1 MRYPK
6 FVVRLGDS
14 LAKLIADIKAG
25 LRFYDKHKENKIT
38 IDHEPPKNPEYRDI
52 WIDTSHEY
60 IPPTQYFTVFIIQG
74 PHQTIKISDGIGEYV
89 SNTKLEAKTPIS
101 VKVIPDEGY
110 DASKPNLTHFVL
122 SEDTVVE
129 ALTEPTKTMLRVDIR
144 QVPHQTITA
153 HYNGKDYTEPFMAE
167 YGSEI
172 TFTVTADKN
181 YYEGTLNYDRIDK
194 LTESVIIRNVE
205 PPRVQSYIVR
215 INQSDHQR
223 ISVEYNGKSYYET
236 FEIPMNVA
244 HNYAVYIDADDG
256 WNAGEIKE
264 VKDKNKRGTTIS
276 ASSASP
282 IMKTIT
288 VEQYQNQNIW
298 VYVTEPSGTVEVYK
312 ERFSI
317 TVPMNSHITTKVVA
331 KNENWTPGV
340 ANIQEA
346 DITDNIIIS
355 ATEATGSDEV
365 HYSVDVLFDMND
377 PQDLHG
383 TLKLI
388 TGDGRTINITHSDVI
403 RLEENTEVRF
413 ELVIDNGYSNAT
425 VLSEYVLNKD
435 ISVII
440 KPSTIKKYKV
450 QLQQSEG
457 QTIYA
462 MYNGQRYTALF
473 EAVYGSAITF
483 GIESTNTEDWTPGRL
498 NITSIA
504 SLDRPITVTATSAER
519 IMRYNLTVDF
529 VSPDSHTRLKVKKD
543 GNALGTYTDDF
554 TLTRVLHDTRFEFE
568 IELDEGYRND
578 TVLDPIVLTQDTRLE
593 VKASRFKQF
602 LITPTQTEGQTIYIV
617 NKATGE
623 RYTEPTYVD
632 YGTVVEFLLGKR
644 NDTTGHYEAGT
655 INYPTGYNNGI
666 AVHGDINVT
675 ATPAKRYGVVNI
687 TLPAATNRVDSD
699 DYLPKAQY
707 TATYEGIDTP
717 ITFTNGNGKGSTK
730 TFIAPYGKTV
740 TIRSFGTPTG
750 YNHQDDIT
758 VTVDNDNN
766 VTIPAP
772 TPRGFT
778 ITSNSSETNYFK
790 IVATDTAGTKYQPS
804 DTIPYGT
811 RITLGI
817 EPFDTD
823 HTITEINSLPLYYSN
838 KQNKYFSLPDT
849 IMPIT
854 GYNTDPA
861 NGKLGIAITKDISA
875 AAIVP
880 TTGAYGIVN
889 ITVPAM
895 NSIVEDAY
903 LPHASYVV
911 SYQGLTT
918 PLVFTNGNGK
928 GGGAKFVAPFGANV
942 TIRQSAA
949 ITGYDTIQ
957 DVTFTVSATNN
968 ITVPNPTPKTYL
980 FTAHNVEDHYYRIIA
995 IDETGHGYEN
1005 GERIPYGTKVRFN
1018 VVPYDDDYTVVS
1030 MDGLDFDR
1038 SNTTNKTFLLPEV
1051 VKYVSGDETINFL
1064 PTNTFKY
1071 VTDDIDTSIMDG
1083 DGGIPPTEVKFIDV
1097 TFEDPTKAW
1106 IESIRE
1112 ARFAGIPYE
1121 QYNGLNKNKTIWVYN
1136 IPGVE
1141 LQITPAFA
1149 EDIKAPAYVIDSLY
1163 SPTYRI
1169 PITANTINIP
1179 VPRANVYNVTLVQ
1192 SPYQTIIMNYNG
1204 NDYTESFKAK
1214 PNLPLVLKY
1223 ANIDK
1228 EVFEPAADIK
1238 TYNDDSLYEFNGP
1251 TRTINN
1257 PTNRDV
1263 KVTSQPEFKY
1273 ETTGVLFKNLPETM
1287 SESDKNKVNKIFS
1300 YGLVRDAGGAFANNI
1315 NIKTIDTK
1323 DWNLNGVKST
1333 TGMFSSCSSLTTV
1346 DVSKWDTSTITKI
1359 YNMFNRC
1366 SNLVSL
1372 DVSKWDTSKV
1382 ENMSSIFTLC
1392 SKLKNLDVSKWNT
1405 SNVTDMSYMFM
1416 DTGITALDVSK
1427 WDTSKVTTMYE
1438 MFRNSINLK
1447 SLDVSKWNV
1456 SKLELAN
1463 SMFEGTGLETIDV
1476 SKWNTSSLKYTDS
1489 MFSSAFLTSV
1499 DLSNWD
1505 TSKIITMRNMFS
1517 VNTIRT
1523 SKLTSI
1529 GSTTNW
1535 DTSNVE
1541 DMSGIFHYCDK
1552 LQSVDVSRWNTSK
1565 VTNMANMFN
1574 LCESLTTLDVSKFNT
1589 SKVTSMYAMFANCL
1603 KLTNID
1609 VSKWDTSNVTDMTGM
1624 FNACN
1629 EITNIDVSKWNTS
1642 KVKNMRWMFKT
1653 CFKLKSLDI
1662 TNWDTSKVTNM
1673 ESMFD
1678 SCRDLKTITG
1688 VIDMKSCTNYAKMF
1702 DACTNITN
1710 VKIKNLPTDINTFC
1724 SIARINKSQVTV
1736 VS

>member
-6 FVVRLGDS
+6 FIVRLGDS

-74 PHQTIKISDGIGEYV
+74 PHQTIKISDGIGEYI
-89 SNTKLEAKTPIS
+89 SDTKLEAKTPIS

-110 DASKPNLTHFVL
+110 DASKTNVTHFVL
-122 SEDTVVE
+122 SEDTIVE

-172 TFTVTADKN
+172 TFTVTPDKN

-194 LTESVIIRNVE
+194 LTESVIIRSVE

-215 INQSDHQR
+215 IIQSEHQR
-223 ISVEYNGKSYYET
+223 ISVEYNGKTYYET
-236 FEIPMNVA
+236 FEIPENVA
-244 HNYAVYIDADDG
+244 HNYTVYIDPDDG

-264 VKDKNKRGTTIS
+264 VKDKNKHGSTIS
-276 ASSASP
+276 ASPASP

-288 VEQYQNQNIW
+288 VEQYQNQDIW

-317 TVPMNSHITTKVVA
+317 TVPMNSHITTRVVA

-365 HYSVDVLFDMND
+365 HYSVNVLFDMDD

-403 RLEENTEVRF
+403 KLEENTEVKF
-413 ELVIDNGYSNAT
+413 ELTIDNGYSNPT
-425 VLSEYVLNKD
+425 VLSEYVLNKN
-435 ISVII
+435 ISVSI

-462 MYNGQRYTALF
+462 LYNGQRYSTTF
-473 EAVYGSAITF
+473 EADFGSSIAFI
-483 GIESTNTEDWTPGRL
+483 IESNDPEEWIPGIL
-498 NITSIA
+498 STTYIS
-504 SLDRPITVTATSAER
+504 SLENNVTVMAMRAER

-529 VSPDSHTRLKVKKD
+529 TSPDAHTRLKVIKD
-543 GNALGTYTDDF
+543 GNVLGTYTDDF

-568 IELDEGYRND
+568 LSLDEGYRND
-578 TVLDPIVLTQDTRLE
+578 TVLNPITLTEDTRIE
-593 VKASRFKQF
+593 IKPTRFKQF

-632 YGTVVEFLLGKR
+632 YGTEVEFLLGKR
-644 NDTTGHYEAGT
+644 NDVTGHYEAGT
-655 INYPTGYNNGI
+655 INYPAGYNNGI
-666 AVHGDINVT
+666 VVRGDITVT

-699 DYLPKAQY
+699 EYLPKAQY
-707 TATYEGIDTP
+707 TATYDGIDTP

-758 VTVDNDNN
+758 VKVADDNN
-766 VTIPAP
+766 VTVPAP

-778 ITSNSSETNYFK
+778 ITSNSSEDKYFK
-790 IVATDTAGTKYQPS
+790 IVATDTAGTKYNPS

-817 EPFDTD
+817 EPFDRD
-823 HTITEINSLPLYYSN
+823 YTISEINGLPLYYSN

-849 IMPIT
+849 IMPIV

-861 NGKLGIAITKDISA
+861 NGKLGIVITKDISA
-875 AAIVP
+875 AAVLP
-880 TTGAYGIVN
+880 TTGSYGVVN
-889 ITVPAM
+889 VTVPAVT
-895 NSIVEDAY
+895 SGVEDDY
-903 LPHASYVV
+903 LPHTSYVV

-957 DVTFTVSATNN
+957 DVTFTVGATNN

-980 FTAHNVEDHYYRIIA
+980 FTAHNVEDHYCRILA
-995 IDETGHGYEN
+995 ISEAGHVYEN

-1018 VVPYDDDYTVVS
+1018 VVPYDNDYTLVHT
-1030 MDGLDFDR
+1030 DIGATYYR
-1038 SNTTNKTFLLPEV
+1038 SNKQNKTFDLPTTL
-1051 VKYVSGDETINFL
+1051 KYESGDESLFFL
-1064 PTNTFKY
+1064 QTNTFKY
-1071 VTDDIDTSIMDG
+1071 VTNDIDTSLIDG
-1083 DGGIPPTEVKFIDV
+1083 DGNIPLTEVKSIDV
-1097 TFEDPTKAW
+1097 IFEDPTKAW
-1106 IESIRE
+1106 IESIGSENRV
-1112 ARFAGIPYE
+1112 GVNYI
-1121 QYNGLNKNKTIWVYN
+1121 QYVGLNKNTTIWVYY
-1136 IPGVE
+1136 IPNDK
-1141 LQITPAFA
+1141 LQITPAFSP
-1149 EDIKAPAYVIDSLY
+1149 DITATDYIIDSLDSSTY
-1163 SPTYRI
+1163 SI

-1179 VPRANVYNVTLVQ
+1179 VPRRNEYNVTLVQ

-1204 NDYTESFKAK
+1204 TDHTESFKAK

-1223 ANIDK
+1223 SNVDKEMFEPSFDMEKWNGSGSYGFSDPTYNIDSSNK
-1228 EVFEPAADIK
+1228 DI
-1238 TYNDDSLYEFNGP
+1238 
-1251 TRTINN
+1251 
-1257 PTNRDV
+1257 
-1263 KVTSQPEFKY
+1263 KVTSNPQFKY
-1273 ETTGVLFKNLPETM
+1273 ETTDVLFKNLPETM
-1287 SESDKNKVNKIFS
+1287 SESDKNKANKIFS
-1300 YGLVRDAGGAFANNI
+1300 YGLVRDARRAFANNT
-1315 NIKTIDTK
+1315 NVKTIDSK
-1323 DWNLNGVKST
+1323 DWNLNGVT
-1333 TGMFSSCSSLTTV
+1333 TIGSMFTNCNALT
-1346 DVSKWDTSTITKI
+1346 
-1359 YNMFNRC
+1359 
-1366 SNLVSL
+1366 
-1372 DVSKWDTSKV
+1372 
-1382 ENMSSIFTLC
+1382 
-1392 SKLKNLDVSKWNT
+1392 NLDVSKWNT
-1405 SNVTDMSYMFM
+1405 STVTDMKELFNRCY
-1416 DTGITALDVSK
+1416 G
-1427 WDTSKVTTMYE
+1427 
-1438 MFRNSINLK
+1438 LK
-1447 SLDVSKWNV
+1447 TV
-1456 SKLELAN
+1456 
-1463 SMFEGTGLETIDV
+1463 DV
-1476 SKWNTSSLKYTDS
+1476 SKWNTGKVTDMNG
-1489 MFSSAFLTSV
+1489 MFKDCKALTSI
-1499 DLSNWD
+1499 DTSKWD
-1505 TSKIITMRNMFS
+1505 TSNVTDMGDMFS
-1517 VNTIRT
+1517 QSLIRT
-1523 SKLTSI
+1523 GNLTSI

-1535 DTSNVE
+1535 NTSNVTN
-1541 DMSGIFHYCDK
+1541 MAGMFHYCDK
-1552 LQSVDVSRWNTSK
+1552 LQSIDVSKWDTRN
-1565 VTNMANMFN
+1565 VTNMAHMFN
-1574 LCESLTTLDVSKFNT
+1574 DCEALTVLDISKFNT
-1589 SKVTSMYAMFANCL
+1589 SKVTSMFATFANCVRL
-1603 KLTNID
+1603 KTID

-1629 EITNIDVSKWNTS
+1629 GTTNIDVSRWNTRN
-1642 KVKNMRWMFKT
+1642 VTNMRWMFKT
-1653 CFKLKSLDI
+1653 CIYLTNIDI
-1662 TNWDTSKVTNM
+1662 SNWDTSNVTNM
-1673 ESMFD
+1673 AGMFD
-1678 SCRDLKTITG
+1678 SCRALRTITG
-1688 VIDMKSCTNYAKMF
+1688 VIDMKSCTSYAKMF
-1702 DACTNITN
+1702 DACTNLTN
-1710 VKIKNLPTDINTFC
+1710 VKIKNLPTDIDTFC
-1724 SIARINKSQVTV
+1724 SAASIDKSKVTI

>member
-6 FVVRLGDS
+6 FIVRLGDS

-194 LTESVIIRNVE
+194 LTESVIIRNIE

-236 FEIPMNVA
+236 FEIPMSVA

-435 ISVII
+435 ISVRI
-440 KPSTIKKYKV
+440 KPSIIKRYKV

-462 MYNGQRYTALF
+462 TCNGQRYTTSF
-473 EAVYGSAITF
+473 EADFGSSITF

-498 NITSIA
+498 SVTSIA
-504 SLDRPITVTATSAER
+504 SLDRSITVTATSAER
-519 IMRYNLTVDF
+519 IMRYNLSVDF
-529 VSPDSHTRLKVKKD
+529 VSPDAHTRLKVIKD
-543 GNALGTYTDDF
+543 GTVLGTYNNNF

-568 IELDEGYRND
+568 LVLDEGYRND
-578 TVLDPIVLTQDTRLE
+578 TVLEPITLTKDTRLE

-644 NDTTGHYEAGT
+644 NDVTGHYEAGT
-655 INYPTGYNNGI
+655 INYPAGYNNGI
-666 AVHGDINVT
+666 VVRGDITVT
-675 ATPAKRYGVVNI
+675 ASPAKRYGVVNI
-687 TLPAATNRVDSD
+687 TLPAATNHVDSD

-707 TATYEGIDTP
+707 TATYEGIDGI
-717 ITFTNGNGKGSTK
+717 ITFNNGNGKGSTK

-750 YNHQDDIT
+750 YNNQDDIT
-758 VTVDNDNN
+758 VKVADDNN

-778 ITSNSSETNYFK
+778 IASNSSEANYFK

-817 EPFDTD
+817 EPFDKD
-823 HTITEINSLPLYYSN
+823 YTITEINSLPLYYSN
-838 KQNKYFSLPDT
+838 KQNKYFTLPDT

-861 NGKLGIAITKDISA
+861 NGKLGIVITKDISA

-889 ITVPAM
+889 ITVPAF
-895 NSIVEDAY
+895 NGVVDDEY
-903 LPHASYVV
+903 LPHTSYVV

-928 GGGAKFVAPFGANV
+928 GGGAKFVAPFDANV

-949 ITGYDTIQ
+949 ITGYNTIQ
-957 DVTFTVSATNN
+957 DVTFTVGATNN

-1030 MDGLDFDR
+1030 MDGIDFDR
-1038 SNTTNKTFLLPEV
+1038 SNTTNKTYLLPDT
-1051 VKYVSGDETINFL
+1051 VKYLSGDENLYFV
-1064 PTNTFKY
+1064 PVNTFKY
-1071 VTDDIDTSIMDG
+1071 VTNDIDTSIVDG
-1083 DGGIPPTEVKFIDV
+1083 DGNIPFTEVKFIDV

-1106 IESIRE
+1106 IETIKE
-1112 ARFAGIPYE
+1112 ARMAVIVYN

-1136 IPGVE
+1136 IPNIK
-1141 LQITPAFA
+1141 LQIIPAFSP
-1149 EDIKAPAYVIDSLY
+1149 DITAPAYVIDKLD

-1179 VPRANVYNVTLVQ
+1179 VPRQAGLTLNIRSSKFQPITAIYDGNRYTNSLQVRNGSNVTLEAPVDTELFEGNLIFENT
-1192 SPYQTIIMNYNG
+1192 SARSINNGRRTVITNNTLSNVTDPGNIISEPKFLWEITGTFTNRLNLGRNTINEE
-1204 NDYTESFKAK
+1204 DKK
-1214 PNLPLVLKY
+1214 K
-1223 ANIDK
+1223 IDK
-1228 EVFEPAADIK
+1228 I
-1238 TYNDDSLYEFNGP
+1238 FN
-1251 TRTINN
+1251 T
-1257 PTNRDV
+1257 
-1263 KVTSQPEFKY
+1263 
-1273 ETTGVLFKNLPETM
+1273 
-1287 SESDKNKVNKIFS
+1287 
-1300 YGLVRDAGGAFANNI
+1300 GLVKDASVAFYS
-1315 NIKTIDTK
+1315 
-1323 DWNLNGVKST
+1323 LNGTSFDGT
-1333 TGMFSSCSSLTTV
+1333 TFGPAMASVNNLTNIFGFSNLKEIK
-1346 DVSKWDTSTITKI
+1346 VSNWDTRNVTRLDSTFSFCRNIT
-1359 YNMFNRC
+1359 N
-1366 SNLVSL
+1366 L
-1372 DVSKWDTSKV
+1372 DVSKWDTGKV
-1382 ENMSSIFTLC
+1382 IYMNNTFENCT
-1392 SKLKNLDVSKWNT
+1392 
-1405 SNVTDMSYMFM
+1405 
-1416 DTGITALDVSK
+1416 
-1427 WDTSKVTTMYE
+1427 
-1438 MFRNSINLK
+1438 
-1447 SLDVSKWNV
+1447 
-1456 SKLELAN
+1456 
-1463 SMFEGTGLETIDV
+1463 
-1476 SKWNTSSLKYTDS
+1476 
-1489 MFSSAFLTSV
+1489 
-1499 DLSNWD
+1499 
-1505 TSKIITMRNMFS
+1505 
-1517 VNTIRT
+1517 
-1523 SKLTSI
+1523 
-1529 GSTTNW
+1529 
-1535 DTSNVE
+1535 
-1541 DMSGIFHYCDK
+1541 
-1552 LQSVDVSRWNTSK
+1552 
-1565 VTNMANMFN
+1565 
-1574 LCESLTTLDVSKFNT
+1574 SLTT
-1589 SKVTSMYAMFANCL
+1589 
-1603 KLTNID
+1603 ID
-1609 VSKWDTSNVTDMTGM
+1609 VSKWDTSNVLNMTNM
-1624 FNACN
+1624 FSGCSSL
-1629 EITNIDVSKWNTS
+1629 TTIDVSKW
-1642 KVKNMRWMFKT
+1642 
-1653 CFKLKSLDI
+1653 
-1662 TNWDTSKVTNM
+1662 DTSKVQSMN
-1673 ESMFD
+1673 SMFMYTKI
-1678 SCRDLKTITG
+1678 KTLDISNWDTAHVMDFSRMFLGCTELTTIKG
-1688 VIDMKSCTNYAKMF
+1688 VIDMKGCINGYANMFSGCTKL
-1702 DACTNITN
+1702 TN
-1710 VKIKNLPTDINTFC
+1710 VKVKNIPDSIDQFC
-1724 SIARINKSQVTV
+1724 TTASIDKSKVTV

>member
-6 FVVRLGDS
+6 FIVRLGDS

-110 DASKPNLTHFVL
+110 DASRPNLTHFVL

-144 QVPHQTITA
+144 QAPHQTITA

-215 INQSDHQR
+215 INQSEHQR
-223 ISVEYNGKSYYET
+223 ISVEYNGKSYYEI

-244 HNYAVYIDADDG
+244 HDYAVYIDADDG

-276 ASSASP
+276 ASPSSP

-288 VEQYQNQNIW
+288 VEQYQNQDIW

-365 HYSVDVLFDMND
+365 HHSVNVLFDMND

-388 TGDGRTINITHSDVI
+388 TGDGRTINITQSNVI
-403 RLEENTEVRF
+403 KLEENTEIRF
-413 ELVIDNGYSNAT
+413 ELTIDNGYNNDT

-435 ISVII
+435 ISVRI
-440 KPSTIKKYKV
+440 KPSTIKTYKV
-450 QLQQSEG
+450 QLQQSED

-462 MYNGQRYTALF
+462 MYNGQRYTTPF

-543 GNALGTYTDDF
+543 GNVLGTYTDDF

-568 IELDEGYRND
+568 LSLDEGYRND
-578 TVLDPIVLTQDTRLE
+578 TALDPITLTENTRLE

-644 NDTTGHYEAGT
+644 NDVTGHYEAGT
-655 INYPTGYNNGI
+655 INYPAGYNNGI
-666 AVHGDINVT
+666 TVRGDITVT

-687 TLPAATNRVDSD
+687 TLPAATNHVDSD

-758 VTVDNDNN
+758 VTVADDNN

-778 ITSNSSETNYFK
+778 ITSNSSEANYFK

-823 HTITEINSLPLYYSN
+823 HTITEINGLPLYYSN
-838 KQNKYFSLPDT
+838 KQNKYFTLPDS
-849 IMPIT
+849 IMAIT

-861 NGKLGIAITKDISA
+861 NGKLGIVITKDISA

-880 TTGAYGIVN
+880 TTGSYGIVN
-889 ITVPAM
+889 ITVPAF
-895 NSIVEDAY
+895 NGVVDDEY

-928 GGGAKFVAPFGANV
+928 GGGAKFVAPFGANI

-957 DVTFTVSATNN
+957 DVTFTVGATNN

-1005 GERIPYGTKVRFN
+1005 SERIPYGTKVRFN
-1018 VVPYDDDYTVVS
+1018 VVPFDDDYTVVS
-1030 MDGLDFDR
+1030 MDGIDFDR

-1051 VKYVSGDETINFL
+1051 VKYVSGDETMNFL
-1064 PTNTFKY
+1064 PINTFKY

-1112 ARFAGIPYE
+1112 ARFAGIPYD
-1121 QYNGLNKNKTIWVYN
+1121 QYNGLNKNKTIWAYN
-1136 IPGVE
+1136 IPNVK
-1141 LQITPAFA
+1141 LQITPAFSP
-1149 EDIKAPAYVIDSLY
+1149 DITAPAYVIDKLD

-1179 VPRANVYNVTLVQ
+1179 VPRLNQYNVTLVQ

-1204 NDYTESFKAK
+1204 TDHTESFKAK

-1223 ANIDK
+1223 SNIDK
-1228 EVFEPAADIK
+1228 EMFAPSFDMEKWNGSGSYEFSDP
-1238 TYNDDSLYEFNGP
+1238 TYNIDSSNK
-1251 TRTINN
+1251 
-1257 PTNRDV
+1257 DV
-1263 KVTSQPEFKY
+1263 KITSNPQFRY
-1273 ETTGVLFKNLPETM
+1273 ETTYGLFNNLPETM
-1287 SESDKNKVNKIFS
+1287 SEADKNKVNKIFS
-1300 YGLVRDAGGAFANNI
+1300 YGLVRDARRTFVNNV
-1315 NIKTIDTK
+1315 NVKTIDSK
-1323 DWNLNGVKST
+1323 DWNLNGVT
-1333 TGMFSSCSSLTTV
+1333 NIGE
-1346 DVSKWDTSTITKI
+1346 
-1359 YNMFNRC
+1359 MFNNC
-1366 SNLVSL
+1366 NALV
-1372 DVSKWDTSKV
+1372 
-1382 ENMSSIFTLC
+1382 
-1392 SKLKNLDVSKWNT
+1392 NLDVSKWNT
-1405 SNVTDMSYMFM
+1405 STVTVMREMFERCHALKTVDVSRWNTGKVADMNGMFKDCKALTSIDTSNWDTSNVTDMSEIFYHSL
-1416 DTGITALDVSK
+1416 IH
-1427 WDTSKVTTMYE
+1427 TS
-1438 MFRNSINLK
+1438 N
-1447 SLDVSKWNV
+1447 
-1456 SKLELAN
+1456 
-1463 SMFEGTGLETIDV
+1463 
-1476 SKWNTSSLKYTDS
+1476 
-1489 MFSSAFLTSV
+1489 
-1499 DLSNWD
+1499 
-1505 TSKIITMRNMFS
+1505 
-1517 VNTIRT
+1517 
-1523 SKLTSI
+1523 LTSI

-1535 DTSNVE
+1535 NTSNVTN
-1541 DMSGIFHYCDK
+1541 MSGMFHYCDK
-1552 LQSVDVSRWNTSK
+1552 LQSIDVSNWNTSK
-1565 VTNMANMFN
+1565 VTNMAHLFN
-1574 LCESLTTLDVSKFNT
+1574 DCEALTTLDVSKWNT
-1589 SKVTSMYAMFANCL
+1589 SKVTSMYATFANCVRL
-1603 KLTNID
+1603 KTID

-1629 EITNIDVSKWNTS
+1629 GTTNIDVSKWNTS
-1642 KVKNMRWMFKT
+1642 KVTSMRWMFKT
-1653 CFKLKSLDI
+1653 CVYLTSMDI
-1662 TNWDTSKVTNM
+1662 SNWDTSKVTNM
-1673 ESMFD
+1673 EGMFD
-1678 SCRDLKTITG
+1678 SCRDLRTITG
-1688 VIDMKSCTNYAKMF
+1688 VIDMKSCTSYARMF
-1702 DACTNITN
+1702 DACTNLTN
-1710 VKIKNLPTDINTFC
+1710 VKIKNLPTDIDTFC
-1724 SIARINKSQVTV
+1724 NVARISKDRVTI

>member
-6 FVVRLGDS
+6 FIVRLGDS

-194 LTESVIIRNVE
+194 LTESVIIRNIE
-205 PPRVQSYIVR
+205 PPSYIVR
-215 INQSDHQR
+215 INQSEHQR
-223 ISVEYNGKSYYET
+223 ISVEYNGKAYYET

-244 HNYAVYIDADDG
+244 HDYAVYIDADDG

-276 ASSASP
+276 ASPASP

-331 KNENWTPGV
+331 KNENWTPGI

-346 DITDNIIIS
+346 DVTDNIIIS

-365 HYSVDVLFDMND
+365 HHSVNVLFDMND

-388 TGDGRTINITHSDVI
+388 TGDGRTINITQSNVI
-403 RLEENTEVRF
+403 KLEENTEIRF
-413 ELVIDNGYSNAT
+413 ELTIDNGYNNDT
-425 VLSEYVLNKD
+425 VLSSYVLNKD
-435 ISVII
+435 ISVRI

-462 MYNGQRYTALF
+462 MYNGQRYTAPF
-473 EAVYGSAITF
+473 EAVYGSSITF
-483 GIESTNTEDWTPGRL
+483 GIESTNAEDWTPGRL

-504 SLDRPITVTATSAER
+504 SLDRPIAVTATSAER

-543 GNALGTYTDDF
+543 GDVLGTYTDDF

-568 IELDEGYRND
+568 LSLDEGYRND
-578 TVLDPIVLTQDTRLE
+578 TVLDPITLTENIRLE
-593 VKASRFKQF
+593 VNASRFKQF

-666 AVHGDINVT
+666 AVHGDITVT

-758 VTVDNDNN
+758 LTVDNDNN

-772 TPRGFT
+772 TPRRFS
-778 ITSNSSETNYFK
+778 ITSNSSEANYFK
-790 IVATDTAGTKYQPS
+790 IVATDTVGTKYQPS

-817 EPFDTD
+817 EPFDKD
-823 HTITEINSLPLYYSN
+823 YTITEINSLPLYYSN
-838 KQNKYFSLPDT
+838 KQNKYFTLPDT

-854 GYNTDPA
+854 GYNTDPT
-861 NGKLGIAITKDISA
+861 NGKLGIVITKDISA

-880 TTGAYGIVN
+880 TTGAYGVVN
-889 ITVPAM
+889 ITVPPF
-895 NSIVEDAY
+895 SGVDDDY

-918 PLVFTNGNGK
+918 PIVFTNGNGK
-928 GGGAKFVAPFGANV
+928 GGGAKFVAPFGTEV
-942 TIRQSAA
+942 TIREAVTPTEYNA
-949 ITGYDTIQ
+949 IQ
-957 DVTFTVSATNN
+957 DVTFTVGATNN

-980 FTAHNVEDHYYRIIA
+980 FTAHNVEDIYSRIIA

-1005 GERIPYGTKVRFN
+1005 GERIPYGSKVRFN
-1018 VVPYDDDYTVVS
+1018 IVPYDDDYSVINDVATGV
-1030 MDGLDFDR
+1030 DIYR
-1038 SNTTNKTFLLPEV
+1038 SNKQNKTFILPDT
-1051 VKYVSGDETINFL
+1051 VKYTSGDETLYFVPI
-1064 PTNTFKY
+1064 NTFKY
-1071 VTDDIDTSIMDG
+1071 VTNDIDTSLYDG
-1083 DGGIPPTEVKFIDV
+1083 DGVPFTEVKSINV

-1106 IESIRE
+1106 IESISWTT
-1112 ARFAGIPYE
+1112 GIVR
-1121 QYNGLNKNKTIWVYN
+1121 QRYNMYDGLNKNSTIWVYN
-1136 IPGVE
+1136 FPNSN
-1141 LQITPAFA
+1141 LQIAPAFA
-1149 EDIKAPAYVIDSLY
+1149 EDIKAPAYVIDRLD

-1179 VPRANVYNVTLVQ
+1179 VPRQAGLTLNIRSSKFQPITAIYDGNRYTTTFRVPKNSTVTLEAPVDTELFTGKLLFEKPSLIDPGTRIKDEIINNKLNVT
-1192 SPYQTIIMNYNG
+1192 TAGDIIS
-1204 NDYTESFKAK
+1204 E
-1214 PNLPLVLKY
+1214 
-1223 ANIDK
+1223 
-1228 EVFEPAADIK
+1228 
-1238 TYNDDSLYEFNGP
+1238 
-1251 TRTINN
+1251 
-1257 PTNRDV
+1257 
-1263 KVTSQPEFKY
+1263 PEFLW
-1273 ETTGVLFKNLPETM
+1273 ETTGEFRGRLRLADNRIKEA
-1287 SESDKNKVNKIFS
+1287 DKKKIDKIFNT
-1300 YGLVRDAGGAFANNI
+1300 GLVKNANSAFRAIEGDSFDGSTFGPAMSSVTSLFLAFDNSGLKQI
-1315 NIKTIDTK
+1315 NVSNWDTS
-1323 DWNLNGVKST
+1323 NVTNMSNT
-1333 TGMFSSCSSLTTV
+1333 FSHCELLTSI
-1346 DVSKWDTSTITKI
+1346 DVSKW
-1359 YNMFNRC
+1359 N
-1366 SNLVSL
+1366 
-1372 DVSKWDTSKV
+1372 TSKV
-1382 ENMSSIFTLC
+1382 TNMEGMFVGC
-1392 SKLKNLDVSKWNT
+1392 NLLASVDVSKWNT
-1405 SNVTDMSYMFM
+1405 SNVTDISGMFF
-1416 DTGITALDVSK
+1416 GC
-1427 WDTSKVTTMYE
+1427 
-1438 MFRNSINLK
+1438 
-1447 SLDVSKWNV
+1447 
-1456 SKLELAN
+1456 
-1463 SMFEGTGLETIDV
+1463 GTLRSIDV
-1476 SKWNTSSLKYTDS
+1476 SKWNTS
-1489 MFSSAFLTSV
+1489 
-1499 DLSNWD
+1499 
-1505 TSKIITMRNMFS
+1505 
-1517 VNTIRT
+1517 
-1523 SKLTSI
+1523 
-1529 GSTTNW
+1529 
-1535 DTSNVE
+1535 
-1541 DMSGIFHYCDK
+1541 
-1552 LQSVDVSRWNTSK
+1552 
-1565 VTNMANMFN
+1565 
-1574 LCESLTTLDVSKFNT
+1574 
-1589 SKVTSMYAMFANCL
+1589 
-1603 KLTNID
+1603 
-1609 VSKWDTSNVTDMTGM
+1609 NVTDISGM
-1624 FNACN
+1624 FFGCG
-1629 EITNIDVSKWNTS
+1629 
-1642 KVKNMRWMFKT
+1642 
-1653 CFKLKSLDI
+1653 SLHSVDI
-1662 TNWDTSKVTNM
+1662 TGWDTSKVTNM
-1673 ESMFD
+1673 TRLFFNCS
-1678 SCRDLKTITG
+1678 SLTTITG
-1688 VIDMKSCTNYAKMF
+1688 VLDFKNCTEYYGTFFGCDNL
-1702 DACTNITN
+1702 TS
-1710 VKIKNLPTDINTFC
+1710 VKVKNLPVDIDTFC
-1724 SIARINKSQVTV
+1724 NAVLIDKSKVIV

>member
-14 LAKLIADIKAG
+14 LAKLIVDIKAG

-194 LTESVIIRNVE
+194 LTESVIIRNIE

-223 ISVEYNGKSYYET
+223 ISVEYNNKSYYET

-244 HNYAVYIDADDG
+244 HDYAVYIDADDG

-276 ASSASP
+276 ASPASP

-298 VYVTEPSGTVEVYK
+298 GYVTEPSGTVEVYK

-413 ELVIDNGYSNAT
+413 ELIIDNGYNNAT

-435 ISVII
+435 ISVRI
-440 KPSTIKKYKV
+440 KPSTIKRYKV

-462 MYNGQRYTALF
+462 TCNGQRYNTSF
-473 EAVYGSAITF
+473 EADFGSSITF
-483 GIESTNTEDWTPGRL
+483 TVEPTNAEDWVAGTL
-498 NITSIA
+498 NITSID
-504 SLDRPITVTATSAER
+504 SLENNVTIFATRAER
-519 IMRYNLTVDF
+519 IARYNLSVDF
-529 VSPDSHTRLKVKKD
+529 VSPDAHTRLKVKKD
-543 GNALGTYTDDF
+543 GTVLGTYDNDF
-554 TLTRVLHDTRFEFE
+554 TLNRVLHDTRFEFE
-568 IELDEGYRND
+568 LSLDEGYRND
-578 TVLDPIVLTQDTRLE
+578 TVLDPITLTKDTRLE

-644 NDTTGHYEAGT
+644 NDVTGHYEAGT

-666 AVHGDINVT
+666 TVRGDITVT
-675 ATPAKRYGVVNI
+675 ATPARRYGVVNI

-707 TATYEGIDTP
+707 TATYEGIDGI
-717 ITFTNGNGKGSTK
+717 ITFNNGNGKGSTK

-740 TIRSFGTPTG
+740 TIRSFGTPAG

-758 VTVDNDNN
+758 VKVADDNN

-778 ITSNSSETNYFK
+778 ITSNSSEANYFK
-790 IVATDTAGTKYQPS
+790 IVATDTAGTKYQPT
-804 DTIPYGT
+804 DAIPYGT

-838 KQNKYFSLPDT
+838 KQNKYFTLPDT

-861 NGKLGIAITKDISA
+861 NGKLGIVITKDISA

-1018 VVPYDDDYTVVS
+1018 VVPYDDDYSVVT
-1030 MDGLDFDR
+1030 MDGIDFNR
-1038 SNTTNKTFLLPEV
+1038 SNTTNKTYLLPDT
-1051 VKYVSGDETINFL
+1051 VKYLSGDENLYFV
-1064 PTNTFKY
+1064 PVNTFKY
-1071 VTDDIDTSIMDG
+1071 VTNDIDTSIIDG
-1083 DGGIPPTEVKFIDV
+1083 DGNIPFTEVKFIDV

-1106 IESIRE
+1106 IETIKE
-1112 ARFAGIPYE
+1112 ARMAGLVYN

-1136 IPGVE
+1136 IPNIK
-1141 LQITPAFA
+1141 LQIIPAFSP
-1149 EDIKAPAYVIDSLY
+1149 DISAPAYVIDKLD

-1179 VPRANVYNVTLVQ
+1179 VPRLNQYNVTLVQ

-1204 NDYTESFKAK
+1204 TDYTESFKAK

-1223 ANIDK
+1223 SNVDKEMFAPSFDMEKWNGNGTYEFSDPTYNIDSSNK
-1228 EVFEPAADIK
+1228 
-1238 TYNDDSLYEFNGP
+1238 
-1251 TRTINN
+1251 
-1257 PTNRDV
+1257 DV
-1263 KVTSQPEFKY
+1263 KITSNPQFRY
-1273 ETTGVLFKNLPETM
+1273 ETTYGLFNNLPETM
-1287 SESDKNKVNKIFS
+1287 SEADKNKVNKIFS
-1300 YGLVRDAGGAFANNI
+1300 YGLVRDARRTFVNNV
-1315 NIKTIDTK
+1315 NVKTIDSK
-1323 DWNLNGVKST
+1323 DWNLNGVT
-1333 TGMFSSCSSLTTV
+1333 NIGE
-1346 DVSKWDTSTITKI
+1346 
-1359 YNMFNRC
+1359 MFNNC
-1366 SNLVSL
+1366 NALV
-1372 DVSKWDTSKV
+1372 
-1382 ENMSSIFTLC
+1382 
-1392 SKLKNLDVSKWNT
+1392 NLDVSKWNT
-1405 SNVTDMSYMFM
+1405 STVTVMR
-1416 DTGITALDVSK
+1416 
-1427 WDTSKVTTMYE
+1427 E
-1438 MFRNSINLK
+1438 MFERCHALK
-1447 SLDVSKWNV
+1447 TV
-1456 SKLELAN
+1456 
-1463 SMFEGTGLETIDV
+1463 DV
-1476 SKWNTSSLKYTDS
+1476 SKWNTGKVADMNG
-1489 MFSSAFLTSV
+1489 MFKDCKALTSI
-1499 DLSNWD
+1499 DTSKWD
-1505 TSKIITMRNMFS
+1505 TSNVTDMSEIFYHS
-1517 VNTIRT
+1517 LIRT
-1523 SKLTSI
+1523 SSLTSI

-1535 DTSNVE
+1535 NTSNVT
-1541 DMSGIFHYCDK
+1541 DMSGMFHYCDK
-1552 LQSVDVSRWNTSK
+1552 LQSIDVSNWNTSK
-1565 VTNMANMFN
+1565 VTNMTHLFN
-1574 LCESLTTLDVSKFNT
+1574 DCEALTTLDVSKWKTGN
-1589 SKVTSMYAMFANCL
+1589 VTSMYATFANCVRL
-1603 KLTNID
+1603 KTID

-1624 FNACN
+1624 FDACN
-1629 EITNIDVSKWNTS
+1629 GTTNIDVSRWNTS
-1642 KVKNMRWMFKT
+1642 KVTNMRWMFKT
-1653 CFKLKSLDI
+1653 CVYLTSMDI
-1662 TNWDTSKVTNM
+1662 SNWDTSNVTNM
-1673 ESMFD
+1673 DGMFD
-1678 SCRDLKTITG
+1678 SCRDLRTITG
-1688 VIDMKSCTNYAKMF
+1688 VIDMKSCTSYARMF
-1702 DACTNITN
+1702 DACTNLTN
-1710 VKIKNLPTDINTFC
+1710 VKIKNLPTDIDTFC
-1724 SIARINKSQVTV
+1724 NVARIDKSKVIV

>member
-6 FVVRLGDS
+6 FIVRLGDS
-14 LAKLIADIKAG
+14 LTKLIADIKAG

-110 DASKPNLTHFVL
+110 DASKTNLTHFVL

-194 LTESVIIRNVE
+194 LTESVIIRNIE

-215 INQSDHQR
+215 INQSEHQR

-244 HNYAVYIDADDG
+244 HDYAVYIDADDG

-264 VKDKNKRGTTIS
+264 VKDKNKHGSTIS
-276 ASSASP
+276 ASPASP

-435 ISVII
+435 ISVSI
-440 KPSTIKKYKV
+440 KPSTIKRYKV

-462 MYNGQRYTALF
+462 TFNGQRYTTSF
-473 EAVYGSAITF
+473 EADFGSSITF

-498 NITSIA
+498 SVTSIV
-504 SLDRPITVTATSAER
+504 SLDRSITVTASSAER

-529 VSPDSHTRLKVKKD
+529 ISPDSHTRLKVIKD
-543 GNALGTYTDDF
+543 GNVLGTYTDDF
-554 TLTRVLHDTRFEFE
+554 TLARVLHDTRFEFE

-578 TVLDPIVLTQDTRLE
+578 TVLSPITLTQDTRLE

-644 NDTTGHYEAGT
+644 NDVTGHYEAGT

-666 AVHGDINVT
+666 TVRDDITVT

-707 TATYEGIDTP
+707 TATYDGIDGI
-717 ITFTNGNGKGSTK
+717 ITFNNGNGKGSTK

-778 ITSNSSETNYFK
+778 ITSNSSEANYFK
-790 IVATDTAGTKYQPS
+790 IVATDTAGTKYNPS

-823 HTITEINSLPLYYSN
+823 YTITEINSLPLYYSN
-838 KQNKYFSLPDT
+838 KQNKYFSLPDS
-849 IMPIT
+849 IIPIV

-861 NGKLGIAITKDISA
+861 NGKLGMVITKDISA

-880 TTGAYGIVN
+880 TTGAYGVVN
-889 ITVPAM
+889 ITVPAVT
-895 NSIVEDAY
+895 SGVEDAY

-928 GGGAKFVAPFGANV
+928 GGGAKFVAPFGAEV
-942 TIRQSAA
+942 TIREAA
-949 ITGYDTIQ
+949 TPTGYEAIQ
-957 DVTFTVSATNN
+957 DVTFTVGATNN
-968 ITVPNPTPKTYL
+968 ITVPNPTPKSYL
-980 FTAHNVEDHYYRIIA
+980 FTAHNVEDIYSKIIA

-1005 GERIPYGTKVRFN
+1005 GERIPYGSKVRFN
-1018 VVPYDDDYTVVS
+1018 VVPYDDDYDVINDATGV
-1030 MDGLDFDR
+1030 DIYR
-1038 SNTTNKTFLLPEV
+1038 SNKRNKTFILPDT
-1051 VKYVSGDETINFL
+1051 VKYTSGDETLYFVPI
-1064 PTNTFKY
+1064 NTFKY
-1071 VTDDIDTSIMDG
+1071 VTNDIDTSLYDG
-1083 DGGIPPTEVKFIDV
+1083 DGVPFTEVKSINV

-1106 IESIRE
+1106 IESISGTI
-1112 ARFAGIPYE
+1112 GIVRQRYSM
-1121 QYNGLNKNKTIWVYN
+1121 YDGLNKNSTIWVYN
-1136 IPGVE
+1136 SPNTN
-1141 LQITPAFA
+1141 LQIAPAFA
-1149 EDIKAPAYVIDSLY
+1149 DDIKAPAYVIDRLD

-1179 VPRANVYNVTLVQ
+1179 VPRLNQYNITLVQ

-1204 NDYTESFKAK
+1204 TDHTESFKAK

-1223 ANIDK
+1223 TNVDK
-1228 EVFEPAADIK
+1228 EVFAPSFDMEKWNGSGSYMFSDP
-1238 TYNDDSLYEFNGP
+1238 TYNIDSSNK
-1251 TRTINN
+1251 
-1257 PTNRDV
+1257 DV
-1263 KVTSQPEFKY
+1263 KITSNPQFKY
-1273 ETTGVLFKNLPETM
+1273 ETTYGLFNNLPETM
-1287 SESDKNKVNKIFS
+1287 SEADKNKVNKIFS
-1300 YGLVRDAGGAFANNI
+1300 YGLVRDARRTFVNNV
-1315 NIKTIDTK
+1315 NVKTIDSK
-1323 DWNLNGVKST
+1323 DWNLNGVT
-1333 TGMFSSCSSLTTV
+1333 NMREMFERCHALKTV
-1346 DVSKWDTSTITKI
+1346 
-1359 YNMFNRC
+1359 
-1366 SNLVSL
+1366 
-1372 DVSKWDTSKV
+1372 
-1382 ENMSSIFTLC
+1382 
-1392 SKLKNLDVSKWNT
+1392 DVSKWNT
-1405 SNVTDMSYMFM
+1405 SKVADMNSMFKDCKSLVSIDTSNWNTSSVVDMGDMFYHSLIHTSSLTSIGSTTNWNTSNVTNMSGMFHYCDKLQSIDVSKWNTSKVTNM
-1416 DTGITALDVSK
+1416 AHLFNDCESLTTLDVSK
-1427 WDTSKVTTMYE
+1427 WDTSKVT
-1438 MFRNSINLK
+1438 
-1447 SLDVSKWNV
+1447 
-1456 SKLELAN
+1456 
-1463 SMFEGTGLETIDV
+1463 SMFAT
-1476 SKWNTSSLKYTDS
+1476 
-1489 MFSSAFLTSV
+1489 
-1499 DLSNWD
+1499 
-1505 TSKIITMRNMFS
+1505 
-1517 VNTIRT
+1517 
-1523 SKLTSI
+1523 
-1529 GSTTNW
+1529 
-1535 DTSNVE
+1535 
-1541 DMSGIFHYCDK
+1541 
-1552 LQSVDVSRWNTSK
+1552 
-1565 VTNMANMFN
+1565 
-1574 LCESLTTLDVSKFNT
+1574 
-1589 SKVTSMYAMFANCL
+1589 FANCVRL
-1603 KLTNID
+1603 KTID

-1629 EITNIDVSKWNTS
+1629 GTTNIDVSKWNTS
-1642 KVKNMRWMFKT
+1642 KVTSMRWMFKT
-1653 CFKLKSLDI
+1653 CVYLTSIDI
-1662 TNWDTSKVTNM
+1662 SNWDTSNVTNM
-1673 ESMFD
+1673 EGMFD
-1678 SCRDLKTITG
+1678 SCRDLRTITG
-1688 VIDMKSCTNYAKMF
+1688 VIDMKRCTSYARMF
-1702 DACTNITN
+1702 DACTNLTN
-1710 VKIKNLPTDINTFC
+1710 VKIKNLPTDIDTFC
-1724 SIARINKSQVTV
+1724 NVARISKGQVTI

>member
-6 FVVRLGDS
+6 FIVRLGDS

-129 ALTEPTKTMLRVDIR
+129 ALTEPAKTMLRVDIR

-194 LTESVIIRNVE
+194 LTESVIIRNIE

-215 INQSDHQR
+215 INQSEHQR
-223 ISVEYNGKSYYET
+223 ISVEYNNKTYYET

-244 HNYAVYIDADDG
+244 HDYAVYIDPDDG

-365 HYSVDVLFDMND
+365 HHSVNVLFDMND

-388 TGDGRTINITHSDVI
+388 TGDGRTINITQSNVI
-403 RLEENTEVRF
+403 KLEENTEVRF
-413 ELVIDNGYSNAT
+413 ELTIDNGYSNDT

-435 ISVII
+435 ISVRI

-462 MYNGQRYTALF
+462 MYNGQRYTAPF

-543 GNALGTYTDDF
+543 GNVLGTYNNDF
-554 TLTRVLHDTRFEFE
+554 TLTRVLHDIRFEFE
-568 IELDEGYRND
+568 LSLDEGYRND
-578 TVLDPIVLTQDTRLE
+578 TVLEPITLTKDTRLE

-644 NDTTGHYEAGT
+644 NDVTGHYEAGT

-666 AVHGDINVT
+666 AVRGDITVT

-707 TATYEGIDTP
+707 TATYDGIDGI
-717 ITFTNGNGKGSTK
+717 ITFNNGNGKGSTK

-758 VTVDNDNN
+758 VKVADDNN
-766 VTIPAP
+766 VTVPAP
-772 TPRGFT
+772 TPRGFR
-778 ITSNSSETNYFK
+778 ITSNSSEANYFK

-823 HTITEINSLPLYYSN
+823 HTISEINGLPLYYSN

-861 NGKLGIAITKDISA
+861 NGKLGIVITKDISA

-880 TTGAYGIVN
+880 TTGAYGVVN
-889 ITVPAM
+889 ITVPAVT
-895 NSIVEDAY
+895 SGVEDAY

-918 PLVFTNGNGK
+918 PIVFTNGNGK

-957 DVTFTVSATNN
+957 DVTFTVGATNN

-980 FTAHNVEDHYYRIIA
+980 FTAHNVEDIYSRIIA

-1018 VVPYDDDYTVVS
+1018 VVPYDDDYDVINDATGV
-1030 MDGLDFDR
+1030 DIYR
-1038 SNTTNKTFLLPEV
+1038 SNKRNKTFILPDT
-1051 VKYVSGDETINFL
+1051 VKYISGDETLYFVPI
-1064 PTNTFKY
+1064 NTFKY
-1071 VTDDIDTSIMDG
+1071 VTNDIDTSLYDG
-1083 DGGIPPTEVKFIDV
+1083 DGVPFTEVKSINV

-1106 IESIRE
+1106 IESISGTI
-1112 ARFAGIPYE
+1112 GIVRQRYSM
-1121 QYNGLNKNKTIWVYN
+1121 YDGLNKNSTIWVYN
-1136 IPGVE
+1136 SPNTN
-1141 LQITPAFA
+1141 LQIAPAFSP
-1149 EDIKAPAYVIDSLY
+1149 DITAPAYVIDSLT

-1179 VPRANVYNVTLVQ
+1179 VPRQAGLTLNIRSSKFQPITAIYDGNRYTTTFRVPKNSTVTLEAPVDTELFTGKLLFEKPSFIDPGTRIKDEIINNKLNVT
-1192 SPYQTIIMNYNG
+1192 TAGDIIS
-1204 NDYTESFKAK
+1204 E
-1214 PNLPLVLKY
+1214 
-1223 ANIDK
+1223 
-1228 EVFEPAADIK
+1228 
-1238 TYNDDSLYEFNGP
+1238 
-1251 TRTINN
+1251 
-1257 PTNRDV
+1257 
-1263 KVTSQPEFKY
+1263 PEFLW
-1273 ETTGVLFKNLPETM
+1273 ETTGEFRGRLHLVDNRIKEAYKKKI
-1287 SESDKNKVNKIFS
+1287 DKIFNT
-1300 YGLVRDAGGAFANNI
+1300 GLVKNANSAFRAIEGDSFDGSTFGPAMSSVTSLFLAFNNSALKQI
-1315 NIKTIDTK
+1315 NVSNWDTS
-1323 DWNLNGVKST
+1323 NVTNMSNT
-1333 TGMFSSCSSLTTV
+1333 FSHCELLTSI
-1346 DVSKWDTSTITKI
+1346 DVSKWNTSKVT
-1359 YNMFNRC
+1359 NMEGMFVDC
-1366 SNLVSL
+1366 NLLASI
-1372 DVSKWDTSKV
+1372 DVSKWNTSKV
-1382 ENMSSIFTLC
+1382 TDMASMFSGCGTLRSI
-1392 SKLKNLDVSKWNT
+1392 DVSKWNT
-1405 SNVTDMSYMFM
+1405 SNVTDISGMFF
-1416 DTGITALDVSK
+1416 GCG
-1427 WDTSKVTTMYE
+1427 
-1438 MFRNSINLK
+1438 
-1447 SLDVSKWNV
+1447 SLH
-1456 SKLELAN
+1456 
-1463 SMFEGTGLETIDV
+1463 
-1476 SKWNTSSLKYTDS
+1476 
-1489 MFSSAFLTSV
+1489 SV
-1499 DLSNWD
+1499 D
-1505 TSKIITMRNMFS
+1505 IT
-1517 VNTIRT
+1517 
-1523 SKLTSI
+1523 
-1529 GSTTNW
+1529 G
-1535 DTSNVE
+1535 
-1541 DMSGIFHYCDK
+1541 
-1552 LQSVDVSRWNTSK
+1552 
-1565 VTNMANMFN
+1565 
-1574 LCESLTTLDVSKFNT
+1574 
-1589 SKVTSMYAMFANCL
+1589 
-1603 KLTNID
+1603 
-1609 VSKWDTSNVTDMTGM
+1609 
-1624 FNACN
+1624 
-1629 EITNIDVSKWNTS
+1629 
-1642 KVKNMRWMFKT
+1642 
-1653 CFKLKSLDI
+1653 
-1662 TNWDTSKVTNM
+1662 WDTSKVTNM
-1673 ESMFD
+1673 TRLFFNCS
-1678 SCRDLKTITG
+1678 SLTTITG
-1688 VIDMKSCTNYAKMF
+1688 VLDFKNCTEYYGTFFGCNNL
-1702 DACTNITN
+1702 TS
-1710 VKIKNLPTDINTFC
+1710 VKVKNLPVDIDTFC
-1724 SIARINKSQVTV
+1724 NAVLIDKSKVIV

>member
-6 FVVRLGDS
+6 FIVRLGDS

-74 PHQTIKISDGIGEYV
+74 PHQTIKISDSIGEYV

-194 LTESVIIRNVE
+194 LTESVIIRNIE

-215 INQSDHQR
+215 INQSEHQR

-236 FEIPMNVA
+236 FEIPMSVA

-365 HYSVDVLFDMND
+365 HYSVNVLFDMND

-413 ELVIDNGYSNAT
+413 ELVIDNGYNNAT

-435 ISVII
+435 ISVRI
-440 KPSTIKKYKV
+440 KPSTIKRYKV

-462 MYNGQRYTALF
+462 TCNGQRYTTSF
-473 EAVYGSAITF
+473 EADFGSSITF
-483 GIESTNTEDWTPGRL
+483 TVEPTNAEDWTPGRL

-504 SLDRPITVTATSAER
+504 SLDRPITVTATTAER

-529 VSPDSHTRLKVKKD
+529 VSPDAHTRLKVIKD
-543 GNALGTYTDDF
+543 GTVLGTYNNDF

-568 IELDEGYRND
+568 LSLDEGYRND
-578 TVLDPIVLTQDTRLE
+578 TVLEPITLTKDTRLE

-644 NDTTGHYEAGT
+644 NDVTGHYEAGT

-666 AVHGDINVT
+666 AVHGDITVT

-687 TLPAATNRVDSD
+687 TLPAATNHVDSD

-707 TATYEGIDTP
+707 TATYDGIDGI
-717 ITFTNGNGKGSTK
+717 ITFNNGNGKGSTK

-750 YNHQDDIT
+750 YNNQDDIT
-758 VTVDNDNN
+758 VKVADDNN
-766 VTIPAP
+766 VTVPAP
-772 TPRGFT
+772 TPRRFS
-778 ITSNSSETNYFK
+778 ITSNSSEANYFK

-817 EPFDTD
+817 EPFDKD
-823 HTITEINSLPLYYSN
+823 YTITEINSLPLYYSN
-838 KQNKYFSLPDT
+838 KQNKYFTLPDT

-861 NGKLGIAITKDISA
+861 NGKLGIVITKDISA

-880 TTGAYGIVN
+880 TTGAYGVVN
-889 ITVPAM
+889 ITVPAF
-895 NSIVEDAY
+895 NGVVDDEY

-928 GGGAKFVAPFGANV
+928 GGGAKFIAPFGANV

-957 DVTFTVSATNN
+957 DVTFTVGATNN

-1038 SNTTNKTFLLPEV
+1038 SNTTNKTYLLPDT
-1051 VKYVSGDETINFL
+1051 VKYLSGDENLYFV
-1064 PTNTFKY
+1064 PVNTFKY
-1071 VTDDIDTSIMDG
+1071 VTNDIDTSIIDG
-1083 DGGIPPTEVKFIDV
+1083 DGNIPFTEVKFIDV

-1106 IESIRE
+1106 IETIKE
-1112 ARFAGIPYE
+1112 ARMAGLVYN
-1121 QYNGLNKNKTIWVYN
+1121 QYNGLNKNRTIWVYN
-1136 IPGVE
+1136 IPNIK
-1141 LQITPAFA
+1141 LQIIPAFA
-1149 EDIKAPAYVIDSLY
+1149 EDIKAPAYVIDSLD
-1163 SPTYRI
+1163 SSTYRI

-1179 VPRANVYNVTLVQ
+1179 VPKRAGLDITIRSSKFQPITAIYDGNRYTTTFRVPKNSTVTLEAPVDTELFTGKLLFEKPSLIDPGTRIKDEIINNKLNVT
-1192 SPYQTIIMNYNG
+1192 TAGDIIS
-1204 NDYTESFKAK
+1204 E
-1214 PNLPLVLKY
+1214 
-1223 ANIDK
+1223 
-1228 EVFEPAADIK
+1228 
-1238 TYNDDSLYEFNGP
+1238 
-1251 TRTINN
+1251 
-1257 PTNRDV
+1257 
-1263 KVTSQPEFKY
+1263 PEFLW
-1273 ETTGVLFKNLPETM
+1273 ETTGEFRGRLRLADNRIKEA
-1287 SESDKNKVNKIFS
+1287 DKKKIDKIFNT
-1300 YGLVRDAGGAFANNI
+1300 GLVKNANSAFRAIEGDSFDGSTFGPAMSSVTSLFIAFNNSGLKQI
-1315 NIKTIDTK
+1315 NVSNWDTS
-1323 DWNLNGVKST
+1323 NVTNMSNT
-1333 TGMFSSCSSLTTV
+1333 FSHCELLTSV
-1346 DVSKWDTSTITKI
+1346 DVSKW
-1359 YNMFNRC
+1359 N
-1366 SNLVSL
+1366 
-1372 DVSKWDTSKV
+1372 TSKV
-1382 ENMSSIFTLC
+1382 TNMASMFSSCGTLRSIDVNKWNT
-1392 SKLKNLDVSKWNT
+1392 SKVTNMASMFSSCGTLRSIDVSKWNT
-1405 SNVTDMSYMFM
+1405 SNVTDISGMFFGCGSLHSV
-1416 DTGITALDVSK
+1416 DITG
-1427 WDTSKVTTMYE
+1427 WDTSKVTSMDR
-1438 MFRNSINLK
+1438 MFFNC
-1447 SLDVSKWNV
+1447 
-1456 SKLELAN
+1456 
-1463 SMFEGTGLETIDV
+1463 
-1476 SKWNTSSLKYTDS
+1476 SSLT
-1489 MFSSAFLTSV
+1489 
-1499 DLSNWD
+1499 
-1505 TSKIITMRNMFS
+1505 
-1517 VNTIRT
+1517 
-1523 SKLTSI
+1523 
-1529 GSTTNW
+1529 
-1535 DTSNVE
+1535 
-1541 DMSGIFHYCDK
+1541 
-1552 LQSVDVSRWNTSK
+1552 
-1565 VTNMANMFN
+1565 
-1574 LCESLTTLDVSKFNT
+1574 
-1589 SKVTSMYAMFANCL
+1589 
-1603 KLTNID
+1603 
-1609 VSKWDTSNVTDMTGM
+1609 
-1624 FNACN
+1624 
-1629 EITNIDVSKWNTS
+1629 
-1642 KVKNMRWMFKT
+1642 
-1653 CFKLKSLDI
+1653 
-1662 TNWDTSKVTNM
+1662 
-1673 ESMFD
+1673 
-1678 SCRDLKTITG
+1678 TITG
-1688 VIDMKSCTNYAKMF
+1688 VLDFKNCTEYYGAFFGCVNL
-1702 DACTNITN
+1702 TS
-1710 VKIKNLPTDINTFC
+1710 VKVKNLPVDIDTFC
-1724 SIARINKSQVTV
+1724 RGANIDKSKVIV

>member
-6 FVVRLGDS
+6 FIVRLGDS

-194 LTESVIIRNVE
+194 LTESVIIRNIE

-215 INQSDHQR
+215 INQSEHQR
-223 ISVEYNGKSYYET
+223 ISVEYNGKAYYET

-244 HNYAVYIDADDG
+244 HDYAVYIDADDG

-264 VKDKNKRGTTIS
+264 VKDKNKRGSTIS

-413 ELVIDNGYSNAT
+413 ELVIENGYSNAT

-435 ISVII
+435 ISVRI
-440 KPSTIKKYKV
+440 KPSTIKRYKV

-462 MYNGQRYTALF
+462 TCNDQRYTTSF
-473 EAVYGSAITF
+473 EADFGSSITF

-498 NITSIA
+498 NVTSIA
-504 SLDRPITVTATSAER
+504 SLDRSITVTATSAER
-519 IMRYNLTVDF
+519 IMRYNLSVDF
-529 VSPDSHTRLKVKKD
+529 VSPDAHTRLKVKKD
-543 GNALGTYTDDF
+543 GNVLGTYTDDF

-568 IELDEGYRND
+568 LVLDEGYRND
-578 TVLDPIVLTQDTRLE
+578 TVLDPITLTENTRLE

-644 NDTTGHYEAGT
+644 NDVTGHYEAGT

-666 AVHGDINVT
+666 AVRGDITVT

-707 TATYEGIDTP
+707 TATYDGIDGI
-717 ITFTNGNGKGSTK
+717 ITFNNGNGKGSTK

-823 HTITEINSLPLYYSN
+823 HTISEINSLPLYYSN
-838 KQNKYFSLPDT
+838 KQNKYFTLPDT

-861 NGKLGIAITKDISA
+861 NGKLGIVITKDISA

-889 ITVPAM
+889 ITVPPFSGVD
-895 NSIVEDAY
+895 NEY

-918 PLVFTNGNGK
+918 PIVFTNGNGK

-957 DVTFTVSATNN
+957 DVTFTVGATNN

-980 FTAHNVEDHYYRIIA
+980 FTAHNVEDIYSRIIA

-1005 GERIPYGTKVRFN
+1005 GERIPYGSKVRFN
-1018 VVPYDDDYTVVS
+1018 VVPYDDDYSVINDVATGV
-1030 MDGLDFDR
+1030 DIYR
-1038 SNTTNKTFLLPEV
+1038 SNKRNKTFILPDT
-1051 VKYVSGDETINFL
+1051 VKYISGDETLYFVPI
-1064 PTNTFKY
+1064 NTFKY
-1071 VTDDIDTSIMDG
+1071 VTNDIDTSLYDG
-1083 DGGIPPTEVKFIDV
+1083 DGVPFTEVKSINV

-1106 IESIRE
+1106 IESISGTI
-1112 ARFAGIPYE
+1112 GIVRQRYSM
-1121 QYNGLNKNKTIWVYN
+1121 YDGLNKNSTIWVYN
-1136 IPGVE
+1136 SPNTN
-1141 LQITPAFA
+1141 LQIAPAFSP
-1149 EDIKAPAYVIDSLY
+1149 DITTPAYVIDSLT

-1179 VPRANVYNVTLVQ
+1179 VPRQAGLTLNIRSSKFQPITAIYDGNRYTTTFRVPKNSTVTLEAPVDTELFTGKLLFEKPSLIDPGTRIKDEIINNKLNVT
-1192 SPYQTIIMNYNG
+1192 TAGDIIS
-1204 NDYTESFKAK
+1204 E
-1214 PNLPLVLKY
+1214 
-1223 ANIDK
+1223 
-1228 EVFEPAADIK
+1228 
-1238 TYNDDSLYEFNGP
+1238 
-1251 TRTINN
+1251 
-1257 PTNRDV
+1257 
-1263 KVTSQPEFKY
+1263 PEFLW
-1273 ETTGVLFKNLPETM
+1273 ETTGEFRGRLRLADNRIKEA
-1287 SESDKNKVNKIFS
+1287 DKKKIDKIFNT
-1300 YGLVRDAGGAFANNI
+1300 GLVKNANSAFRAIEGDSFDGSTFGPAMSSVTSLFLAFNNSGLKQI
-1315 NIKTIDTK
+1315 NVSNWDTSNVTNMSNTFSHCELLTSIDISK
-1323 DWNLNGVKST
+1323 WNTSKVTNME
-1333 TGMFSSCSSLTTV
+1333 GMFVDCNLLASV
-1346 DVSKWDTSTITKI
+1346 DVSKW
-1359 YNMFNRC
+1359 N
-1366 SNLVSL
+1366 
-1372 DVSKWDTSKV
+1372 TSKV
-1382 ENMSSIFTLC
+1382 TDMASMFSGCGTLRSI
-1392 SKLKNLDVSKWNT
+1392 DVSKWNT
-1405 SNVTDMSYMFM
+1405 SNVTDMSGMFF
-1416 DTGITALDVSK
+1416 GCG
-1427 WDTSKVTTMYE
+1427 
-1438 MFRNSINLK
+1438 
-1447 SLDVSKWNV
+1447 SLH
-1456 SKLELAN
+1456 
-1463 SMFEGTGLETIDV
+1463 
-1476 SKWNTSSLKYTDS
+1476 
-1489 MFSSAFLTSV
+1489 SV
-1499 DLSNWD
+1499 D
-1505 TSKIITMRNMFS
+1505 IT
-1517 VNTIRT
+1517 
-1523 SKLTSI
+1523 
-1529 GSTTNW
+1529 G
-1535 DTSNVE
+1535 
-1541 DMSGIFHYCDK
+1541 
-1552 LQSVDVSRWNTSK
+1552 
-1565 VTNMANMFN
+1565 
-1574 LCESLTTLDVSKFNT
+1574 
-1589 SKVTSMYAMFANCL
+1589 
-1603 KLTNID
+1603 
-1609 VSKWDTSNVTDMTGM
+1609 
-1624 FNACN
+1624 
-1629 EITNIDVSKWNTS
+1629 
-1642 KVKNMRWMFKT
+1642 
-1653 CFKLKSLDI
+1653 
-1662 TNWDTSKVTNM
+1662 WDTSKVTNM
-1673 ESMFD
+1673 TRLFFNCS
-1678 SCRDLKTITG
+1678 SLTTITG
-1688 VIDMKSCTNYAKMF
+1688 VLDFKNCTEYYGIFFGCNNL
-1702 DACTNITN
+1702 TS
-1710 VKIKNLPTDINTFC
+1710 VKVKNLPVDIDTFC
-1724 SIARINKSQVTV
+1724 NAVLIDKSKVIV

>member
-6 FVVRLGDS
+6 FIVRLGDS

-194 LTESVIIRNVE
+194 LTESVIIRNIE

-215 INQSDHQR
+215 INQSEHQR
-223 ISVEYNGKSYYET
+223 ISVEYNNKTYYET
-236 FEIPMNVA
+236 FELPMNVA
-244 HNYAVYIDADDG
+244 HDYAVYIDADDG

-435 ISVII
+435 ISVRI
-440 KPSTIKKYKV
+440 KPSTIKRYKV

-462 MYNGQRYTALF
+462 TCNGQRYTTSF
-473 EAVYGSAITF
+473 EADFGSRITF
-483 GIESTNTEDWTPGRL
+483 GIESTNTEDWIPGTL
-498 NITSIA
+498 SATSIN
-504 SLDRPITVTATSAER
+504 SLENNTTVTATRATR

-529 VSPDSHTRLKVKKD
+529 VSPDAHTRLKVIKD
-543 GNALGTYTDDF
+543 GTVLGTYNDDF

-568 IELDEGYRND
+568 LSLDEGYRND
-578 TVLDPIVLTQDTRLE
+578 TVLDPITLTKDTRLE

-644 NDTTGHYEAGT
+644 NDVTGHYEAGT

-666 AVHGDINVT
+666 TVRGDITVT

-687 TLPAATNRVDSD
+687 ILPAATNRVDSD

-707 TATYEGIDTP
+707 TATYDGIDGI
-717 ITFTNGNGKGSTK
+717 ITFNNGNGKGSTK

-750 YNHQDDIT
+750 YNNQDDIT
-758 VTVDNDNN
+758 VKVADDNN

-778 ITSNSSETNYFK
+778 ITSNSSEVNYFK

-817 EPFDTD
+817 EPFDKD
-823 HTITEINSLPLYYSN
+823 YTITEINSLPLYYSN
-838 KQNKYFSLPDT
+838 KQNKYFTLPDT

-861 NGKLGIAITKDISA
+861 NGKLGIVITKDISA

-889 ITVPAM
+889 ITVPPF
-895 NSIVEDAY
+895 SGVVGDEY

-957 DVTFTVSATNN
+957 DVTFTVGATNN

-1038 SNTTNKTFLLPEV
+1038 SNTTNKTYLLPDT
-1051 VKYVSGDETINFL
+1051 VKYLSGDENLYFV
-1064 PTNTFKY
+1064 PVNTFKY
-1071 VTDDIDTSIMDG
+1071 VTNDIDTSIIDG
-1083 DGGIPPTEVKFIDV
+1083 DGNIPFTEVKFIDV

-1106 IESIRE
+1106 IETIKE
-1112 ARFAGIPYE
+1112 AIMAGLVYN
-1121 QYNGLNKNKTIWVYN
+1121 QYNGLNKNRTIWVYN
-1136 IPGVE
+1136 IPNIK
-1141 LQITPAFA
+1141 LQIIPAFA
-1149 EDIKAPAYVIDSLY
+1149 EDIKAPAYVIDSLD
-1163 SPTYRI
+1163 SSTYKI

-1179 VPRANVYNVTLVQ
+1179 VPRQAGLTLNIRSSKFQPITAIYDGNRYTNSLQVRKNSNVTLEA
-1192 SPYQTIIMNYNG
+1192 PF
-1204 NDYTESFKAK
+1204 DTELFEGKLIFENPSLSSTD
-1214 PNLPLVLKY
+1214 PNR
-1223 ANIDK
+1223 
-1228 EVFEPAADIK
+1228 K
-1238 TYNDDSLYEFNGP
+1238 TVINNN
-1251 TRTINN
+1251 TINN
-1257 PTNRDV
+1257 
-1263 KVTSQPEFKY
+1263 VTVAGNIISEPKFLW
-1273 ETTGVLFKNLPETM
+1273 ETTSMFKDSLRLEGYTIKET
-1287 SESDKNKVNKIFS
+1287 DKKKIDKIFNT
-1300 YGLVRDAGGAFANNI
+1300 GLVKDASMAF
-1315 NIKTIDTK
+1315 KTISGDSLDCTTFGPAMASVT
-1323 DWNLNGVKST
+1323 NLT
-1333 TGMFSSCSSLTTV
+1333 ATFSYSNLGSIN
-1346 DVSKWDTSTITKI
+1346 VSNWDTSKVTTMINTFSYCRNISKLDI
-1359 YNMFNRC
+1359 SKWNTSNVTNMRGMFYYCN
-1366 SNLVSL
+1366 SLKSL
-1372 DVSKWDTSKV
+1372 DISKWDTSKV
-1382 ENMSSIFTLC
+1382 VDMSGMFQECTQIEAPLGVSKWNTSNVTTMKSMFEYC
-1392 SKLKNLDVSKWNT
+1392 SSPSLDVSKWNT
-1405 SNVTDMSYMFM
+1405 SNVTNMDRMFS
-1416 DTGITALDVSK
+1416 DTEVTELDISK
-1427 WDTSKVTTMYE
+1427 WDTSKVTTMSN
-1438 MFRNSINLK
+1438 MFYHSKVKNLD
-1447 SLDVSKWNV
+1447 LSKWNI
-1456 SKLELAN
+1456 SKVVN
-1463 SMFEGTGLETIDV
+1463 MDF
-1476 SKWNTSSLKYTDS
+1476 
-1489 MFSSAFLTSV
+1489 MFSDSYSG
-1499 DLSNWD
+1499 
-1505 TSKIITMRNMFS
+1505 IT
-1517 VNTIRT
+1517 TIN
-1523 SKLTSI
+1523 I
-1529 GSTTNW
+1529 TNL
-1535 DTSNVE
+1535 DTSNV
-1541 DMSGIFHYCDK
+1541 
-1552 LQSVDVSRWNTSK
+1552 V
-1565 VTNMANMFN
+1565 NM
-1574 LCESLTTLDVSKFNT
+1574 E
-1589 SKVTSMYAMFANCL
+1589 
-1603 KLTNID
+1603 
-1609 VSKWDTSNVTDMTGM
+1609 GM
-1624 FNACN
+1624 FNNCYN
-1629 EITNIDVSKWNTS
+1629 LTTINGI
-1642 KVKNMRWMFKT
+1642 
-1653 CFKLKSLDI
+1653 I
-1662 TNWDTSKVTNM
+1662 
-1673 ESMFD
+1673 
-1678 SCRDLKTITG
+1678 DLKHCATYDRMFTNCSNLTG
-1688 VIDMKSCTNYAKMF
+1688 IKV
-1702 DACTNITN
+1702 
-1710 VKIKNLPTDINTFC
+1710 KNLPTDIDTFC
-1724 SIARINKSQVTV
+1724 NVARISKDRVTI

>member
-6 FVVRLGDS
+6 FIVRLGDS

-60 IPPTQYFTVFIIQG
+60 VPPTQYFTVFIIQG

-215 INQSDHQR
+215 INQSEHQR
-223 ISVEYNGKSYYET
+223 ISVEYNGKAYYET
-236 FEIPMNVA
+236 FEIPMSVA

-317 TVPMNSHITTKVVA
+317 TVPMNSHITTRVVA

-413 ELVIDNGYSNAT
+413 ELVIDNGYSNTT

-435 ISVII
+435 ISVRI
-440 KPSTIKKYKV
+440 KPSTIKRYKV

-462 MYNGQRYTALF
+462 TCNGQRYTTSF
-473 EAVYGSAITF
+473 EADFGSSITF
-483 GIESTNTEDWTPGRL
+483 TVEPTDAEDWVAGTL
-498 NITSIA
+498 NVTSID
-504 SLDRPITVTATSAER
+504 SLENNVTIFATRAER
-519 IMRYNLTVDF
+519 IARYNLTVDF

-543 GNALGTYTDDF
+543 GNVLGTYTDDF

-568 IELDEGYRND
+568 LSLDEGYRND
-578 TVLDPIVLTQDTRLE
+578 TVLDPITLTKDTRLE

-617 NKATGE
+617 NKTTGE

-644 NDTTGHYEAGT
+644 NDVTGHYEAGT
-655 INYPTGYNNGI
+655 INYPAGYNNGI
-666 AVHGDINVT
+666 AVRGDITVT

-687 TLPAATNRVDSD
+687 TLPSATNRVDSD

-707 TATYEGIDTP
+707 TATYDGIDGI
-717 ITFTNGNGKGSTK
+717 ITFNNGNGKGSTK
-730 TFIAPYGKTV
+730 TFIAPYGKTI

-750 YNHQDDIT
+750 YNNQDDIT
-758 VTVDNDNN
+758 VKVADDNN
-766 VTIPAP
+766 VTIPSP
-772 TPRGFT
+772 TPRGFR
-778 ITSNSSETNYFK
+778 ITSNSSEANYFK

-811 RITLGI
+811 RITLDI
-817 EPFDTD
+817 EPFDTN

-854 GYNTDPA
+854 GYNIDPT
-861 NGKLGIAITKDISA
+861 NGKLGIVITKDISA

-880 TTGAYGIVN
+880 TTGAYGVVN
-889 ITVPAM
+889 ITVPPF
-895 NSIVEDAY
+895 NGVDDEY

-918 PLVFTNGNGK
+918 PIVFTNGNGK
-928 GGGAKFVAPFGANV
+928 GGGAKFVAPFGAEV
-942 TIRQSAA
+942 TIRESATP
-949 ITGYDTIQ
+949 TGYEAIQ
-957 DVTFTVSATNN
+957 DVTFTVGATNN

-980 FTAHNVEDHYYRIIA
+980 FTAHNVEDIYSRIIA

-1005 GERIPYGTKVRFN
+1005 GERIPYGSKVRFN
-1018 VVPYDDDYTVVS
+1018 VVPYDDDYDVINDATGV
-1030 MDGLDFDR
+1030 DIYR
-1038 SNTTNKTFLLPEV
+1038 SNKRNKTFILPDS
-1051 VKYVSGDETINFL
+1051 VKYTSGDETLYFVPI
-1064 PTNTFKY
+1064 NTFKY
-1071 VTDDIDTSIMDG
+1071 VTNDIDTSLYDG
-1083 DGGIPPTEVKFIDV
+1083 DGIPFTEVKSINI

-1106 IESIRE
+1106 IESITGTT
-1112 ARFAGIPYE
+1112 GIVR
-1121 QYNGLNKNKTIWVYN
+1121 QRYNMYDGLNKNSTIWVYN
-1136 IPGVE
+1136 FPNTN
-1141 LQITPAFA
+1141 LQIAPAFA
-1149 EDIKAPAYVIDSLY
+1149 EDIKAPAYVIDRLD

-1179 VPRANVYNVTLVQ
+1179 VPRPNEYNVTLVQ

-1223 ANIDK
+1223 ANVDK

-1238 TYNDDSLYEFNGP
+1238 TYNDDSLYEFDGP

-1263 KVTSQPEFKY
+1263 KVTSHPEFKY

-1287 SESDKNKVNKIFS
+1287 SESDKNKANKIFS

-1315 NIKTIDTK
+1315 NVKTIDTK

-1333 TGMFSSCSSLTTV
+1333 TGMFSSCSSLTTA

-1416 DTGITALDVSK
+1416 DTGITTLDVSK

-1476 SKWNTSSLKYTDS
+1476 SKWNTSSLKYADS

-1565 VTNMANMFN
+1565 VTNM
-1574 LCESLTTLDVSKFNT
+1574 
-1589 SKVTSMYAMFANCL
+1589 
-1603 KLTNID
+1603 
-1609 VSKWDTSNVTDMTGM
+1609 
-1624 FNACN
+1624 
-1629 EITNIDVSKWNTS
+1629 
-1642 KVKNMRWMFKT
+1642 RWMFKT

-1688 VIDMKSCTNYAKMF
+1688 VIDMKSCINYAKMF
-1702 DACTNITN
+1702 DACTNLTN
-1710 VKIKNLPTDINTFC
+1710 VKIKNLPTDIDTFC
-1724 SIARINKSQVTV
+1724 NIARINKSQVTV

>member
-6 FVVRLGDS
+6 FIVRLGDS

-194 LTESVIIRNVE
+194 LTESVIIRNIE

-215 INQSDHQR
+215 INQSEHQR

-244 HNYAVYIDADDG
+244 HDYAVYIDADDG

-276 ASSASP
+276 ASPASP

-365 HYSVDVLFDMND
+365 HHSVNVLFDMND

-435 ISVII
+435 ISVRI
-440 KPSTIKKYKV
+440 KPSTIKRYKV

-462 MYNGQRYTALF
+462 MYNGQRYTTPF

-543 GNALGTYTDDF
+543 GNVLGTYTDDF

-568 IELDEGYRND
+568 VELDEGYRND
-578 TVLDPIVLTQDTRLE
+578 TVLEPVVLTKDTRLE

-644 NDTTGHYEAGT
+644 NDVTGHYEAGT

-666 AVHGDINVT
+666 AVRGDITVT
-675 ATPAKRYGVVNI
+675 ATLAKRYGVVNI

-707 TATYEGIDTP
+707 TATYEGIDGI
-717 ITFTNGNGKGSTK
+717 ITFNNGNGKGSTK

-750 YNHQDDIT
+750 YNNQDDIT
-758 VTVDNDNN
+758 VKVADDNN

-772 TPRGFT
+772 TPRGFR
-778 ITSNSSETNYFK
+778 ITSNSSEANYFK

-838 KQNKYFSLPDT
+838 KQNKYFTLPDT

-861 NGKLGIAITKDISA
+861 NGKLGIVITKDISA

-880 TTGAYGIVN
+880 TTGAYGVVN
-889 ITVPAM
+889 ITVPPF
-895 NSIVEDAY
+895 NGVVDDEY
-903 LPHASYVV
+903 LPHTSYVV

-949 ITGYDTIQ
+949 ITGYEAIQ
-957 DVTFTVSATNN
+957 DVTFTVGATNN

-995 IDETGHGYEN
+995 IYETGHGYEN

-1030 MDGLDFDR
+1030 MDGIDFNR

-1064 PTNTFKY
+1064 PVNTFKY
-1071 VTDDIDTSIMDG
+1071 TTNDIDASIMDG
-1083 DGGIPPTEVKFIDV
+1083 DGAIPPTEVKFIDV

-1112 ARFAGIPYE
+1112 ARFAGIPYD
-1121 QYNGLNKNKTIWVYN
+1121 QYNGLNKNRTIWVYN
-1136 IPGVE
+1136 IPNIK
-1141 LQITPAFA
+1141 LQITPAFSP
-1149 EDIKAPAYVIDSLY
+1149 DITAPAYVIDKLD

-1179 VPRANVYNVTLVQ
+1179 VPRQAGLTLNIRSSKFQPITAIYDGNRYTNSLQVRNGSNVTLEAPV
-1192 SPYQTIIMNYNG
+1192 
-1204 NDYTESFKAK
+1204 DTELFEGKLIFENTSLSSTD
-1214 PNLPLVLKY
+1214 PNR
-1223 ANIDK
+1223 
-1228 EVFEPAADIK
+1228 K
-1238 TYNDDSLYEFNGP
+1238 TVINNN
-1251 TRTINN
+1251 TINN
-1257 PTNRDV
+1257 
-1263 KVTSQPEFKY
+1263 VTVAGNIISEPKFLW
-1273 ETTGVLFKNLPETM
+1273 ETTSMFKDSLRLEGYTIKET
-1287 SESDKNKVNKIFS
+1287 DKKKIDKIFNT
-1300 YGLVRDAGGAFANNI
+1300 GLVKDASMAF
-1315 NIKTIDTK
+1315 KTISGDSLDCTTFGPAMASVT
-1323 DWNLNGVKST
+1323 NLT
-1333 TGMFSSCSSLTTV
+1333 ATFSYSNLGSIN
-1346 DVSKWDTSTITKI
+1346 VSNWDTSKVTTMINTFSYCRNISKLDI
-1359 YNMFNRC
+1359 SKWNTSNVTNMRGMFYY
-1366 SNLVSL
+1366 SNSLKSL
-1372 DVSKWDTSKV
+1372 DISKWDTSKV
-1382 ENMSSIFTLC
+1382 IDMSGMFQECTQIETP
-1392 SKLKNLDVSKWNT
+1392 LDVSKWNT
-1405 SNVTDMSYMFM
+1405 SNVTTMKSMFEYCSSPS
-1416 DTGITALDVSK
+1416 LDVSKWNTSNVTNMDRMFSDTEVTELDISK
-1427 WDTSKVTTMYE
+1427 WDTSKVTTMSN
-1438 MFRNSINLK
+1438 MFRHSKVKNLD
-1447 SLDVSKWNV
+1447 LSKWNI
-1456 SKLELAN
+1456 SKVVN
-1463 SMFEGTGLETIDV
+1463 MDF
-1476 SKWNTSSLKYTDS
+1476 
-1489 MFSSAFLTSV
+1489 MFSDSYSG
-1499 DLSNWD
+1499 
-1505 TSKIITMRNMFS
+1505 IT
-1517 VNTIRT
+1517 TIN
-1523 SKLTSI
+1523 I
-1529 GSTTNW
+1529 TNL
-1535 DTSNVE
+1535 DTSNV
-1541 DMSGIFHYCDK
+1541 
-1552 LQSVDVSRWNTSK
+1552 V
-1565 VTNMANMFN
+1565 NM
-1574 LCESLTTLDVSKFNT
+1574 E
-1589 SKVTSMYAMFANCL
+1589 
-1603 KLTNID
+1603 
-1609 VSKWDTSNVTDMTGM
+1609 GM
-1624 FNACN
+1624 FNNCYN
-1629 EITNIDVSKWNTS
+1629 LTTINGI
-1642 KVKNMRWMFKT
+1642 
-1653 CFKLKSLDI
+1653 I
-1662 TNWDTSKVTNM
+1662 
-1673 ESMFD
+1673 
-1678 SCRDLKTITG
+1678 DLKHCATYDRMFTNCSNLTG
-1688 VIDMKSCTNYAKMF
+1688 VK
-1702 DACTNITN
+1702 
-1710 VKIKNLPTDINTFC
+1710 VKNLPTDFNTFC
-1724 SIARINKSQVTV
+1724 NIARIDKSKVTI

>member
-194 LTESVIIRNVE
+194 LTESVIIRNIE

-244 HNYAVYIDADDG
+244 HDYAVYIDADDG

-365 HYSVDVLFDMND
+365 HHSVNVLFDMND

-413 ELVIDNGYSNAT
+413 ELTIDNGYNNDT

-435 ISVII
+435 ISVRI

-462 MYNGQRYTALF
+462 MYNGQRYTAPF

-498 NITSIA
+498 NITSIT

-543 GNALGTYTDDF
+543 GNVLGTYTDDF

-568 IELDEGYRND
+568 LSLDEGYRND
-578 TVLDPIVLTQDTRLE
+578 TVLDPITLTENTRLE

-644 NDTTGHYEAGT
+644 NDVTGHYEAGT

-666 AVHGDINVT
+666 AVHGDITVT

-699 DYLPKAQY
+699 EYLPKAQY
-707 TATYEGIDTP
+707 TATYEGIDGI
-717 ITFTNGNGKGSTK
+717 ITFNNGNGKGSTK

-758 VTVDNDNN
+758 VKVADDNN
-766 VTIPAP
+766 ITVPAP
-772 TPRGFT
+772 TPRRFS
-778 ITSNSSETNYFK
+778 ITSNSSEANYFK

-838 KQNKYFSLPDT
+838 KQNKYFTLPDT
-849 IMPIT
+849 IMPIA
-854 GYNTDPA
+854 GYNTDPT
-861 NGKLGIAITKDISA
+861 NGKLGIVITKDISA

-889 ITVPAM
+889 ITVPPYG
-895 NSIVEDAY
+895 NGIEDDY

-918 PLVFTNGNGK
+918 PIVFTNGNGK
-928 GGGAKFVAPFGANV
+928 GGGAKFVAPFGAEV
-942 TIRQSAA
+942 TIRQATTP
-949 ITGYDTIQ
+949 TGYNAIQ
-957 DVTFTVSATNN
+957 DVTFTVGATNN

-980 FTAHNVEDHYYRIIA
+980 FTAHNVEDIYSRIIA

-1005 GERIPYGTKVRFN
+1005 GERIPYGSKVRFN
-1018 VVPYDDDYTVVS
+1018 VVPYDDDYSVINDVATGV
-1030 MDGLDFDR
+1030 DIYR
-1038 SNTTNKTFLLPEV
+1038 SNKQNKTFILPDT
-1051 VKYVSGDETINFL
+1051 VKYTSGDETLYFVPI
-1064 PTNTFKY
+1064 NTFKY
-1071 VTDDIDTSIMDG
+1071 VTNDIDTSLYDG
-1083 DGGIPPTEVKFIDV
+1083 DGVPFTEVKSINV

-1106 IESIRE
+1106 IESISGTI
-1112 ARFAGIPYE
+1112 GIVRQRYSM
-1121 QYNGLNKNKTIWVYN
+1121 YDGLNKNSTIWVYN
-1136 IPGVE
+1136 SPNTN
-1141 LQITPAFA
+1141 LQIAPAFSP
-1149 EDIKAPAYVIDSLY
+1149 DITAPAYVIDSLT

-1179 VPRANVYNVTLVQ
+1179 VPRQAGLTLNIRSSKFQPITAVYDGTRYTTAFRVPKNSTVTLEAPVDTELFTGKLLFEKPSFIDPGTRIKDEIINNKLNVT
-1192 SPYQTIIMNYNG
+1192 TAGDIIS
-1204 NDYTESFKAK
+1204 E
-1214 PNLPLVLKY
+1214 
-1223 ANIDK
+1223 
-1228 EVFEPAADIK
+1228 
-1238 TYNDDSLYEFNGP
+1238 
-1251 TRTINN
+1251 
-1257 PTNRDV
+1257 
-1263 KVTSQPEFKY
+1263 PEFLW
-1273 ETTGVLFKNLPETM
+1273 ETTGEFRGRLRLADNRIKEA
-1287 SESDKNKVNKIFS
+1287 DKKKIDKIFNT
-1300 YGLVRDAGGAFANNI
+1300 GLVKNANSAFRAIEGDSFDGSTFGPAMSSVTSLFLAFDNSGLKQI
-1315 NIKTIDTK
+1315 NVSNWDTS
-1323 DWNLNGVKST
+1323 NVTNMSNT
-1333 TGMFSSCSSLTTV
+1333 FSHCELLASV
-1346 DVSKWDTSTITKI
+1346 DVSKW
-1359 YNMFNRC
+1359 N
-1366 SNLVSL
+1366 
-1372 DVSKWDTSKV
+1372 TSKV
-1382 ENMSSIFTLC
+1382 TNMEGMFVDCNLLASVDVNKWNTSKVTDMASMFSSCGTLR
-1392 SKLKNLDVSKWNT
+1392 SIDVSKWNT
-1405 SNVTDMSYMFM
+1405 SNVTDISGMFFGCGSLHSV
-1416 DTGITALDVSK
+1416 DITG
-1427 WDTSKVTTMYE
+1427 WDTSKVTSMDR
-1438 MFRNSINLK
+1438 MFFNC
-1447 SLDVSKWNV
+1447 
-1456 SKLELAN
+1456 
-1463 SMFEGTGLETIDV
+1463 
-1476 SKWNTSSLKYTDS
+1476 SSLT
-1489 MFSSAFLTSV
+1489 
-1499 DLSNWD
+1499 
-1505 TSKIITMRNMFS
+1505 
-1517 VNTIRT
+1517 
-1523 SKLTSI
+1523 
-1529 GSTTNW
+1529 
-1535 DTSNVE
+1535 
-1541 DMSGIFHYCDK
+1541 
-1552 LQSVDVSRWNTSK
+1552 
-1565 VTNMANMFN
+1565 
-1574 LCESLTTLDVSKFNT
+1574 
-1589 SKVTSMYAMFANCL
+1589 
-1603 KLTNID
+1603 
-1609 VSKWDTSNVTDMTGM
+1609 
-1624 FNACN
+1624 
-1629 EITNIDVSKWNTS
+1629 
-1642 KVKNMRWMFKT
+1642 
-1653 CFKLKSLDI
+1653 
-1662 TNWDTSKVTNM
+1662 
-1673 ESMFD
+1673 
-1678 SCRDLKTITG
+1678 TITG
-1688 VIDMKSCTNYAKMF
+1688 VLDFKNCTEYYGTFFGCNNL
-1702 DACTNITN
+1702 TS
-1710 VKIKNLPTDINTFC
+1710 VKIKNLPTDIDTFC
-1724 SIARINKSQVTV
+1724 NVARINKSQVTI

>member
-6 FVVRLGDS
+6 FIVRLGDS

-194 LTESVIIRNVE
+194 LTESVIIRNIE

-215 INQSDHQR
+215 INQSEHQR

-244 HNYAVYIDADDG
+244 HDYAVYIDADDG

-365 HYSVDVLFDMND
+365 HYSVDILFDMND

-435 ISVII
+435 ISVRI
-440 KPSTIKKYKV
+440 KPSTIKRYKV

-462 MYNGQRYTALF
+462 TCNGQRYTTSF

-483 GIESTNTEDWTPGRL
+483 GIESTNAEDWTPGRL

-504 SLDRPITVTATSAER
+504 SLDRPIAVTATSAER

-529 VSPDSHTRLKVKKD
+529 VSPDAHTRLKVIKD
-543 GNALGTYTDDF
+543 GTVLGTYNNDF

-568 IELDEGYRND
+568 LSLDEGYRND
-578 TVLDPIVLTQDTRLE
+578 TVLSPITLTEDTRLE
-593 VKASRFKQF
+593 VKASRFRQF

-644 NDTTGHYEAGT
+644 NDVTGHYEAGT
-655 INYPTGYNNGI
+655 INYPAGYNNGI
-666 AVHGDINVT
+666 AVRGDITVT

-707 TATYEGIDTP
+707 TATYDGIDGI
-717 ITFTNGNGKGSTK
+717 ITFNNGNGKGSTK

-750 YNHQDDIT
+750 YNNQDDIT
-758 VTVDNDNN
+758 VKVADDNN

-772 TPRGFT
+772 TPRRFS
-778 ITSNSSETNYFK
+778 ITSNSSEANYFK

-838 KQNKYFSLPDT
+838 KQNKYFTLPDT

-861 NGKLGIAITKDISA
+861 NGKLGIVITKDINA

-889 ITVPAM
+889 ITVPPF
-895 NSIVEDAY
+895 SGVDDDY
-903 LPHASYVV
+903 LPHTSYVV

-918 PLVFTNGNGK
+918 PIVFTNGNGK
-928 GGGAKFVAPFGANV
+928 GGGAKFIAPFGANV

-957 DVTFTVSATNN
+957 DVTFTVGATNN

-1038 SNTTNKTFLLPEV
+1038 SNTTNKTYLLPDT
-1051 VKYVSGDETINFL
+1051 VKYLSGDENLYFV
-1064 PTNTFKY
+1064 PVNTFKY
-1071 VTDDIDTSIMDG
+1071 VTNDIDTSIIDG
-1083 DGGIPPTEVKFIDV
+1083 DGNVPFTEVKFIDI

-1106 IESIRE
+1106 IETIKE
-1112 ARFAGIPYE
+1112 ARMAGIVYN

-1136 IPGVE
+1136 IPNIK
-1141 LQITPAFA
+1141 LQIIPAFA
-1149 EDIKAPAYVIDSLY
+1149 EDIKAPAYVIDSLD
-1163 SPTYRI
+1163 SSTYRI

-1179 VPRANVYNVTLVQ
+1179 VPRQAGLTLNIRSSKFQPITAIYDGNRYTTTFRVPKNSTVTLEAPVDTELFTGKLLFEKPSFIDPGIRIKDEIINNKLNVT
-1192 SPYQTIIMNYNG
+1192 TAGDIIS
-1204 NDYTESFKAK
+1204 E
-1214 PNLPLVLKY
+1214 
-1223 ANIDK
+1223 
-1228 EVFEPAADIK
+1228 
-1238 TYNDDSLYEFNGP
+1238 
-1251 TRTINN
+1251 
-1257 PTNRDV
+1257 
-1263 KVTSQPEFKY
+1263 PEFLW
-1273 ETTGVLFKNLPETM
+1273 ETTGEFRGRLHLVDNRIKEA
-1287 SESDKNKVNKIFS
+1287 DKKKIDKIFNTELVKNANS
-1300 YGLVRDAGGAFANNI
+1300 AFRAIEGDSFDGSTFGPAMSSVTSLFLAFDNSGLKQI
-1315 NIKTIDTK
+1315 NVSNWDTS
-1323 DWNLNGVKST
+1323 NVTNMSNT
-1333 TGMFSSCSSLTTV
+1333 FSHCELLASV
-1346 DVSKWDTSTITKI
+1346 DVSKWNTSKVT
-1359 YNMFNRC
+1359 NMEGMFVDC
-1366 SNLVSL
+1366 NLLASV
-1372 DVSKWDTSKV
+1372 DVSKWNTSKV
-1382 ENMSSIFTLC
+1382 TDMASMFSSCGTLR
-1392 SKLKNLDVSKWNT
+1392 SIDVSKWNT
-1405 SNVTDMSYMFM
+1405 SNVTDISGMFF
-1416 DTGITALDVSK
+1416 GCG
-1427 WDTSKVTTMYE
+1427 
-1438 MFRNSINLK
+1438 
-1447 SLDVSKWNV
+1447 SLH
-1456 SKLELAN
+1456 
-1463 SMFEGTGLETIDV
+1463 
-1476 SKWNTSSLKYTDS
+1476 
-1489 MFSSAFLTSV
+1489 SV
-1499 DLSNWD
+1499 D
-1505 TSKIITMRNMFS
+1505 IT
-1517 VNTIRT
+1517 
-1523 SKLTSI
+1523 
-1529 GSTTNW
+1529 G
-1535 DTSNVE
+1535 
-1541 DMSGIFHYCDK
+1541 
-1552 LQSVDVSRWNTSK
+1552 
-1565 VTNMANMFN
+1565 
-1574 LCESLTTLDVSKFNT
+1574 
-1589 SKVTSMYAMFANCL
+1589 
-1603 KLTNID
+1603 
-1609 VSKWDTSNVTDMTGM
+1609 
-1624 FNACN
+1624 
-1629 EITNIDVSKWNTS
+1629 
-1642 KVKNMRWMFKT
+1642 
-1653 CFKLKSLDI
+1653 
-1662 TNWDTSKVTNM
+1662 WDTSKVTNM
-1673 ESMFD
+1673 TRLFFNCS
-1678 SCRDLKTITG
+1678 SLTTITG
-1688 VIDMKSCTNYAKMF
+1688 VLDFKNCTEYYGTFFGCNNL
-1702 DACTNITN
+1702 TS
-1710 VKIKNLPTDINTFC
+1710 VKVKNLPVDIDTFC
-1724 SIARINKSQVTV
+1724 NAVLIDKSKVIV

>member
-6 FVVRLGDS
+6 FIVRLGDS

-194 LTESVIIRNVE
+194 LTESVIIRNIE
-205 PPRVQSYIVR
+205 QPRVQSYIVR

-223 ISVEYNGKSYYET
+223 ISVEYNNKTYYET

-244 HNYAVYIDADDG
+244 HDYAVYIDADDG

-365 HYSVDVLFDMND
+365 HYSVNVLFDMND

-413 ELVIDNGYSNAT
+413 ELTIDNGYSNDT

-435 ISVII
+435 ISVRI

-462 MYNGQRYTALF
+462 MYNGQRYTTPF

-483 GIESTNTEDWTPGRL
+483 GIESTNVEDWTPGRL

-504 SLDRPITVTATSAER
+504 SLDRPITVTASSAER

-529 VSPDSHTRLKVKKD
+529 VSPDAHTRLKVIKD
-543 GNALGTYTDDF
+543 GTVLGTYNDDF

-568 IELDEGYRND
+568 LSLDEGYRND
-578 TVLDPIVLTQDTRLE
+578 TVLDPITLTKDTRLE

-644 NDTTGHYEAGT
+644 NDVTGHYEAGT
-655 INYPTGYNNGI
+655 INYPAGYNNGI
-666 AVHGDINVT
+666 TVRGDITVT

-707 TATYEGIDTP
+707 TATYEGIDGI
-717 ITFTNGNGKGSTK
+717 ITFNNGNGKGSTK

-750 YNHQDDIT
+750 YNNQDDIT
-758 VTVDNDNN
+758 VKVADDNN

-772 TPRGFT
+772 TPRGFR
-778 ITSNSSETNYFK
+778 ITSNSSEANYFK

-823 HTITEINSLPLYYSN
+823 HTITEINGLPLYYSN
-838 KQNKYFSLPDT
+838 KQNKYFTLPDS
-849 IMPIT
+849 IMAIT

-861 NGKLGIAITKDISA
+861 NGKLGIVITKDISA

-880 TTGAYGIVN
+880 TTGAYGVVN
-889 ITVPAM
+889 ITVPPF
-895 NSIVEDAY
+895 SGVDDDY

-918 PLVFTNGNGK
+918 PIVFTNGNGK
-928 GGGAKFVAPFGANV
+928 GGGAKFVAPFGTEV
-942 TIRQSAA
+942 TIRESATP
-949 ITGYDTIQ
+949 TGYEAIQ
-957 DVTFTVSATNN
+957 DVTFTVDATNN

-980 FTAHNVEDHYYRIIA
+980 FTAHNVEDIYSRIIA

-1005 GERIPYGTKVRFN
+1005 GERIPYGSKVRFN
-1018 VVPYDDDYTVVS
+1018 VVPYDDDYSVINDVATGV
-1030 MDGLDFDR
+1030 DIYR
-1038 SNTTNKTFLLPEV
+1038 SNKRNKTFILPDT
-1051 VKYVSGDETINFL
+1051 VKYISGDENLYFV
-1064 PTNTFKY
+1064 PVNTFKY
-1071 VTDDIDTSIMDG
+1071 VTNDIDISLYDG
-1083 DGGIPPTEVKFIDV
+1083 DGVPFTEVKSINV

-1106 IESIRE
+1106 IESISG
-1112 ARFAGIPYE
+1112 AIGIVRQRYSM
-1121 QYNGLNKNKTIWVYN
+1121 YDGLNKNSTIWVYN
-1136 IPGVE
+1136 SPNTN
-1141 LQITPAFA
+1141 LQIAPAFA
-1149 EDIKAPAYVIDSLY
+1149 EDIKAPAYVIDRLD

-1169 PITANTINIP
+1169 PITSNIINIP
-1179 VPRANVYNVTLVQ
+1179 VPRQTGVDINIRSSKFQPITAVYDGTRYTTTFRVPNNSTVTLEAPVDTELFTGKLLFEKPSLIDPGTRIKDEIINNKLNVT
-1192 SPYQTIIMNYNG
+1192 TAGDIIS
-1204 NDYTESFKAK
+1204 E
-1214 PNLPLVLKY
+1214 
-1223 ANIDK
+1223 
-1228 EVFEPAADIK
+1228 
-1238 TYNDDSLYEFNGP
+1238 
-1251 TRTINN
+1251 
-1257 PTNRDV
+1257 
-1263 KVTSQPEFKY
+1263 PEFLW
-1273 ETTGVLFKNLPETM
+1273 ETTGEFRGRLRLADNRIK
-1287 SESDKNKVNKIFS
+1287 ESDKKKIDKIFNT
-1300 YGLVRDAGGAFANNI
+1300 GLVKNANSAFRAIEGDSFDGSTFGPAMSSVTSLFLAFDNSGLKQI
-1315 NIKTIDTK
+1315 NVSNWDTSNVTNMSNTFSHCELLASIDVSK
-1323 DWNLNGVKST
+1323 WNTSKVTNME
-1333 TGMFSSCSSLTTV
+1333 GMFVDCNLLASV
-1346 DVSKWDTSTITKI
+1346 DVSKW
-1359 YNMFNRC
+1359 N
-1366 SNLVSL
+1366 
-1372 DVSKWDTSKV
+1372 TSKV
-1382 ENMSSIFTLC
+1382 TDMASMFSICGALR
-1392 SKLKNLDVSKWNT
+1392 SIDVSKWNT
-1405 SNVTDMSYMFM
+1405 SNVTDISGMFF
-1416 DTGITALDVSK
+1416 GCG
-1427 WDTSKVTTMYE
+1427 
-1438 MFRNSINLK
+1438 
-1447 SLDVSKWNV
+1447 SLH
-1456 SKLELAN
+1456 
-1463 SMFEGTGLETIDV
+1463 
-1476 SKWNTSSLKYTDS
+1476 
-1489 MFSSAFLTSV
+1489 SV
-1499 DLSNWD
+1499 D
-1505 TSKIITMRNMFS
+1505 IT
-1517 VNTIRT
+1517 
-1523 SKLTSI
+1523 
-1529 GSTTNW
+1529 G
-1535 DTSNVE
+1535 
-1541 DMSGIFHYCDK
+1541 
-1552 LQSVDVSRWNTSK
+1552 
-1565 VTNMANMFN
+1565 
-1574 LCESLTTLDVSKFNT
+1574 
-1589 SKVTSMYAMFANCL
+1589 
-1603 KLTNID
+1603 
-1609 VSKWDTSNVTDMTGM
+1609 
-1624 FNACN
+1624 
-1629 EITNIDVSKWNTS
+1629 
-1642 KVKNMRWMFKT
+1642 
-1653 CFKLKSLDI
+1653 
-1662 TNWDTSKVTNM
+1662 WDTSKVTNM
-1673 ESMFD
+1673 TRLFFNCS
-1678 SCRDLKTITG
+1678 SLTTITG
-1688 VIDMKSCTNYAKMF
+1688 VLDFKNCTEYYGTFFGCNNL
-1702 DACTNITN
+1702 TS
-1710 VKIKNLPTDINTFC
+1710 VKVKNLPVDIDTFC
-1724 SIARINKSQVTV
+1724 NAVLIDKSKVIV

>member
-6 FVVRLGDS
+6 FIVRLGDS

-167 YGSEI
+167 YGSVI

-215 INQSDHQR
+215 INQSEHQR
-223 ISVEYNGKSYYET
+223 ISVEYNGKAYYET
-236 FEIPMNVA
+236 FEIPMSVA

-435 ISVII
+435 ISVRI

-462 MYNGQRYTALF
+462 MYNGQRYTTSF
-473 EAVYGSAITF
+473 EADFGSSITF

-498 NITSIA
+498 SVTSIA
-504 SLDRPITVTATSAER
+504 SLDRSITVTASSAER
-519 IMRYNLTVDF
+519 IMRYNLSVDF
-529 VSPDSHTRLKVKKD
+529 TTPDAHTRLKVIKD
-543 GNALGTYTDDF
+543 GTVLGTYNDDF

-568 IELDEGYRND
+568 LVLDEGYRND
-578 TVLDPIVLTQDTRLE
+578 TVLEPITLTKDTRLE

-644 NDTTGHYEAGT
+644 NDVTGHYEAGT
-655 INYPTGYNNGI
+655 INYPAGYNNGI
-666 AVHGDINVT
+666 TVRGDITVT

-707 TATYEGIDTP
+707 TATYDGIDGI
-717 ITFTNGNGKGSTK
+717 ITFNNGNGKGSTK

-750 YNHQDDIT
+750 YNNQDDIT
-758 VTVDNDNN
+758 VKVADDNN

-778 ITSNSSETNYFK
+778 ITSNSSEANYFK

-838 KQNKYFSLPDT
+838 KQNKYFTLPDS
-849 IMPIT
+849 IIHID

-861 NGKLGIAITKDISA
+861 NGKLGIVITKDISA

-880 TTGAYGIVN
+880 TTGSYGIVN
-889 ITVPAM
+889 ITVPAF
-895 NSIVEDAY
+895 NGVVDDEY

-928 GGGAKFVAPFGANV
+928 GGGAKFVAPFGVNV

-957 DVTFTVSATNN
+957 DVTFTVGTTNN

-1030 MDGLDFDR
+1030 MDGIDFDR
-1038 SNTTNKTFLLPEV
+1038 SNTTNKTYLLPDT
-1051 VKYVSGDETINFL
+1051 VKYLSGDENLYFV
-1064 PTNTFKY
+1064 PVNTFKY
-1071 VTDDIDTSIMDG
+1071 VTNDIDTSIIDG
-1083 DGGIPPTEVKFIDV
+1083 DGNIPFTEVKFIDV

-1106 IESIRE
+1106 IETIKE
-1112 ARFAGIPYE
+1112 ARMAGLVYN

-1136 IPGVE
+1136 IPNIK
-1141 LQITPAFA
+1141 LQIIPAFSP
-1149 EDIKAPAYVIDSLY
+1149 DITAPAYVIDSLD
-1163 SPTYRI
+1163 SSTYRI
-1169 PITANTINIP
+1169 PITSNTINIP
-1179 VPRANVYNVTLVQ
+1179 VPRLNQYNVTLVQ

-1204 NDYTESFKAK
+1204 TDYTESFKAK

-1223 ANIDK
+1223 TNIDK
-1228 EVFEPAADIK
+1228 EMFAPSFDMEKWNGNGTYGFSDP
-1238 TYNDDSLYEFNGP
+1238 TYNIDSSNK
-1251 TRTINN
+1251 
-1257 PTNRDV
+1257 DV
-1263 KVTSQPEFKY
+1263 KITSNPQFKY
-1273 ETTGVLFKNLPETM
+1273 ETTYGLFNNLPETM
-1287 SESDKNKVNKIFS
+1287 SEADKNKVNKIFS
-1300 YGLVRDAGGAFANNI
+1300 YGLVRDARRTFVNNV
-1315 NIKTIDTK
+1315 NVKTIDSK
-1323 DWNLNGVKST
+1323 DWNLNGVT
-1333 TGMFSSCSSLTTV
+1333 NIGGMFNNCNALVNLDVSKWNTSTVTVMREMFERCHALKTV
-1346 DVSKWDTSTITKI
+1346 DVSKWNTGKVADMNGMFKDCKALTSIDTSKWDTSSVVDMGD
-1359 YNMFNRC
+1359 MFYQSLIHT
-1366 SNLVSL
+1366 SNLTSIGSTTNWNTSNVTNMSGLFHYCDKLQNIDVSKWNTSKVTNMAHLFNDCEALTTL
-1372 DVSKWDTSKV
+1372 DVSKWNTSKV
-1382 ENMSSIFTLC
+1382 TSMYATFANC
-1392 SKLKNLDVSKWNT
+1392 VRLKTIDVSKWNT
-1405 SNVTDMSYMFM
+1405 SNVTDM
-1416 DTGITALDVSK
+1416 
-1427 WDTSKVTTMYE
+1427 
-1438 MFRNSINLK
+1438 
-1447 SLDVSKWNV
+1447 
-1456 SKLELAN
+1456 
-1463 SMFEGTGLETIDV
+1463 
-1476 SKWNTSSLKYTDS
+1476 TD
-1489 MFSSAFLTSV
+1489 
-1499 DLSNWD
+1499 
-1505 TSKIITMRNMFS
+1505 
-1517 VNTIRT
+1517 
-1523 SKLTSI
+1523 
-1529 GSTTNW
+1529 
-1535 DTSNVE
+1535 
-1541 DMSGIFHYCDK
+1541 
-1552 LQSVDVSRWNTSK
+1552 
-1565 VTNMANMFN
+1565 
-1574 LCESLTTLDVSKFNT
+1574 
-1589 SKVTSMYAMFANCL
+1589 
-1603 KLTNID
+1603 
-1609 VSKWDTSNVTDMTGM
+1609 M

-1629 EITNIDVSKWNTS
+1629 GTTNIDVSKWNTS
-1642 KVKNMRWMFKT
+1642 KVTSMRWMFKT
-1653 CFKLKSLDI
+1653 CVYLTSMDI
-1662 TNWDTSKVTNM
+1662 SNWDTSNVTNM
-1673 ESMFD
+1673 EGMFD
-1678 SCRDLKTITG
+1678 SCRDLRTITG
-1688 VIDMKSCTNYAKMF
+1688 VIDMKSCTSYARMF
-1702 DACTNITN
+1702 DACTNLTN
-1710 VKIKNLPTDINTFC
+1710 VKIKNLPTDIDTFC
-1724 SIARINKSQVTV
+1724 NVARISKDKVTI

>member
-6 FVVRLGDS
+6 FIVRLGDS

-194 LTESVIIRNVE
+194 LTESVIIRNIE

-215 INQSDHQR
+215 INQSEHQR

-413 ELVIDNGYSNAT
+413 ELVIDNGYSNDT

-435 ISVII
+435 ISVRI
-440 KPSTIKKYKV
+440 KPSTIKRYKV

-462 MYNGQRYTALF
+462 TCNGQRYTTSF
-473 EAVYGSAITF
+473 EADFGSSITF

-498 NITSIA
+498 SVTSIA
-504 SLDRPITVTATSAER
+504 SLDRSITVTASSAER
-519 IMRYNLTVDF
+519 IMRYNLSVDF
-529 VSPDSHTRLKVKKD
+529 VSPDAHTRLKVIKD
-543 GNALGTYTDDF
+543 GTVLGTYTDDF

-568 IELDEGYRND
+568 LSLDEGYRND
-578 TVLDPIVLTQDTRLE
+578 TVLDPITLTKDTRLE

-644 NDTTGHYEAGT
+644 NDVTGHYEAGT

-666 AVHGDINVT
+666 VVRGDITVT

-707 TATYEGIDTP
+707 TATYDGIDGI
-717 ITFTNGNGKGSTK
+717 ITFNNGNGKGSTK

-758 VTVDNDNN
+758 VKVADDNN

-772 TPRGFT
+772 TPRGFS
-778 ITSNSSETNYFK
+778 ITSNSSEANYFK
-790 IVATDTAGTKYQPS
+790 IIATDTAGTKYNPS

-838 KQNKYFSLPDT
+838 KQNKYFTLPDT

-861 NGKLGIAITKDISA
+861 NGKLGIVITKDISA

-880 TTGAYGIVN
+880 TTGAYGVVN
-889 ITVPAM
+889 ITVPAF
-895 NSIVEDAY
+895 NGVVDDEY
-903 LPHASYVV
+903 LPHTSYVV

-928 GGGAKFVAPFGANV
+928 GGGAKFVAPFGAEV
-942 TIRQSAA
+942 TIRQATTP
-949 ITGYDTIQ
+949 TGYNAIQ
-957 DVTFTVSATNN
+957 DVTFTVGATNN

-980 FTAHNVEDHYYRIIA
+980 FTAHNVEDIYSRIIA

-1005 GERIPYGTKVRFN
+1005 GERIPYGSKVRFN
-1018 VVPYDDDYTVVS
+1018 VVPYDDDYDVINDDTGV
-1030 MDGLDFDR
+1030 DIYR
-1038 SNTTNKTFLLPEV
+1038 SNKRNKTFILPDT
-1051 VKYVSGDETINFL
+1051 VKYISGDETLYFVPI
-1064 PTNTFKY
+1064 NTFKY
-1071 VTDDIDTSIMDG
+1071 VTNDIDTSLYDG
-1083 DGGIPPTEVKFIDV
+1083 DGVPFTEVKSINV

-1106 IESIRE
+1106 IESITGTT
-1112 ARFAGIPYE
+1112 GIVR
-1121 QYNGLNKNKTIWVYN
+1121 QRYNMYDGLNKNSTIWVYN
-1136 IPGVE
+1136 YPNTN
-1141 LQITPAFA
+1141 LQIYPAFA
-1149 EDIKAPAYVIDSLY
+1149 EDIKAPAYVIDRLD

-1169 PITANTINIP
+1169 PITENTINIP
-1179 VPRANVYNVTLVQ
+1179 VPKLAGLDINIRSSKFQPITAVYDGTRYTTTFRVPKNSTVTLEAPVDTELFTGKLLFEKPSLIDPGTRIKDEIINNKLNVT
-1192 SPYQTIIMNYNG
+1192 TAGDIIS
-1204 NDYTESFKAK
+1204 E
-1214 PNLPLVLKY
+1214 
-1223 ANIDK
+1223 
-1228 EVFEPAADIK
+1228 
-1238 TYNDDSLYEFNGP
+1238 
-1251 TRTINN
+1251 
-1257 PTNRDV
+1257 
-1263 KVTSQPEFKY
+1263 PEFLW
-1273 ETTGVLFKNLPETM
+1273 ETTGEFRGRLRLADNRIKEA
-1287 SESDKNKVNKIFS
+1287 DKKKIDKIFNT
-1300 YGLVRDAGGAFANNI
+1300 GLVKNANSAFRAIEGDSFDGSTFGPAMSSVTSLFLAFDNSGLKQI
-1315 NIKTIDTK
+1315 NVSNWDTSNVTNMSNTFSHCELLTSIDVSK
-1323 DWNLNGVKST
+1323 WNTSKVTNME
-1333 TGMFSSCSSLTTV
+1333 GMFVDCNLLASV
-1346 DVSKWDTSTITKI
+1346 DVSKW
-1359 YNMFNRC
+1359 N
-1366 SNLVSL
+1366 
-1372 DVSKWDTSKV
+1372 TSKV
-1382 ENMSSIFTLC
+1382 TDMASMFSSCGTLR
-1392 SKLKNLDVSKWNT
+1392 SIDVSKWNT
-1405 SNVTDMSYMFM
+1405 SNVTDISGMFFGCGSLHSV
-1416 DTGITALDVSK
+1416 DITG
-1427 WDTSKVTTMYE
+1427 WDTSKVTSMDR
-1438 MFRNSINLK
+1438 MFFNC
-1447 SLDVSKWNV
+1447 
-1456 SKLELAN
+1456 
-1463 SMFEGTGLETIDV
+1463 
-1476 SKWNTSSLKYTDS
+1476 SSLT
-1489 MFSSAFLTSV
+1489 
-1499 DLSNWD
+1499 
-1505 TSKIITMRNMFS
+1505 
-1517 VNTIRT
+1517 
-1523 SKLTSI
+1523 
-1529 GSTTNW
+1529 
-1535 DTSNVE
+1535 
-1541 DMSGIFHYCDK
+1541 
-1552 LQSVDVSRWNTSK
+1552 
-1565 VTNMANMFN
+1565 
-1574 LCESLTTLDVSKFNT
+1574 
-1589 SKVTSMYAMFANCL
+1589 
-1603 KLTNID
+1603 
-1609 VSKWDTSNVTDMTGM
+1609 
-1624 FNACN
+1624 
-1629 EITNIDVSKWNTS
+1629 
-1642 KVKNMRWMFKT
+1642 
-1653 CFKLKSLDI
+1653 
-1662 TNWDTSKVTNM
+1662 
-1673 ESMFD
+1673 
-1678 SCRDLKTITG
+1678 TITG
-1688 VIDMKSCTNYAKMF
+1688 VLDFKNCTEYYGAFFGCNNL
-1702 DACTNITN
+1702 TS
-1710 VKIKNLPTDINTFC
+1710 VKVKNLPVDIDTFC
-1724 SIARINKSQVTV
+1724 NAVLIDKSKVTV

>member
-6 FVVRLGDS
+6 FIVRLGDS

-129 ALTEPTKTMLRVDIR
+129 ALTEPTKTILRVDIR

-194 LTESVIIRNVE
+194 LTESVIIRNIE

-215 INQSDHQR
+215 INQSEHQR
-223 ISVEYNGKSYYET
+223 ISVEYNNKTYYET

-244 HNYAVYIDADDG
+244 HDYAVYIDADDG

-383 TLKLI
+383 TLKLV

-413 ELVIDNGYSNAT
+413 ELTIDNGYNNDT

-435 ISVII
+435 ISVRI

-462 MYNGQRYTALF
+462 MYNGQRYTAPF
-473 EAVYGSAITF
+473 EAIYGSTITF

-498 NITSIA
+498 NIASIA

-519 IMRYNLTVDF
+519 IMRYNLSVDF
-529 VSPDSHTRLKVKKD
+529 VSPDVHTRLKVIKD
-543 GNALGTYTDDF
+543 GTVLGTYNNDF

-568 IELDEGYRND
+568 LSLDEGYRND
-578 TVLDPIVLTQDTRLE
+578 TVLDPITLTKDTRLE

-644 NDTTGHYEAGT
+644 NDVTGHYEAGT
-655 INYPTGYNNGI
+655 INYPAGYNNGI
-666 AVHGDINVT
+666 VVRGDITVT

-707 TATYEGIDTP
+707 TATYDGIDGI
-717 ITFTNGNGKGSTK
+717 ITFNNGNGKGSTK

-750 YNHQDDIT
+750 YNNQDDIT
-758 VTVDNDNN
+758 VKVADDNN

-778 ITSNSSETNYFK
+778 ITSNSSEANYFK

-823 HTITEINSLPLYYSN
+823 HTITEINGLPLYYSN
-838 KQNKYFSLPDT
+838 KQNKYFSLPDS
-849 IMPIT
+849 IIYID

-861 NGKLGIAITKDISA
+861 NGKLGIVITKDISA

-880 TTGAYGIVN
+880 TTGAYGVVN
-889 ITVPAM
+889 ITVPPFSGVD
-895 NSIVEDAY
+895 NEY

-918 PLVFTNGNGK
+918 PIVFTNGNGK

-942 TIRQSAA
+942 TIRESATP
-949 ITGYDTIQ
+949 TGYEAIQ
-957 DVTFTVSATNN
+957 DVTFTVGATNN

-980 FTAHNVEDHYYRIIA
+980 FTAHNVEDIYSRIIA

-1005 GERIPYGTKVRFN
+1005 GERIPYGSKVRFN
-1018 VVPYDDDYTVVS
+1018 VVPYDDDYDVINDVATGV
-1030 MDGLDFDR
+1030 DIYR
-1038 SNTTNKTFLLPEV
+1038 SNKQNKTFILPDT
-1051 VKYVSGDETINFL
+1051 VKYTSGDETLYFVPI
-1064 PTNTFKY
+1064 NTFKY
-1071 VTDDIDTSIMDG
+1071 VTNDIDTSLYDG
-1083 DGGIPPTEVKFIDV
+1083 DGVPFTEVKSINV

-1106 IESIRE
+1106 IESISG
-1112 ARFAGIPYE
+1112 AIGIVRQRYSM
-1121 QYNGLNKNKTIWVYN
+1121 YDGLNKNSTIWVYN
-1136 IPGVE
+1136 SPNTN
-1141 LQITPAFA
+1141 LQIAPAFA
-1149 EDIKAPAYVIDSLY
+1149 EDIKAPAYIIDRLE

-1179 VPRANVYNVTLVQ
+1179 VPKLAGLDINIRSSKFQPITAVYDGTRYTTTFRVPKNSTVTLEAPVDTELFTGKLLFEKTSLIDPGTRIKDEIINNKLNVT
-1192 SPYQTIIMNYNG
+1192 TAGDIIS
-1204 NDYTESFKAK
+1204 E
-1214 PNLPLVLKY
+1214 
-1223 ANIDK
+1223 
-1228 EVFEPAADIK
+1228 
-1238 TYNDDSLYEFNGP
+1238 
-1251 TRTINN
+1251 
-1257 PTNRDV
+1257 
-1263 KVTSQPEFKY
+1263 PEFLW
-1273 ETTGVLFKNLPETM
+1273 ETTGEFRGRLRLADNRIKEA
-1287 SESDKNKVNKIFS
+1287 DKKKIDKIFNT
-1300 YGLVRDAGGAFANNI
+1300 GLVKNANSAFRAIEGDSFDGSTFGPAMSSVTSLFLAFNNSGLKQI
-1315 NIKTIDTK
+1315 NVSNWDTS
-1323 DWNLNGVKST
+1323 NVTNMSNT
-1333 TGMFSSCSSLTTV
+1333 FSHCELLASV
-1346 DVSKWDTSTITKI
+1346 DVSKW
-1359 YNMFNRC
+1359 N
-1366 SNLVSL
+1366 
-1372 DVSKWDTSKV
+1372 TSKV
-1382 ENMSSIFTLC
+1382 TDMASMFSSCGTLR
-1392 SKLKNLDVSKWNT
+1392 SIDVSKWNT
-1405 SNVTDMSYMFM
+1405 SNVTDISGMFFGCGSLHSV
-1416 DTGITALDVSK
+1416 DITG
-1427 WDTSKVTTMYE
+1427 WDTSKVTSMDR
-1438 MFRNSINLK
+1438 MFFNCSSI
-1447 SLDVSKWNV
+1447 
-1456 SKLELAN
+1456 
-1463 SMFEGTGLETIDV
+1463 T
-1476 SKWNTSSLKYTDS
+1476 
-1489 MFSSAFLTSV
+1489 
-1499 DLSNWD
+1499 
-1505 TSKIITMRNMFS
+1505 
-1517 VNTIRT
+1517 
-1523 SKLTSI
+1523 
-1529 GSTTNW
+1529 
-1535 DTSNVE
+1535 
-1541 DMSGIFHYCDK
+1541 
-1552 LQSVDVSRWNTSK
+1552 
-1565 VTNMANMFN
+1565 
-1574 LCESLTTLDVSKFNT
+1574 
-1589 SKVTSMYAMFANCL
+1589 
-1603 KLTNID
+1603 
-1609 VSKWDTSNVTDMTGM
+1609 
-1624 FNACN
+1624 
-1629 EITNIDVSKWNTS
+1629 
-1642 KVKNMRWMFKT
+1642 
-1653 CFKLKSLDI
+1653 
-1662 TNWDTSKVTNM
+1662 
-1673 ESMFD
+1673 
-1678 SCRDLKTITG
+1678 TITG
-1688 VIDMKSCTNYAKMF
+1688 VLDFKNCTEYYGTFFGCNNL
-1702 DACTNITN
+1702 TS
-1710 VKIKNLPTDINTFC
+1710 VKVKNLPVDIDTFC
-1724 SIARINKSQVTV
+1724 NTVLIDKSKVIV

>member
-6 FVVRLGDS
+6 FIVRLGDS

-194 LTESVIIRNVE
+194 LTESVIIRNIE

-215 INQSDHQR
+215 INQSEHQR

-236 FEIPMNVA
+236 FEIPMSVA

-435 ISVII
+435 ISVRI
-440 KPSTIKKYKV
+440 KPSTIKRYKV

-462 MYNGQRYTALF
+462 MYNGQRYTAPF

-483 GIESTNTEDWTPGRL
+483 GIESANAEDWTPGRL

-504 SLDRPITVTATSAER
+504 SLDRSITVTATSAER
-519 IMRYNLTVDF
+519 IMRYNLSVDF

-543 GNALGTYTDDF
+543 GTVLGTYTDDF

-568 IELDEGYRND
+568 LSLDEGYRND
-578 TVLDPIVLTQDTRLE
+578 TVLEPITLTEDTRLE

-644 NDTTGHYEAGT
+644 NDVTGHYEAGT

-666 AVHGDINVT
+666 AVHGDITVT

-707 TATYEGIDTP
+707 TATYEGIDGI
-717 ITFTNGNGKGSTK
+717 ITFDNGNGKGSTK

-750 YNHQDDIT
+750 YNNQDDIT
-758 VTVDNDNN
+758 VKVADDNN
-766 VTIPAP
+766 VTIPAH

-778 ITSNSSETNYFK
+778 ITSNSSEANYFK
-790 IVATDTAGTKYQPS
+790 IVATDTTGAKYQPS

-838 KQNKYFSLPDT
+838 KQNKYFTLPDT

-861 NGKLGIAITKDISA
+861 NGKLGIVITKDISA

-880 TTGAYGIVN
+880 TTGAYGVVN
-889 ITVPAM
+889 ITVPAF
-895 NSIVEDAY
+895 NGVVDDEY
-903 LPHASYVV
+903 LPHTSYVV

-957 DVTFTVSATNN
+957 NVTFTVSATNN

-1030 MDGLDFDR
+1030 MDGIDFNR
-1038 SNTTNKTFLLPEV
+1038 SNTTNKTFLLPDT
-1051 VKYVSGDETINFL
+1051 VKYLSGDENLYFV
-1064 PTNTFKY
+1064 PVNTFKY
-1071 VTDDIDTSIMDG
+1071 VTNDIDTSVIDG
-1083 DGGIPPTEVKFIDV
+1083 DGNIPFTEVKFIDI

-1106 IESIRE
+1106 IETIKE
-1112 ARFAGIPYE
+1112 ARMAGIVYN

-1136 IPGVE
+1136 IPNIK
-1141 LQITPAFA
+1141 LQITPAFSP
-1149 EDIKAPAYVIDSLY
+1149 DITAPAYVIDKLD

-1169 PITANTINIP
+1169 PITSNTINIP
-1179 VPRANVYNVTLVQ
+1179 VPRLNQYNVTLVQ

-1204 NDYTESFKAK
+1204 TDYTESFKAK

-1223 ANIDK
+1223 TNVDK
-1228 EVFEPAADIK
+1228 EVFEPSFDMEK
-1238 TYNDDSLYEFNGP
+1238 WNGSGSYEFSDPTYNIDSSNK
-1251 TRTINN
+1251 
-1257 PTNRDV
+1257 DV
-1263 KVTSQPEFKY
+1263 KITSNPQFKY
-1273 ETTGVLFKNLPETM
+1273 ETTYGLFNNLPETM
-1287 SESDKNKVNKIFS
+1287 SEADKNKVNKIFS
-1300 YGLVRDAGGAFANNI
+1300 YGLVRDARRTFVNNV
-1315 NIKTIDTK
+1315 NVKTIDSK
-1323 DWNLNGVKST
+1323 DWNLNGVT
-1333 TGMFSSCSSLTTV
+1333 NIGE
-1346 DVSKWDTSTITKI
+1346 
-1359 YNMFNRC
+1359 MFNNC
-1366 SNLVSL
+1366 NALV
-1372 DVSKWDTSKV
+1372 
-1382 ENMSSIFTLC
+1382 
-1392 SKLKNLDVSKWNT
+1392 NLDVSKWNT
-1405 SNVTDMSYMFM
+1405 STVTVMREMFERCH
-1416 DTGITALDVSK
+1416 ALKTVDVSRWNTGK
-1427 WDTSKVTTMYE
+1427 VADMNGMFKDCKALTSIDTSRWDTSSVVDMGD
-1438 MFRNSINLK
+1438 MFYQ
-1447 SLDVSKWNV
+1447 SL
-1456 SKLELAN
+1456 
-1463 SMFEGTGLETIDV
+1463 IH
-1476 SKWNTSSLKYTDS
+1476 TS
-1489 MFSSAFLTSV
+1489 
-1499 DLSNWD
+1499 N
-1505 TSKIITMRNMFS
+1505 
-1517 VNTIRT
+1517 
-1523 SKLTSI
+1523 LTSI

-1535 DTSNVE
+1535 NISNVTN
-1541 DMSGIFHYCDK
+1541 MAGMFHYCDK
-1552 LQSVDVSRWNTSK
+1552 LQSIDVSKWNTSK
-1565 VTNMANMFN
+1565 VTNMAHLFN
-1574 LCESLTTLDVSKFNT
+1574 ECEALTILDVSKWNT
-1589 SKVTSMYAMFANCL
+1589 SKVTSMFATFANCVRL
-1603 KLTNID
+1603 KTID

-1629 EITNIDVSKWNTS
+1629 GTTNIDVSKWNTS
-1642 KVKNMRWMFKT
+1642 KVTSMRWMFKT
-1653 CFKLKSLDI
+1653 CVYLTSMDI
-1662 TNWDTSKVTNM
+1662 SNWDTSNVTNM
-1673 ESMFD
+1673 EGMFD
-1678 SCRDLKTITG
+1678 SCRDLRTITG
-1688 VIDMKSCTNYAKMF
+1688 VIDMKSCTSYARMF
-1702 DACTNITN
+1702 DACTNLTN
-1710 VKIKNLPTDINTFC
+1710 VKIKNLPTDIDTFC
-1724 SIARINKSQVTV
+1724 NTARIDKSKVTV

>member
-89 SNTKLEAKTPIS
+89 SNTKLEAKTPVS

-215 INQSDHQR
+215 INQSEHQR
-223 ISVEYNGKSYYET
+223 ISVEYNGKAYYET

-435 ISVII
+435 ITVRI
-440 KPSTIKKYKV
+440 KPSTIKRYKV

-462 MYNGQRYTALF
+462 TCNGQRYNTSF
-473 EAVYGSAITF
+473 EADFGSSITF
-483 GIESTNTEDWTPGRL
+483 TVEPTNAEDWVAGTL
-498 NITSIA
+498 NITSID
-504 SLDRPITVTATSAER
+504 SLENNVTIFATRAER
-519 IMRYNLTVDF
+519 IARYNLSVDF
-529 VSPDSHTRLKVKKD
+529 VSPDAHTRLKVIKD
-543 GNALGTYTDDF
+543 GTVLGTYTDDF

-568 IELDEGYRND
+568 LVLDEGYRND
-578 TVLDPIVLTQDTRLE
+578 TVLSPITLTKDTRLE

-644 NDTTGHYEAGT
+644 NDVTGHYEAGT

-666 AVHGDINVT
+666 TVHGDITVT

-687 TLPAATNRVDSD
+687 TLPAATNHVDSD
-699 DYLPKAQY
+699 DYLPKTQY
-707 TATYEGIDTP
+707 TATYDGIDGI
-717 ITFTNGNGKGSTK
+717 ITFNNGNGKGSTK

-758 VTVDNDNN
+758 VKVADDNN

-778 ITSNSSETNYFK
+778 ITSNSSEANYFK

-817 EPFDTD
+817 EPFDKD
-823 HTITEINSLPLYYSN
+823 YTITEINSLPLYYSN
-838 KQNKYFSLPDT
+838 KQNKYFTLPDS

-861 NGKLGIAITKDISA
+861 NGKLGIVVTKDISA

-880 TTGAYGIVN
+880 TTGAYGVVN
-889 ITVPAM
+889 ITVPPF
-895 NSIVEDAY
+895 SGVDDEY
-903 LPHASYVV
+903 LPHASYIV

-918 PLVFTNGNGK
+918 PIVFTNGNGK
-928 GGGAKFVAPFGANV
+928 GGGAKFVAPFSAEV
-942 TIRQSAA
+942 TIRQATTP
-949 ITGYDTIQ
+949 TGYEAIQ
-957 DVTFTVSATNN
+957 DVTFTVGATNN

-980 FTAHNVEDHYYRIIA
+980 FTAYNVEDIYSRIIA

-1005 GERIPYGTKVRFN
+1005 GERIPYGSKVRFN
-1018 VVPYDDDYTVVS
+1018 VVPYDDDYSVINDVTGV
-1030 MDGLDFDR
+1030 DIYR
-1038 SNTTNKTFLLPEV
+1038 SNKRNKTFILPDT
-1051 VKYVSGDETINFL
+1051 VKYISGDETLYFVPI
-1064 PTNTFKY
+1064 NTFKY
-1071 VTDDIDTSIMDG
+1071 VTNDIDTSLYDG
-1083 DGGIPPTEVKFIDV
+1083 DGVPFTEVKSINV

-1106 IESIRE
+1106 IESISG
-1112 ARFAGIPYE
+1112 AIGIVRQRYSI
-1121 QYNGLNKNKTIWVYN
+1121 YDGLNKNSTIWVYN
-1136 IPGVE
+1136 SPNTN

-1149 EDIKAPAYVIDSLY
+1149 EDIKAPAYIIDRLE

-1169 PITANTINIP
+1169 PITTNTINIP
-1179 VPRANVYNVTLVQ
+1179 VPRLNQYNVTLVQ

-1204 NDYTESFKAK
+1204 TDYTESFKAK

-1228 EVFEPAADIK
+1228 EMFAPSFDMEKWNGSGSYEFSDP
-1238 TYNDDSLYEFNGP
+1238 TYNIDSSNK
-1251 TRTINN
+1251 
-1257 PTNRDV
+1257 DV
-1263 KVTSQPEFKY
+1263 KITSNPQFRY
-1273 ETTGVLFKNLPETM
+1273 ETTYGLFNNLPETM

-1300 YGLVRDAGGAFANNI
+1300 YGLVRDARRTFVNNV
-1315 NIKTIDTK
+1315 NVKTIDSK
-1323 DWNLNGVKST
+1323 DWNLNGVT
-1333 TGMFSSCSSLTTV
+1333 NIGE
-1346 DVSKWDTSTITKI
+1346 
-1359 YNMFNRC
+1359 MFNNC
-1366 SNLVSL
+1366 NALV
-1372 DVSKWDTSKV
+1372 
-1382 ENMSSIFTLC
+1382 
-1392 SKLKNLDVSKWNT
+1392 NLDVSKWNT
-1405 SNVTDMSYMFM
+1405 SAVTAMREMFERCHALKTVDVSKWNTGKVADMNGMFKDCKSLVSIDTSKWDTSSVVDMGDMFYQSLIHTSSLTSIGSTTNWNTSNVTNMAGMFHYCDKLQSIDVSKWNTSKVTNM
-1416 DTGITALDVSK
+1416 AHLFNDCEALTTLDVSK
-1427 WDTSKVTTMYE
+1427 WDTSKVT
-1438 MFRNSINLK
+1438 
-1447 SLDVSKWNV
+1447 
-1456 SKLELAN
+1456 
-1463 SMFEGTGLETIDV
+1463 SMFAT
-1476 SKWNTSSLKYTDS
+1476 
-1489 MFSSAFLTSV
+1489 
-1499 DLSNWD
+1499 
-1505 TSKIITMRNMFS
+1505 
-1517 VNTIRT
+1517 
-1523 SKLTSI
+1523 
-1529 GSTTNW
+1529 
-1535 DTSNVE
+1535 
-1541 DMSGIFHYCDK
+1541 
-1552 LQSVDVSRWNTSK
+1552 
-1565 VTNMANMFN
+1565 
-1574 LCESLTTLDVSKFNT
+1574 
-1589 SKVTSMYAMFANCL
+1589 FANCVRL
-1603 KLTNID
+1603 KTID

-1629 EITNIDVSKWNTS
+1629 GTTNIDVSKWNTS
-1642 KVKNMRWMFKT
+1642 KVTSMRWMFKT
-1653 CFKLKSLDI
+1653 CVYLTSMDI
-1662 TNWDTSKVTNM
+1662 SNWDTSNVTNM
-1673 ESMFD
+1673 DGMFD
-1678 SCRDLKTITG
+1678 SCRDLRTITG
-1688 VIDMKSCTNYAKMF
+1688 VIDMKRCTSYARMF
-1702 DACTNITN
+1702 DACTNLTN
-1710 VKIKNLPTDINTFC
+1710 VKIKNLPTDIDTFC
-1724 SIARINKSQVTV
+1724 NVARIDKSKVTV

>member
-6 FVVRLGDS
+6 FIVRLGDS

-215 INQSDHQR
+215 INQSEHQR

-236 FEIPMNVA
+236 FEIPMSVA
-244 HNYAVYIDADDG
+244 HDYAVYIDADDG

-298 VYVTEPSGTVEVYK
+298 VYVTEPSGAVEVYK

-403 RLEENTEVRF
+403 RLEENAEVRF

-425 VLSEYVLNKD
+425 VLSDYVLNKD
-435 ISVII
+435 ISVRI
-440 KPSTIKKYKV
+440 KPSTIKRYKV

-462 MYNGQRYTALF
+462 MYNGQRYTAPF

-519 IMRYNLTVDF
+519 IMRYNLSVDF
-529 VSPDSHTRLKVKKD
+529 VSPDTHTRLKVIKD
-543 GNALGTYTDDF
+543 GTVLGTYNDDF
-554 TLTRVLHDTRFEFE
+554 TLSRVLHDTRFEFE
-568 IELDEGYRND
+568 LSLDEGYRND
-578 TVLDPIVLTQDTRLE
+578 TVLDPITLTKDTRVE

-644 NDTTGHYEAGT
+644 NDVTGHYEAGA

-666 AVHGDINVT
+666 TVRGDITVT

-687 TLPAATNRVDSD
+687 TLPAATNHVDSD

-707 TATYEGIDTP
+707 TATYDGIDGI
-717 ITFTNGNGKGSTK
+717 ITFNNGNGKGSTK

-750 YNHQDDIT
+750 YNNQDDIT
-758 VTVDNDNN
+758 VKVADDNN

-778 ITSNSSETNYFK
+778 ITSNSSEANYFK
-790 IVATDTAGTKYQPS
+790 IVATDTAGTKYNPS

-838 KQNKYFSLPDT
+838 KQNKYFTLPDT

-861 NGKLGIAITKDISA
+861 NGKLGIVITKDISA

-889 ITVPAM
+889 ITVPAF
-895 NSIVEDAY
+895 NGVVDDEY

-957 DVTFTVSATNN
+957 DVTFTVGATNN
-968 ITVPNPTPKTYL
+968 ITIPNPTPKTYL

-1005 GERIPYGTKVRFN
+1005 GERIPYGYKVRFN

-1030 MDGLDFDR
+1030 MDGIDFDR
-1038 SNTTNKTFLLPEV
+1038 SNTTNKTYLLPDT
-1051 VKYVSGDETINFL
+1051 VKYLSGDENLYFV
-1064 PTNTFKY
+1064 PVNTFKY
-1071 VTDDIDTSIMDG
+1071 VTNDIDTSIIDG
-1083 DGGIPPTEVKFIDV
+1083 DGNIPFTEVKFIDV

-1106 IESIRE
+1106 IETIKE
-1112 ARFAGIPYE
+1112 ARMAGLVYN
-1121 QYNGLNKNKTIWVYN
+1121 QYNGLNKNRTIWVYN
-1136 IPGVE
+1136 IPNIK
-1141 LQITPAFA
+1141 LQIIPAFA
-1149 EDIKAPAYVIDSLY
+1149 EDIKDPAYVIDSLD
-1163 SPTYRI
+1163 SSTYRI

-1179 VPRANVYNVTLVQ
+1179 VPRLNQYNVTLVQ

-1204 NDYTESFKAK
+1204 TDHTESFKAK

-1223 ANIDK
+1223 SNVDKEMFAPSFDMEKWNGNGTYGFSDPTYNIDSSNK
-1228 EVFEPAADIK
+1228 
-1238 TYNDDSLYEFNGP
+1238 
-1251 TRTINN
+1251 
-1257 PTNRDV
+1257 DV
-1263 KVTSQPEFKY
+1263 KITSNPQFKY
-1273 ETTGVLFKNLPETM
+1273 ETTYRLFNNLPETM
-1287 SESDKNKVNKIFS
+1287 SEADKNKVNKIFS
-1300 YGLVRDAGGAFANNI
+1300 YGLVRDARRAFVNNV
-1315 NIKTIDTK
+1315 NVKTIDSK
-1323 DWNLNGVKST
+1323 DWNLNGVT
-1333 TGMFSSCSSLTTV
+1333 NIV
-1346 DVSKWDTSTITKI
+1346 E
-1359 YNMFNRC
+1359 MFNNC
-1366 SNLVSL
+1366 NALV
-1372 DVSKWDTSKV
+1372 
-1382 ENMSSIFTLC
+1382 
-1392 SKLKNLDVSKWNT
+1392 NLDVSKWNT
-1405 SNVTDMSYMFM
+1405 STVTVMR
-1416 DTGITALDVSK
+1416 
-1427 WDTSKVTTMYE
+1427 E
-1438 MFRNSINLK
+1438 MFERCHALK
-1447 SLDVSKWNV
+1447 TV
-1456 SKLELAN
+1456 
-1463 SMFEGTGLETIDV
+1463 DV
-1476 SKWNTSSLKYTDS
+1476 SKWNTGKVADMNG
-1489 MFSSAFLTSV
+1489 MFKDCKALTSI
-1499 DLSNWD
+1499 DTSKWD
-1505 TSKIITMRNMFS
+1505 TSNVTDMSEIFYHSLIH
-1517 VNTIRT
+1517 T
-1523 SKLTSI
+1523 SNLTSI

-1535 DTSNVE
+1535 NTSNVTN
-1541 DMSGIFHYCDK
+1541 MSGMFHYCDK
-1552 LQSVDVSRWNTSK
+1552 LQSIDVSNWNTSKVTNMAHLFNDCEALTTLDVSRWNTSK
-1565 VTNMANMFN
+1565 VTSMFA
-1574 LCESLTTLDVSKFNT
+1574 T
-1589 SKVTSMYAMFANCL
+1589 FANCVRL
-1603 KLTNID
+1603 KTID

-1629 EITNIDVSKWNTS
+1629 GTTNIDVSKWNTS
-1642 KVKNMRWMFKT
+1642 KVTSMRWMFKT
-1653 CFKLKSLDI
+1653 CVYLTSMDI
-1662 TNWDTSKVTNM
+1662 SNWDTSNVTNM
-1673 ESMFD
+1673 EGMFD
-1678 SCRDLKTITG
+1678 SCRDLRTITG
-1688 VIDMKSCTNYAKMF
+1688 VIDMKSCTSYARMF
-1702 DACTNITN
+1702 DACTNLTN
-1710 VKIKNLPTDINTFC
+1710 VKIKNLPTDIDTFC
-1724 SIARINKSQVTV
+1724 NIARIDKSKVTV

>member
-6 FVVRLGDS
+6 FIVRLGDS

-215 INQSDHQR
+215 INQSEHQR

-244 HNYAVYIDADDG
+244 HDYAVYIDADDG

-435 ISVII
+435 ISVRI
-440 KPSTIKKYKV
+440 KPSTIKRYKV

-462 MYNGQRYTALF
+462 MYNGQRYTAPF

-504 SLDRPITVTATSAER
+504 SLDRPITVTATTAER
-519 IMRYNLTVDF
+519 IMRYNLSIDF
-529 VSPDSHTRLKVKKD
+529 VSPDAHTRLKVIKD
-543 GNALGTYTDDF
+543 GTVLGTYNNDF
-554 TLTRVLHDTRFEFE
+554 TLARVLHDTRFEFE
-568 IELDEGYRND
+568 LSLDEGYRND
-578 TVLDPIVLTQDTRLE
+578 TVLDPITLTKDTRLE

-644 NDTTGHYEAGT
+644 NDVTGHYEAGT

-666 AVHGDINVT
+666 AVHGDITVT

-687 TLPAATNRVDSD
+687 TLPSATNRVDSD

-707 TATYEGIDTP
+707 TATYEGIDNI
-717 ITFTNGNGKGSTK
+717 ITFNNGNGKGSTK

-758 VTVDNDNN
+758 VKVSDDNN

-823 HTITEINSLPLYYSN
+823 HTITEINGLPLYYSN
-838 KQNKYFSLPDT
+838 KQNKYFTLPDS
-849 IMPIT
+849 IMAIT

-861 NGKLGIAITKDISA
+861 NGKLGIVITKDISA

-880 TTGAYGIVN
+880 TTGAYGVVN
-889 ITVPAM
+889 ITVPPFSGVD
-895 NSIVEDAY
+895 NEY

-942 TIRQSAA
+942 TIRQSTA

-957 DVTFTVSATNN
+957 DVTFTVGATNN

-980 FTAHNVEDHYYRIIA
+980 FTAHNVEDIYSRIIA

-1005 GERIPYGTKVRFN
+1005 GERIPYGSKVRFN
-1018 VVPYDDDYTVVS
+1018 VVPYDDDYSVINDVATGV
-1030 MDGLDFDR
+1030 DIYR
-1038 SNTTNKTFLLPEV
+1038 SNKQNKTFILPDT
-1051 VKYVSGDETINFL
+1051 VKYTSGDETLYFVPI
-1064 PTNTFKY
+1064 NTFKY
-1071 VTDDIDTSIMDG
+1071 VTNDIDTSLYDG
-1083 DGGIPPTEVKFIDV
+1083 DGVPFTEVKSINV

-1106 IESIRE
+1106 IGSISG
-1112 ARFAGIPYE
+1112 AIGIIRQRYSM
-1121 QYNGLNKNKTIWVYN
+1121 YDGLNKNSTIWVYN
-1136 IPGVE
+1136 SPNTN
-1141 LQITPAFA
+1141 LQIAPAFA
-1149 EDIKAPAYVIDSLY
+1149 EDIKAPAYVIDRLD

-1179 VPRANVYNVTLVQ
+1179 VPRQDGLTLNIRSSKFQPITAVYDGTRYTTAFRVPKNSTVTLEAPVDTELFTGKLLFEKPSLIDPGTRIKDEIINNKLNVT
-1192 SPYQTIIMNYNG
+1192 TAGDIIS
-1204 NDYTESFKAK
+1204 E
-1214 PNLPLVLKY
+1214 
-1223 ANIDK
+1223 
-1228 EVFEPAADIK
+1228 
-1238 TYNDDSLYEFNGP
+1238 
-1251 TRTINN
+1251 
-1257 PTNRDV
+1257 
-1263 KVTSQPEFKY
+1263 PEFLW
-1273 ETTGVLFKNLPETM
+1273 ETTGEFRGRLRLADNRIKEA
-1287 SESDKNKVNKIFS
+1287 DKKKIDKIFNT
-1300 YGLVRDAGGAFANNI
+1300 GLVKNANSAFRAIEGDSFDGSTFGPAMSSVTSLFLAFDNSALKQI
-1315 NIKTIDTK
+1315 NVSNWDTS
-1323 DWNLNGVKST
+1323 NVTNMSNT
-1333 TGMFSSCSSLTTV
+1333 FSHCELLASV
-1346 DVSKWDTSTITKI
+1346 DVSKW
-1359 YNMFNRC
+1359 N
-1366 SNLVSL
+1366 
-1372 DVSKWDTSKV
+1372 TSKV
-1382 ENMSSIFTLC
+1382 TNMEGMFVGCNLLASVDVNKWNTSKVTDMASMFSSCGTLR
-1392 SKLKNLDVSKWNT
+1392 SIDVSKWNT
-1405 SNVTDMSYMFM
+1405 SNVTDISGMFF
-1416 DTGITALDVSK
+1416 GCG
-1427 WDTSKVTTMYE
+1427 
-1438 MFRNSINLK
+1438 
-1447 SLDVSKWNV
+1447 SLH
-1456 SKLELAN
+1456 
-1463 SMFEGTGLETIDV
+1463 
-1476 SKWNTSSLKYTDS
+1476 
-1489 MFSSAFLTSV
+1489 SV
-1499 DLSNWD
+1499 D
-1505 TSKIITMRNMFS
+1505 IT
-1517 VNTIRT
+1517 
-1523 SKLTSI
+1523 
-1529 GSTTNW
+1529 G
-1535 DTSNVE
+1535 
-1541 DMSGIFHYCDK
+1541 
-1552 LQSVDVSRWNTSK
+1552 
-1565 VTNMANMFN
+1565 
-1574 LCESLTTLDVSKFNT
+1574 
-1589 SKVTSMYAMFANCL
+1589 
-1603 KLTNID
+1603 
-1609 VSKWDTSNVTDMTGM
+1609 
-1624 FNACN
+1624 
-1629 EITNIDVSKWNTS
+1629 
-1642 KVKNMRWMFKT
+1642 
-1653 CFKLKSLDI
+1653 
-1662 TNWDTSKVTNM
+1662 WDTSKVTNM
-1673 ESMFD
+1673 TRLFFNCS
-1678 SCRDLKTITG
+1678 SLTTITG
-1688 VIDMKSCTNYAKMF
+1688 VLDFKNCTEYYGTFFGCNNL
-1702 DACTNITN
+1702 TS
-1710 VKIKNLPTDINTFC
+1710 VKVKNLPVDIDTFC
-1724 SIARINKSQVTV
+1724 NAVLIDKSKVIV

>member
-167 YGSEI
+167 YGSVI

-194 LTESVIIRNVE
+194 LTESVIIRNIE

-223 ISVEYNGKSYYET
+223 ISVEYNNKTYYET

-244 HNYAVYIDADDG
+244 HDYAVYIDADDG

-288 VEQYQNQNIW
+288 VEQYQNQDIW

-413 ELVIDNGYSNAT
+413 ELTIDNGYSNDT

-435 ISVII
+435 ISVRI

-462 MYNGQRYTALF
+462 MYNGQRYTAPF

-529 VSPDSHTRLKVKKD
+529 ASPDSHTRLKVKKD
-543 GNALGTYTDDF
+543 GNVLGTYTDDF

-578 TVLDPIVLTQDTRLE
+578 TVLSPITLTQDTRLE

-644 NDTTGHYEAGT
+644 NDVTGHYEAGT

-666 AVHGDINVT
+666 AVHGDITVT

-707 TATYEGIDTP
+707 TATYDGIDGI
-717 ITFTNGNGKGSTK
+717 ITFNNGNGKGSTK

-778 ITSNSSETNYFK
+778 ITSNSSEANYFK

-838 KQNKYFSLPDT
+838 KQNKYFTLPDT

-861 NGKLGIAITKDISA
+861 NGKLGIVITKDISA

-889 ITVPAM
+889 ITVPVF
-895 NSIVEDAY
+895 NGVVDDEY

-949 ITGYDTIQ
+949 ITGYNTIQ
-957 DVTFTVSATNN
+957 DVTFTVGATNN

-1030 MDGLDFDR
+1030 MDGIDFNR
-1038 SNTTNKTFLLPEV
+1038 SNTTNKTYLLPDT
-1051 VKYVSGDETINFL
+1051 VKYLSGDENLYFV
-1064 PTNTFKY
+1064 PVNTFKY
-1071 VTDDIDTSIMDG
+1071 VTNDIDTSIIDG
-1083 DGGIPPTEVKFIDV
+1083 DGNIPFTEVKFIDV

-1106 IESIRE
+1106 IETIKE
-1112 ARFAGIPYE
+1112 AIMAGIVYN

-1136 IPGVE
+1136 IPNIK
-1141 LQITPAFA
+1141 LQIIPAFSP
-1149 EDIKAPAYVIDSLY
+1149 DITAPAYVIDKLY

-1179 VPRANVYNVTLVQ
+1179 VPRLNQYNVTLVQ

-1204 NDYTESFKAK
+1204 TDHTESFKAK

-1223 ANIDK
+1223 SNVDKEMFAPSFDMEKWNGSGSYGFSDPTYNIDSSNK
-1228 EVFEPAADIK
+1228 DIK
-1238 TYNDDSLYEFNGP
+1238 LTS
-1251 TRTINN
+1251 N
-1257 PTNRDV
+1257 P
-1263 KVTSQPEFKY
+1263 QFKY
-1273 ETTGVLFKNLPETM
+1273 ETTYGLFNNLPETM
-1287 SESDKNKVNKIFS
+1287 SEADKNKVNKIFS
-1300 YGLVRDAGGAFANNI
+1300 YGLVRDARRTFVNNV
-1315 NIKTIDTK
+1315 NVKTIDSK
-1323 DWNLNGVKST
+1323 DWNLNGVT
-1333 TGMFSSCSSLTTV
+1333 NIGE
-1346 DVSKWDTSTITKI
+1346 
-1359 YNMFNRC
+1359 MFNNC
-1366 SNLVSL
+1366 NALV
-1372 DVSKWDTSKV
+1372 
-1382 ENMSSIFTLC
+1382 
-1392 SKLKNLDVSKWNT
+1392 NLDVSKWNT
-1405 SNVTDMSYMFM
+1405 STVTVMR
-1416 DTGITALDVSK
+1416 
-1427 WDTSKVTTMYE
+1427 E
-1438 MFRNSINLK
+1438 MFERCHALK
-1447 SLDVSKWNV
+1447 TV
-1456 SKLELAN
+1456 
-1463 SMFEGTGLETIDV
+1463 DV
-1476 SKWNTSSLKYTDS
+1476 SKWNTGKVADMNG
-1489 MFSSAFLTSV
+1489 MFKDCKALTSI
-1499 DLSNWD
+1499 DTSKWD
-1505 TSKIITMRNMFS
+1505 TSNVTDMSEIFYHSLIH
-1517 VNTIRT
+1517 T
-1523 SKLTSI
+1523 SSLTSI

-1535 DTSNVE
+1535 NTSNVTN
-1541 DMSGIFHYCDK
+1541 MSGMFHYCDK
-1552 LQSVDVSRWNTSK
+1552 LQSIDVSNWNTSK
-1565 VTNMANMFN
+1565 VTNMAHLFN
-1574 LCESLTTLDVSKFNT
+1574 DCEALTTLDVSKWNT
-1589 SKVTSMYAMFANCL
+1589 SKVTSMYATFANCVRL
-1603 KLTNID
+1603 KTID

-1629 EITNIDVSKWNTS
+1629 GTTNIDVSRWNTS
-1642 KVKNMRWMFKT
+1642 KVTSMRWMFKT
-1653 CFKLKSLDI
+1653 CVYLTSMDI
-1662 TNWDTSKVTNM
+1662 SNWDTSNVTNM
-1673 ESMFD
+1673 EGMFD
-1678 SCRDLKTITG
+1678 SCRDLRTITG
-1688 VIDMKSCTNYAKMF
+1688 VIDMKRCTSYARMF
-1702 DACTNITN
+1702 DACTNLTN
-1710 VKIKNLPTDINTFC
+1710 VKIKNLPTDIDTFC
-1724 SIARINKSQVTV
+1724 NVARISKDKVTI

>member
-6 FVVRLGDS
+6 FIVRLGDS

-89 SNTKLEAKTPIS
+89 SNTKLEAKTTIS

-223 ISVEYNGKSYYET
+223 ISVEYNNKTYYET
-236 FEIPMNVA
+236 FEIPMTVA

-276 ASSASP
+276 ASLSSP

-288 VEQYQNQNIW
+288 VEQYQNQDIW
-298 VYVTEPSGTVEVYK
+298 VYVTEPSGIVEVYK

-365 HYSVDVLFDMND
+365 HHSVNVLFDMND

-435 ISVII
+435 ISVRI

-462 MYNGQRYTALF
+462 MYNGQRYTTPF

-543 GNALGTYTDDF
+543 GNVLGTYTDDF

-578 TVLDPIVLTQDTRLE
+578 TVLDPITLTKDTRLE

-644 NDTTGHYEAGT
+644 NDVTGHYEAGT

-666 AVHGDINVT
+666 VVRGDITVT

-707 TATYEGIDTP
+707 TATYDGIDGI
-717 ITFTNGNGKGSTK
+717 ITFNNGNGKGSTK

-750 YNHQDDIT
+750 YNNQDDIT
-758 VTVDNDNN
+758 VKVADDNN
-766 VTIPAP
+766 VTVPAP
-772 TPRGFT
+772 TPRGFS
-778 ITSNSSETNYFK
+778 ITSNSSEANYFK

-817 EPFDTD
+817 EPFDKD
-823 HTITEINSLPLYYSN
+823 YTISEINGLPLYYSN
-838 KQNKYFSLPDT
+838 KQNKYFTLPDT

-861 NGKLGIAITKDISA
+861 NGKLGIVITKDISA

-880 TTGAYGIVN
+880 TTGAYGVVN
-889 ITVPAM
+889 ITVPPF
-895 NSIVEDAY
+895 SGVDDDY

-918 PLVFTNGNGK
+918 PIVFTNGNGK

-957 DVTFTVSATNN
+957 DVTFTVGATNN

-1030 MDGLDFDR
+1030 MDGIDFNR
-1038 SNTTNKTFLLPEV
+1038 SNTTNKTFLLPDT
-1051 VKYVSGDETINFL
+1051 VKYLSGDENLYFV
-1064 PTNTFKY
+1064 PVNTFKY
-1071 VTDDIDTSIMDG
+1071 VTNDIDTSIIDG
-1083 DGGIPPTEVKFIDV
+1083 DGNIPFTEVKFIDV

-1106 IESIRE
+1106 IETIKE
-1112 ARFAGIPYE
+1112 ARMAGIVYN

-1136 IPGVE
+1136 IPNIK
-1141 LQITPAFA
+1141 LQIIPAFA
-1149 EDIKAPAYVIDSLY
+1149 EDIKAPAYVIDSLE
-1163 SPTYRI
+1163 SSTYRI

-1179 VPRANVYNVTLVQ
+1179 VPKLAGLDINIRSSKFQPITAVYDGTRYTTTFRVPKNSTVTLEAPVDRELFTGKLLFEKPSLIDPGTRIKDEIINNKLNVT
-1192 SPYQTIIMNYNG
+1192 TAGDIIS
-1204 NDYTESFKAK
+1204 E
-1214 PNLPLVLKY
+1214 
-1223 ANIDK
+1223 
-1228 EVFEPAADIK
+1228 
-1238 TYNDDSLYEFNGP
+1238 
-1251 TRTINN
+1251 
-1257 PTNRDV
+1257 
-1263 KVTSQPEFKY
+1263 PEFLW
-1273 ETTGVLFKNLPETM
+1273 ETTGEFRGRLRLADNRIKEA
-1287 SESDKNKVNKIFS
+1287 DKKKIDKIFNT
-1300 YGLVRDAGGAFANNI
+1300 GLVKNANSAFRGIEGDSFDGSAFGPAMSSVTSLFLAFDNSGLKQI
-1315 NIKTIDTK
+1315 NVSNWDTS
-1323 DWNLNGVKST
+1323 NVTNMSNT
-1333 TGMFSSCSSLTTV
+1333 FSHCELLASV
-1346 DVSKWDTSTITKI
+1346 DVSKW
-1359 YNMFNRC
+1359 N
-1366 SNLVSL
+1366 
-1372 DVSKWDTSKV
+1372 TSKV
-1382 ENMSSIFTLC
+1382 TNMEGMFVDCNLLASVDVNKWNTSKVTDMASMFSSCGTLR
-1392 SKLKNLDVSKWNT
+1392 SIDVSKWNT
-1405 SNVTDMSYMFM
+1405 SNVTDISGMFFGCGSLHSV
-1416 DTGITALDVSK
+1416 DITG
-1427 WDTSKVTTMYE
+1427 WDTSKVTSMDR
-1438 MFRNSINLK
+1438 MFFNC
-1447 SLDVSKWNV
+1447 
-1456 SKLELAN
+1456 
-1463 SMFEGTGLETIDV
+1463 
-1476 SKWNTSSLKYTDS
+1476 SSLT
-1489 MFSSAFLTSV
+1489 
-1499 DLSNWD
+1499 
-1505 TSKIITMRNMFS
+1505 
-1517 VNTIRT
+1517 
-1523 SKLTSI
+1523 
-1529 GSTTNW
+1529 
-1535 DTSNVE
+1535 
-1541 DMSGIFHYCDK
+1541 
-1552 LQSVDVSRWNTSK
+1552 
-1565 VTNMANMFN
+1565 
-1574 LCESLTTLDVSKFNT
+1574 
-1589 SKVTSMYAMFANCL
+1589 
-1603 KLTNID
+1603 
-1609 VSKWDTSNVTDMTGM
+1609 
-1624 FNACN
+1624 
-1629 EITNIDVSKWNTS
+1629 
-1642 KVKNMRWMFKT
+1642 
-1653 CFKLKSLDI
+1653 
-1662 TNWDTSKVTNM
+1662 
-1673 ESMFD
+1673 
-1678 SCRDLKTITG
+1678 TITG
-1688 VIDMKSCTNYAKMF
+1688 VLDFKNCTEYYGTFFGCNNL
-1702 DACTNITN
+1702 TS
-1710 VKIKNLPTDINTFC
+1710 VKVKNLPVDIDTFC
-1724 SIARINKSQVTV
+1724 NAVLIDKSKVIV

>member
-6 FVVRLGDS
+6 FIVRLGDS

-194 LTESVIIRNVE
+194 LTESVIIRNIE

-215 INQSDHQR
+215 INQSEHQR

-236 FEIPMNVA
+236 FEIPMNVV
-244 HNYAVYIDADDG
+244 HDYAVYIDADDG

-365 HYSVDVLFDMND
+365 HHSVNVLFDMND

-435 ISVII
+435 ISVRI
-440 KPSTIKKYKV
+440 KPSTIKRYKV

-462 MYNGQRYTALF
+462 TCNSQRYTTSF
-473 EAVYGSAITF
+473 EADFGSSITF
-483 GIESTNTEDWTPGRL
+483 TIEPTNAEDWTPGRL

-529 VSPDSHTRLKVKKD
+529 VSPDAHTRLKVIKD
-543 GNALGTYTDDF
+543 GTVLGTYNDDF

-568 IELDEGYRND
+568 LSLGEGYRND
-578 TVLDPIVLTQDTRLE
+578 TVLSPITLTEDTRLE

-644 NDTTGHYEAGT
+644 NDVTGHYEAGT

-666 AVHGDINVT
+666 DVRGDITVT
-675 ATPAKRYGVVNI
+675 ATPAKRYGVLNI

-707 TATYEGIDTP
+707 TATYDGIDGI
-717 ITFTNGNGKGSTK
+717 ITFNNGNGKGSTK

-758 VTVDNDNN
+758 VKVADDNN
-766 VTIPAP
+766 VTVPAP
-772 TPRGFT
+772 TPRGFR
-778 ITSNSSETNYFK
+778 ITSNSSEANYFK

-838 KQNKYFSLPDT
+838 KQNKYFTLPDT

-861 NGKLGIAITKDISA
+861 NGKLGIVITKDISA

-880 TTGAYGIVN
+880 TTGAYGVVN
-889 ITVPAM
+889 ITVPAF
-895 NSIVEDAY
+895 NGVVDDEY
-903 LPHASYVV
+903 LPHTSYVV

-957 DVTFTVSATNN
+957 DVTFTVGVTNN

-1030 MDGLDFDR
+1030 MDGIDFDR
-1038 SNTTNKTFLLPEV
+1038 SNTTNKTYLLPDT
-1051 VKYVSGDETINFL
+1051 VKYLSGDENLYFV
-1064 PTNTFKY
+1064 PVNTFKY
-1071 VTDDIDTSIMDG
+1071 VTNDIDTSVIDG
-1083 DGGIPPTEVKFIDV
+1083 DGNIPFTEVKFIDV

-1106 IESIRE
+1106 IETIKE
-1112 ARFAGIPYE
+1112 ARMAGIVYN

-1136 IPGVE
+1136 IPNVK
-1141 LQITPAFA
+1141 LQITPAFSP
-1149 EDIKAPAYVIDSLY
+1149 DITAPAYVIDSLD
-1163 SPTYRI
+1163 SSTYRI

-1179 VPRANVYNVTLVQ
+1179 VPRLNQYNVTLVQ

-1204 NDYTESFKAK
+1204 TDHTESFKAK

-1223 ANIDK
+1223 SNVDKEMFAPSFDMEKWNGSGSYGFIDPTYNIDSSNK
-1228 EVFEPAADIK
+1228 
-1238 TYNDDSLYEFNGP
+1238 
-1251 TRTINN
+1251 
-1257 PTNRDV
+1257 DV
-1263 KVTSQPEFKY
+1263 KITSNPQFRY
-1273 ETTGVLFKNLPETM
+1273 ETTYGLFNNLPETM
-1287 SESDKNKVNKIFS
+1287 SEADKNKVNKIFS
-1300 YGLVRDAGGAFANNI
+1300 YGLVRDARRTFVNNV
-1315 NIKTIDTK
+1315 NVKTIDSK
-1323 DWNLNGVKST
+1323 DWNLNGVT
-1333 TGMFSSCSSLTTV
+1333 NIGE
-1346 DVSKWDTSTITKI
+1346 
-1359 YNMFNRC
+1359 MFNNC
-1366 SNLVSL
+1366 NDLV
-1372 DVSKWDTSKV
+1372 
-1382 ENMSSIFTLC
+1382 
-1392 SKLKNLDVSKWNT
+1392 NLDVSKWNT
-1405 SNVTDMSYMFM
+1405 STVTVMREMFERCHALKTVDVSKWNTGKVADMNGMFKDCKALTSIDTSKWDTSSVVDMGDMFYQSLIHTSNLTSIGSTTNWNTSNVTNMSGMFHYCDKLQSIDVSKWNTSKVTNM
-1416 DTGITALDVSK
+1416 AHLFNDCEALTTLDVSK
-1427 WDTSKVTTMYE
+1427 WDTSKVT
-1438 MFRNSINLK
+1438 
-1447 SLDVSKWNV
+1447 
-1456 SKLELAN
+1456 
-1463 SMFEGTGLETIDV
+1463 
-1476 SKWNTSSLKYTDS
+1476 
-1489 MFSSAFLTSV
+1489 
-1499 DLSNWD
+1499 
-1505 TSKIITMRNMFS
+1505 
-1517 VNTIRT
+1517 
-1523 SKLTSI
+1523 
-1529 GSTTNW
+1529 
-1535 DTSNVE
+1535 
-1541 DMSGIFHYCDK
+1541 
-1552 LQSVDVSRWNTSK
+1552 
-1565 VTNMANMFN
+1565 
-1574 LCESLTTLDVSKFNT
+1574 
-1589 SKVTSMYAMFANCL
+1589 SMYATFANCVRL
-1603 KLTNID
+1603 KTID

-1629 EITNIDVSKWNTS
+1629 GTTNIDVSKWNTS
-1642 KVKNMRWMFKT
+1642 KVTSMRWMFKT
-1653 CFKLKSLDI
+1653 CVYLTSMDI
-1662 TNWDTSKVTNM
+1662 SNWDTSNVTNM
-1673 ESMFD
+1673 EGMFD
-1678 SCRDLKTITG
+1678 SCRDLRTITG
-1688 VIDMKSCTNYAKMF
+1688 VIDMERCTSYARMF
-1702 DACTNITN
+1702 DACTNLTN
-1710 VKIKNLPTDINTFC
+1710 VKIKNLPTDIDTFC
-1724 SIARINKSQVTV
+1724 TTARIDKSKVTV

>member
-215 INQSDHQR
+215 INQSEHQR

-236 FEIPMNVA
+236 FEIPMSVA
-244 HNYAVYIDADDG
+244 HNYAVYIDADDS

-346 DITDNIIIS
+346 DITDNVIIS

-413 ELVIDNGYSNAT
+413 ELVINNGYSNAT

-435 ISVII
+435 ISVRI
-440 KPSTIKKYKV
+440 KPSTIKRYKV

-462 MYNGQRYTALF
+462 MYNGQRYTTSF
-473 EAVYGSAITF
+473 EADFGSSITF

-529 VSPDSHTRLKVKKD
+529 VSPDVHTRLKVKKD
-543 GNALGTYTDDF
+543 GTVLGTYNDDF

-568 IELDEGYRND
+568 LVLDEGYRND
-578 TVLDPIVLTQDTRLE
+578 TVLDPITLTKDTRLE

-644 NDTTGHYEAGT
+644 NDVTGHYEAGT
-655 INYPTGYNNGI
+655 INYPAGYNNGI
-666 AVHGDINVT
+666 AVRGDITVT

-707 TATYEGIDTP
+707 TATYEGIDNI
-717 ITFTNGNGKGSTK
+717 ITFNNGNGKGSTK

-778 ITSNSSETNYFK
+778 ITSNSSEANYFK
-790 IVATDTAGTKYQPS
+790 IVATDTAGTKYNPS

-823 HTITEINSLPLYYSN
+823 HTITEINGLPLYYSN
-838 KQNKYFSLPDT
+838 KQNKYFTLPDS

-861 NGKLGIAITKDISA
+861 NGKLGIVITKDISA

-880 TTGAYGIVN
+880 TTGAYGVVN
-889 ITVPAM
+889 IIVPPF
-895 NSIVEDAY
+895 SGVDDDY

-957 DVTFTVSATNN
+957 DVTFTVGATNN

-1038 SNTTNKTFLLPEV
+1038 SNTTNKTYLLPDT
-1051 VKYVSGDETINFL
+1051 VKYLSGDENLYFV
-1064 PTNTFKY
+1064 PVNTFKY
-1071 VTDDIDTSIMDG
+1071 VINDIDTSIIDG
-1083 DGGIPPTEVKFIDV
+1083 DGNIPFTEVKFIDV

-1106 IESIRE
+1106 IETIKE
-1112 ARFAGIPYE
+1112 ARMAGLVYN

-1136 IPGVE
+1136 IPNLK
-1141 LQITPAFA
+1141 LQITPAFSP
-1149 EDIKAPAYVIDSLY
+1149 DITAPVYVIDRLD

-1179 VPRANVYNVTLVQ
+1179 VPRL
-1192 SPYQTIIMNYNG
+1192 
-1204 NDYTESFKAK
+1204 
-1214 PNLPLVLKY
+1214 
-1223 ANIDK
+1223 
-1228 EVFEPAADIK
+1228 
-1238 TYNDDSLYEFNGP
+1238 
-1251 TRTINN
+1251 
-1257 PTNRDV
+1257 
-1263 KVTSQPEFKY
+1263 
-1273 ETTGVLFKNLPETM
+1273 
-1287 SESDKNKVNKIFS
+1287 
-1300 YGLVRDAGGAFANNI
+1300 
-1315 NIKTIDTK
+1315 
-1323 DWNLNGVKST
+1323 
-1333 TGMFSSCSSLTTV
+1333 
-1346 DVSKWDTSTITKI
+1346 
-1359 YNMFNRC
+1359 
-1366 SNLVSL
+1366 
-1372 DVSKWDTSKV
+1372 
-1382 ENMSSIFTLC
+1382 
-1392 SKLKNLDVSKWNT
+1392 
-1405 SNVTDMSYMFM
+1405 
-1416 DTGITALDVSK
+1416 
-1427 WDTSKVTTMYE
+1427 
-1438 MFRNSINLK
+1438 
-1447 SLDVSKWNV
+1447 
-1456 SKLELAN
+1456 
-1463 SMFEGTGLETIDV
+1463 
-1476 SKWNTSSLKYTDS
+1476 
-1489 MFSSAFLTSV
+1489 
-1499 DLSNWD
+1499 
-1505 TSKIITMRNMFS
+1505 
-1517 VNTIRT
+1517 
-1523 SKLTSI
+1523 
-1529 GSTTNW
+1529 
-1535 DTSNVE
+1535 
-1541 DMSGIFHYCDK
+1541 
-1552 LQSVDVSRWNTSK
+1552 
-1565 VTNMANMFN
+1565 
-1574 LCESLTTLDVSKFNT
+1574 
-1589 SKVTSMYAMFANCL
+1589 
-1603 KLTNID
+1603 
-1609 VSKWDTSNVTDMTGM
+1609 
-1624 FNACN
+1624 
-1629 EITNIDVSKWNTS
+1629 
-1642 KVKNMRWMFKT
+1642 
-1653 CFKLKSLDI
+1653 
-1662 TNWDTSKVTNM
+1662 
-1673 ESMFD
+1673 
-1678 SCRDLKTITG
+1678 
-1688 VIDMKSCTNYAKMF
+1688 
-1702 DACTNITN
+1702 
-1710 VKIKNLPTDINTFC
+1710 
-1724 SIARINKSQVTV
+1724 NKSQVTI

>member
-6 FVVRLGDS
+6 FIVRLGDS

-60 IPPTQYFTVFIIQG
+60 VPPTQYFTVFIIQG

-167 YGSEI
+167 YGNEI

-194 LTESVIIRNVE
+194 LTESVIIRNIE

-215 INQSDHQR
+215 INQSNHQR
-223 ISVEYNGKSYYET
+223 ISVEYNNKTYYET

-244 HNYAVYIDADDG
+244 HDYAVYIDADDG

-276 ASSASP
+276 ASPASP

-365 HYSVDVLFDMND
+365 HHSVNVLFDMND

-388 TGDGRTINITHSDVI
+388 TGDGRTINITQSNVI
-403 RLEENTEVRF
+403 KLEENTEVRF
-413 ELVIDNGYSNAT
+413 ELTIDNGYNNDT

-435 ISVII
+435 ISVRI

-462 MYNGQRYTALF
+462 MYNGQRYTAPF

-483 GIESTNTEDWTPGRL
+483 GIEATNTEDWTPGRL
-498 NITSIA
+498 NITSIT

-543 GNALGTYTDDF
+543 GNILGTYTDDF

-578 TVLDPIVLTQDTRLE
+578 TVLSPITLTQDTRLE

-655 INYPTGYNNGI
+655 INYPAGYNNGI
-666 AVHGDINVT
+666 AVHGDITVT

-778 ITSNSSETNYFK
+778 ITSNSSEANYFK
-790 IVATDTAGTKYQPS
+790 IVATDIAGTKYQPS
-804 DTIPYGT
+804 DAIPYGT

-823 HTITEINSLPLYYSN
+823 HTITEINGLPLYYSN
-838 KQNKYFSLPDT
+838 KQNKYFTLPDT

-861 NGKLGIAITKDISA
+861 NGKLGIVITKDISA

-880 TTGAYGIVN
+880 NTGAYGVVN
-889 ITVPAM
+889 ITVPPYG
-895 NSIVEDAY
+895 NGIEDAY

-918 PLVFTNGNGK
+918 PIVFTNGNGK
-928 GGGAKFVAPFGANV
+928 GGGAKFVAPFGAEV
-942 TIRQSAA
+942 TIREAA
-949 ITGYDTIQ
+949 TPTGYEAIQ
-957 DVTFTVSATNN
+957 DVTFTVGATNN

-980 FTAHNVEDHYYRIIA
+980 FTAHNVEDIYSRIIA

-1005 GERIPYGTKVRFN
+1005 GERIPYGSKVRFN
-1018 VVPYDDDYTVVS
+1018 VVPYDDDYDVINDATGV
-1030 MDGLDFDR
+1030 DIYR
-1038 SNTTNKTFLLPEV
+1038 SNKRNKTFILPDT
-1051 VKYVSGDETINFL
+1051 VKYTSGDETLYFVPI
-1064 PTNTFKY
+1064 NTFKY
-1071 VTDDIDTSIMDG
+1071 VTNDIDTSLYDG
-1083 DGGIPPTEVKFIDV
+1083 DGVPFTEVKSINI

-1106 IESIRE
+1106 IESISETTGIVRE
-1112 ARFAGIPYE
+1112 RYSM
-1121 QYNGLNKNKTIWVYN
+1121 YDGLNKNSTIWVYN
-1136 IPGVE
+1136 FPNSN
-1141 LQITPAFA
+1141 LQIAPAFA
-1149 EDIKAPAYVIDSLY
+1149 DDIKAPAYVIDRLD

-1179 VPRANVYNVTLVQ
+1179 VPKLAGLDINIRSSKFQPITAVYDGTRYTTAFRVPKNSTVTLEAPVDTELFTGKLLFEKPSFIDPGTRIKDEIINNKLNVTTVGD
-1192 SPYQTIIMNYNG
+1192 IIS
-1204 NDYTESFKAK
+1204 E
-1214 PNLPLVLKY
+1214 
-1223 ANIDK
+1223 
-1228 EVFEPAADIK
+1228 
-1238 TYNDDSLYEFNGP
+1238 
-1251 TRTINN
+1251 
-1257 PTNRDV
+1257 
-1263 KVTSQPEFKY
+1263 PEFLW
-1273 ETTGVLFKNLPETM
+1273 ETTGEFRGRLHLVDNRIKEA
-1287 SESDKNKVNKIFS
+1287 DKKKIDKIFNT
-1300 YGLVRDAGGAFANNI
+1300 GLVKNANSAFRAIEGDSFDGSTFGPAMSSVTSLFLAFDNSGLKQI
-1315 NIKTIDTK
+1315 NVSNWDTS
-1323 DWNLNGVKST
+1323 NVTNMSNT
-1333 TGMFSSCSSLTTV
+1333 FSHCELLASV
-1346 DVSKWDTSTITKI
+1346 DVSKWNTSKVT
-1359 YNMFNRC
+1359 NMEGMFVDC
-1366 SNLVSL
+1366 NLLASV
-1372 DVSKWDTSKV
+1372 DVSKWNTSKV
-1382 ENMSSIFTLC
+1382 TDMASMFSSCGTLR
-1392 SKLKNLDVSKWNT
+1392 SIDVSKWNT
-1405 SNVTDMSYMFM
+1405 SNVTDISGMFF
-1416 DTGITALDVSK
+1416 GCG
-1427 WDTSKVTTMYE
+1427 
-1438 MFRNSINLK
+1438 
-1447 SLDVSKWNV
+1447 SLH
-1456 SKLELAN
+1456 
-1463 SMFEGTGLETIDV
+1463 
-1476 SKWNTSSLKYTDS
+1476 
-1489 MFSSAFLTSV
+1489 SV
-1499 DLSNWD
+1499 D
-1505 TSKIITMRNMFS
+1505 IT
-1517 VNTIRT
+1517 
-1523 SKLTSI
+1523 
-1529 GSTTNW
+1529 G
-1535 DTSNVE
+1535 
-1541 DMSGIFHYCDK
+1541 
-1552 LQSVDVSRWNTSK
+1552 
-1565 VTNMANMFN
+1565 
-1574 LCESLTTLDVSKFNT
+1574 
-1589 SKVTSMYAMFANCL
+1589 
-1603 KLTNID
+1603 
-1609 VSKWDTSNVTDMTGM
+1609 
-1624 FNACN
+1624 
-1629 EITNIDVSKWNTS
+1629 
-1642 KVKNMRWMFKT
+1642 
-1653 CFKLKSLDI
+1653 
-1662 TNWDTSKVTNM
+1662 WDTSKVTNM
-1673 ESMFD
+1673 TRLFFNCS
-1678 SCRDLKTITG
+1678 SLTTITG
-1688 VIDMKSCTNYAKMF
+1688 VLDFKNCTEYYGTFFGCNNL
-1702 DACTNITN
+1702 TS
-1710 VKIKNLPTDINTFC
+1710 VKVKNLPVDIDTFC
-1724 SIARINKSQVTV
+1724 NAVLIDKSKVIV

>member
-6 FVVRLGDS
+6 FIVRLGDS

-194 LTESVIIRNVE
+194 LTESVIIRNIE

-215 INQSDHQR
+215 INQSEHQR

-236 FEIPMNVA
+236 FEIPMNVV
-244 HNYAVYIDADDG
+244 HDYAVYIDADDG

-365 HYSVDVLFDMND
+365 HHSVNVLFDMND

-435 ISVII
+435 ISVRI
-440 KPSTIKKYKV
+440 KPSTIKRYKV

-462 MYNGQRYTALF
+462 TCNGQRYTTSF
-473 EAVYGSAITF
+473 EADFGSSITF

-529 VSPDSHTRLKVKKD
+529 VSPDAHTRLKVIKD
-543 GNALGTYTDDF
+543 GTVLGTYNDDF

-568 IELDEGYRND
+568 LSLGEGYRND
-578 TVLDPIVLTQDTRLE
+578 TVLSPITLTEDTRLE

-644 NDTTGHYEAGT
+644 NDVTGHYEAGT

-666 AVHGDINVT
+666 DVRGDITVT
-675 ATPAKRYGVVNI
+675 ATPAKRYGVLNI

-707 TATYEGIDTP
+707 TATYDGIDGI
-717 ITFTNGNGKGSTK
+717 ITFNNGNGKGSTK

-758 VTVDNDNN
+758 VKVADDNN
-766 VTIPAP
+766 VTVPAP
-772 TPRGFT
+772 TPRGFR
-778 ITSNSSETNYFK
+778 ITSNSSEANYFK

-838 KQNKYFSLPDT
+838 KQNKYFTLPDT

-861 NGKLGIAITKDISA
+861 NGKLGIVITKDISA

-880 TTGAYGIVN
+880 TTGAYGVVN
-889 ITVPAM
+889 ITVPAF
-895 NSIVEDAY
+895 NGVVDDEY
-903 LPHASYVV
+903 LPHTSYVV

-957 DVTFTVSATNN
+957 DVTFTVGVTNN

-1030 MDGLDFDR
+1030 MDGIDFDR
-1038 SNTTNKTFLLPEV
+1038 SNTTNKTYLLPDT
-1051 VKYVSGDETINFL
+1051 VKYLSGDENLYFV
-1064 PTNTFKY
+1064 PVNTFKY
-1071 VTDDIDTSIMDG
+1071 VTNDIDTSVIDG
-1083 DGGIPPTEVKFIDV
+1083 DGNIPFTEVKFIDV

-1106 IESIRE
+1106 IETIKE
-1112 ARFAGIPYE
+1112 ARMAGIVYN

-1136 IPGVE
+1136 IPNVK
-1141 LQITPAFA
+1141 LQITPAFSP
-1149 EDIKAPAYVIDSLY
+1149 DITAPAYVIDSLD
-1163 SPTYRI
+1163 SSTYRI

-1179 VPRANVYNVTLVQ
+1179 VPRLNQYNVTLVQ

-1204 NDYTESFKAK
+1204 TDHTESFKAK

-1223 ANIDK
+1223 SNVDKEMFAPSFDMEKWNGSGSYGFIDPTYNIDSSNK
-1228 EVFEPAADIK
+1228 
-1238 TYNDDSLYEFNGP
+1238 
-1251 TRTINN
+1251 
-1257 PTNRDV
+1257 DV
-1263 KVTSQPEFKY
+1263 KITSNPQFRY
-1273 ETTGVLFKNLPETM
+1273 ETTYGLFNNLPETM
-1287 SESDKNKVNKIFS
+1287 SEADKNKVNKIFS
-1300 YGLVRDAGGAFANNI
+1300 YGLVRDARRTFVNNV
-1315 NIKTIDTK
+1315 NVKTIDSK
-1323 DWNLNGVKST
+1323 DWNLNGVT
-1333 TGMFSSCSSLTTV
+1333 NIGE
-1346 DVSKWDTSTITKI
+1346 
-1359 YNMFNRC
+1359 MFNNC
-1366 SNLVSL
+1366 NDLV
-1372 DVSKWDTSKV
+1372 
-1382 ENMSSIFTLC
+1382 
-1392 SKLKNLDVSKWNT
+1392 NLDVSKWNT
-1405 SNVTDMSYMFM
+1405 STVTVMREMFERCHALKTVDVSKWNTGKVADMNGMFKDCKALTSIDTSKWDTSSVVDMGDMFYQSLIHTSNLTSIGSTTNWNTSNVTNMSGMFHYCDKLQSIDVSKWNTSKVTNM
-1416 DTGITALDVSK
+1416 AHLFNDCEALTTLDVSK
-1427 WDTSKVTTMYE
+1427 WDTSKVT
-1438 MFRNSINLK
+1438 
-1447 SLDVSKWNV
+1447 
-1456 SKLELAN
+1456 
-1463 SMFEGTGLETIDV
+1463 
-1476 SKWNTSSLKYTDS
+1476 
-1489 MFSSAFLTSV
+1489 
-1499 DLSNWD
+1499 
-1505 TSKIITMRNMFS
+1505 
-1517 VNTIRT
+1517 
-1523 SKLTSI
+1523 
-1529 GSTTNW
+1529 
-1535 DTSNVE
+1535 
-1541 DMSGIFHYCDK
+1541 
-1552 LQSVDVSRWNTSK
+1552 
-1565 VTNMANMFN
+1565 
-1574 LCESLTTLDVSKFNT
+1574 
-1589 SKVTSMYAMFANCL
+1589 SMYATFANCVRL
-1603 KLTNID
+1603 KTID

-1629 EITNIDVSKWNTS
+1629 GTTNIDVSKWNTS
-1642 KVKNMRWMFKT
+1642 KVTSMRWMFKT
-1653 CFKLKSLDI
+1653 CVYLTSMDI
-1662 TNWDTSKVTNM
+1662 SNWDTSNVTNM
-1673 ESMFD
+1673 EGMFD
-1678 SCRDLKTITG
+1678 SCRDLRTITG
-1688 VIDMKSCTNYAKMF
+1688 VIDMERCTSYARMF
-1702 DACTNITN
+1702 DACTNLTN
-1710 VKIKNLPTDINTFC
+1710 VKIKNLPTDIDTFC
-1724 SIARINKSQVTV
+1724 TTARIDKSKVTV

>member
-215 INQSDHQR
+215 INQSEHQR

-236 FEIPMNVA
+236 FEIPMSVA

-317 TVPMNSHITTKVVA
+317 TVPMNSHITTKVVT

-346 DITDNIIIS
+346 DVVDNLIIS

-365 HYSVDVLFDMND
+365 HHSVNVLFDMND

-388 TGDGRTINITHSDVI
+388 TGDGRTINITQSNVI
-403 RLEENTEVRF
+403 KLEENTEVRF
-413 ELVIDNGYSNAT
+413 ELTIDNGYNNDT

-435 ISVII
+435 ISVRI

-462 MYNGQRYTALF
+462 MYNGQRYTAPF

-498 NITSIA
+498 NITSIT
-504 SLDRPITVTATSAER
+504 SLDRPITVTATAAER

-529 VSPDSHTRLKVKKD
+529 ISPDSHTRLKVKKD
-543 GNALGTYTDDF
+543 GNVLGTYTDDF

-568 IELDEGYRND
+568 VELDEGYRND
-578 TVLDPIVLTQDTRLE
+578 TVLSPITLTKDTRLE

-644 NDTTGHYEAGT
+644 NDVTGHYEAGT
-655 INYPTGYNNGI
+655 INYPSGYNNGI
-666 AVHGDINVT
+666 TVRGDITVT

-687 TLPAATNRVDSD
+687 TLPAATNHVDSD

-707 TATYEGIDTP
+707 TATYDGIDNI

-758 VTVDNDNN
+758 VTVKDDNN
-766 VTIPAP
+766 VNIPAP

-790 IVATDTAGTKYQPS
+790 IVATDTAGTKYNPT

-838 KQNKYFSLPDT
+838 KQNKYFTLPDT

-861 NGKLGIAITKDISA
+861 NGKLGIVITKDISA

-880 TTGAYGIVN
+880 TTGAYGVVN
-889 ITVPAM
+889 ITVPAF
-895 NSIVEDAY
+895 NGVVDDEY

-918 PLVFTNGNGK
+918 PIVFTNGNGK

-942 TIRQSAA
+942 TIREAA
-949 ITGYDTIQ
+949 TPIGYEAIQ
-957 DVTFTVSATNN
+957 DVTFTVGVTNN

-980 FTAHNVEDHYYRIIA
+980 FTAHNVEDIYSRIIA

-1005 GERIPYGTKVRFN
+1005 GERIPYGSKVRFN
-1018 VVPYDDDYTVVS
+1018 VVPYDDDYSVIDDVATGV
-1030 MDGLDFDR
+1030 DIYR
-1038 SNTTNKTFLLPEV
+1038 SNKRNKTFILPDT
-1051 VKYVSGDETINFL
+1051 VKYISGDETLYFVPI
-1064 PTNTFKY
+1064 NTFKY
-1071 VTDDIDTSIMDG
+1071 VTNDIDTSLYDG
-1083 DGGIPPTEVKFIDV
+1083 DGVPFTEVKSINV
-1097 TFEDPTKAW
+1097 TFENPTKAW
-1106 IESIRE
+1106 IESISG
-1112 ARFAGIPYE
+1112 AIGIVRQRYSM
-1121 QYNGLNKNKTIWVYN
+1121 YDGLNKNSTIWVYN
-1136 IPGVE
+1136 SPNTN
-1141 LQITPAFA
+1141 LQITPAFSP
-1149 EDIKAPAYVIDSLY
+1149 DITTPAYVIDSLT

-1169 PITANTINIP
+1169 PIAANTINIP
-1179 VPRANVYNVTLVQ
+1179 VPRQAGLTLNIRSSKFQPITAIYDGNRYTTTFRVPKNSTVTLEAPVDTELFTGKLLFEKPSFIDPGTRIKDEIINNKLNVT
-1192 SPYQTIIMNYNG
+1192 TAGDIIS
-1204 NDYTESFKAK
+1204 E
-1214 PNLPLVLKY
+1214 
-1223 ANIDK
+1223 
-1228 EVFEPAADIK
+1228 
-1238 TYNDDSLYEFNGP
+1238 
-1251 TRTINN
+1251 
-1257 PTNRDV
+1257 
-1263 KVTSQPEFKY
+1263 PEFLW
-1273 ETTGVLFKNLPETM
+1273 ETTGEFRGRLHLVDNRIKEA
-1287 SESDKNKVNKIFS
+1287 DKKKIDKIFNT
-1300 YGLVRDAGGAFANNI
+1300 GLVKNANSAFMAIEGDSFDGSTFGPAMSSVTSLFLAFDNSGLKQI
-1315 NIKTIDTK
+1315 N
-1323 DWNLNGVKST
+1323 
-1333 TGMFSSCSSLTTV
+1333 
-1346 DVSKWDTSTITKI
+1346 VSNWDTSNVT
-1359 YNMFNRC
+1359 NM
-1366 SNLVSL
+1366 SNTFSHCELLASV

-1382 ENMSSIFTLC
+1382 TNMEGMFVDCNLLASVDVNKWNTSKVTDMASMFSICGTLR
-1392 SKLKNLDVSKWNT
+1392 SIDVSKWNT
-1405 SNVTDMSYMFM
+1405 SNVTDISGMFF
-1416 DTGITALDVSK
+1416 GCG
-1427 WDTSKVTTMYE
+1427 
-1438 MFRNSINLK
+1438 
-1447 SLDVSKWNV
+1447 SLH
-1456 SKLELAN
+1456 
-1463 SMFEGTGLETIDV
+1463 
-1476 SKWNTSSLKYTDS
+1476 
-1489 MFSSAFLTSV
+1489 SV
-1499 DLSNWD
+1499 D
-1505 TSKIITMRNMFS
+1505 IT
-1517 VNTIRT
+1517 
-1523 SKLTSI
+1523 
-1529 GSTTNW
+1529 G
-1535 DTSNVE
+1535 
-1541 DMSGIFHYCDK
+1541 
-1552 LQSVDVSRWNTSK
+1552 
-1565 VTNMANMFN
+1565 
-1574 LCESLTTLDVSKFNT
+1574 
-1589 SKVTSMYAMFANCL
+1589 
-1603 KLTNID
+1603 
-1609 VSKWDTSNVTDMTGM
+1609 
-1624 FNACN
+1624 
-1629 EITNIDVSKWNTS
+1629 
-1642 KVKNMRWMFKT
+1642 
-1653 CFKLKSLDI
+1653 
-1662 TNWDTSKVTNM
+1662 WDTSKVTNM
-1673 ESMFD
+1673 TRLFFNCS
-1678 SCRDLKTITG
+1678 SLTTITG
-1688 VIDMKSCTNYAKMF
+1688 VLDFKNCTEYYGTFFGCNNL
-1702 DACTNITN
+1702 TS
-1710 VKIKNLPTDINTFC
+1710 VKVKNLPVDIDTFC
-1724 SIARINKSQVTV
+1724 NAVLIDKSKVIV

>member
-6 FVVRLGDS
+6 FIVRLGDS

-194 LTESVIIRNVE
+194 LTESVIIRNIE

-215 INQSDHQR
+215 INQSEHQR
-223 ISVEYNGKSYYET
+223 ISVEYNGKAYYET

-244 HNYAVYIDADDG
+244 HDYAVYIDADDG

-276 ASSASP
+276 ASPASP

-346 DITDNIIIS
+346 DVTDNIIIS

-365 HYSVDVLFDMND
+365 HHSVNVLFDMND

-388 TGDGRTINITHSDVI
+388 TGDGRTINITQSNVI
-403 RLEENTEVRF
+403 KLEENTEIRF
-413 ELVIDNGYSNAT
+413 ELTIDNGYNNDT
-425 VLSEYVLNKD
+425 VLSSYVLNKD
-435 ISVII
+435 ISVRI

-462 MYNGQRYTALF
+462 MYNGQRYTAPF
-473 EAVYGSAITF
+473 EAVYGSSITF
-483 GIESTNTEDWTPGRL
+483 GIESTNAEDWTPGHL

-543 GNALGTYTDDF
+543 GNVLGTYTDDF
-554 TLTRVLHDTRFEFE
+554 TLTRVLYDTRFEFE
-568 IELDEGYRND
+568 LVLDEGYRND
-578 TVLDPIVLTQDTRLE
+578 TVLDPITLTQDTRIE

-644 NDTTGHYEAGT
+644 NDVTGHYEAGT

-666 AVHGDINVT
+666 AVHGDITVT

-687 TLPAATNRVDSD
+687 TLPAATNHVDSD

-707 TATYEGIDTP
+707 TATYDGIDGI
-717 ITFTNGNGKGSTK
+717 ITFNNGNGKGSTK

-766 VTIPAP
+766 ATIPAP

-778 ITSNSSETNYFK
+778 ITSNSSESNYFK

-838 KQNKYFSLPDT
+838 KQNKYFTLPDT

-854 GYNTDPA
+854 GYNTDPT
-861 NGKLGIAITKDISA
+861 NGKLGIVITKDISA

-889 ITVPAM
+889 ITVPPF
-895 NSIVEDAY
+895 SGVDDDY

-918 PLVFTNGNGK
+918 PIVFTNGNGK
-928 GGGAKFVAPFGANV
+928 GGGAKFVAPFGTEV
-942 TIRQSAA
+942 TIRQAA
-949 ITGYDTIQ
+949 TPTGYEAIQ
-957 DVTFTVSATNN
+957 DVTFTVGATNN

-980 FTAHNVEDHYYRIIA
+980 FTAHNVEDIYSRIIA

-1005 GERIPYGTKVRFN
+1005 GERIPYGSKVRFN
-1018 VVPYDDDYTVVS
+1018 VVPYDDDYSVINDVATGV
-1030 MDGLDFDR
+1030 DIYR
-1038 SNTTNKTFLLPEV
+1038 SNKQNKTFILPDT
-1051 VKYVSGDETINFL
+1051 VKYTSGDETLYFVPI
-1064 PTNTFKY
+1064 NTFKY
-1071 VTDDIDTSIMDG
+1071 VTNDIDTSLYDG
-1083 DGGIPPTEVKFIDV
+1083 DGVPFTEVKSINV
-1097 TFEDPTKAW
+1097 TFEDSTKAW
-1106 IESIRE
+1106 IESISWTT
-1112 ARFAGIPYE
+1112 GIVR
-1121 QYNGLNKNKTIWVYN
+1121 QRYNMYDGLNKNSTIWVYN
-1136 IPGVE
+1136 FPNSN
-1141 LQITPAFA
+1141 LQIAPAFA
-1149 EDIKAPAYVIDSLY
+1149 EDIKAPAYVIDRLD

-1179 VPRANVYNVTLVQ
+1179 VPRQAGLTLNIRSSKFQPITAIYDGNRYTTTFRVPKNSTVTLEAPVDTELFTGKLLFEKPSLIDPGTKIKDEIINNKLNVT
-1192 SPYQTIIMNYNG
+1192 TAGDIIS
-1204 NDYTESFKAK
+1204 E
-1214 PNLPLVLKY
+1214 
-1223 ANIDK
+1223 
-1228 EVFEPAADIK
+1228 
-1238 TYNDDSLYEFNGP
+1238 
-1251 TRTINN
+1251 
-1257 PTNRDV
+1257 
-1263 KVTSQPEFKY
+1263 PEFLW
-1273 ETTGVLFKNLPETM
+1273 ETTGEFRGRLRLADNRIKE
-1287 SESDKNKVNKIFS
+1287 EDKKKIDKIFNT
-1300 YGLVRDAGGAFANNI
+1300 GLVKNANSAFRAIEGDSFDGSTFGPAMSSITSLFLAFNNSGLKQI
-1315 NIKTIDTK
+1315 NVSNWDTSNVTNMSNTFSNCELLTSIDVSK
-1323 DWNLNGVKST
+1323 WNTSKVTNME
-1333 TGMFSSCSSLTTV
+1333 GMFVGCNLLASV
-1346 DVSKWDTSTITKI
+1346 DVSKW
-1359 YNMFNRC
+1359 N
-1366 SNLVSL
+1366 
-1372 DVSKWDTSKV
+1372 TSKV
-1382 ENMSSIFTLC
+1382 TDMASMFSGCGTLRSI
-1392 SKLKNLDVSKWNT
+1392 DVSKWNT
-1405 SNVTDMSYMFM
+1405 SNVTDISGMFFVC
-1416 DTGITALDVSK
+1416 G
-1427 WDTSKVTTMYE
+1427 
-1438 MFRNSINLK
+1438 
-1447 SLDVSKWNV
+1447 SLH
-1456 SKLELAN
+1456 
-1463 SMFEGTGLETIDV
+1463 
-1476 SKWNTSSLKYTDS
+1476 
-1489 MFSSAFLTSV
+1489 SV
-1499 DLSNWD
+1499 D
-1505 TSKIITMRNMFS
+1505 IT
-1517 VNTIRT
+1517 
-1523 SKLTSI
+1523 
-1529 GSTTNW
+1529 G
-1535 DTSNVE
+1535 
-1541 DMSGIFHYCDK
+1541 
-1552 LQSVDVSRWNTSK
+1552 
-1565 VTNMANMFN
+1565 
-1574 LCESLTTLDVSKFNT
+1574 
-1589 SKVTSMYAMFANCL
+1589 
-1603 KLTNID
+1603 
-1609 VSKWDTSNVTDMTGM
+1609 
-1624 FNACN
+1624 
-1629 EITNIDVSKWNTS
+1629 
-1642 KVKNMRWMFKT
+1642 
-1653 CFKLKSLDI
+1653 
-1662 TNWDTSKVTNM
+1662 WDTSKVTNM
-1673 ESMFD
+1673 TRLFFNCS
-1678 SCRDLKTITG
+1678 SLTTITG
-1688 VIDMKSCTNYAKMF
+1688 VLDFKNCTEYYGTFFGCNNL
-1702 DACTNITN
+1702 TS
-1710 VKIKNLPTDINTFC
+1710 VKVKNLPVDIDTFC
-1724 SIARINKSQVTV
+1724 NAVLIDKSKVIV

>member
-129 ALTEPTKTMLRVDIR
+129 ALTEPTKTMLRIDIR

-194 LTESVIIRNVE
+194 LTESVIIRNIE

-215 INQSDHQR
+215 INQSEHQR
-223 ISVEYNGKSYYET
+223 ISVEYNGKAYYET

-388 TGDGRTINITHSDVI
+388 TGDGRTINITQSNVI
-403 RLEENTEVRF
+403 KLEENTEIRF
-413 ELVIDNGYSNAT
+413 ELTIDNGYSNDT

-435 ISVII
+435 ISVRI
-440 KPSTIKKYKV
+440 KPSTIKRYKV

-462 MYNGQRYTALF
+462 TCNGQRYTTSF
-473 EAVYGSAITF
+473 EADFGSSITF

-498 NITSIA
+498 SVTSIA
-504 SLDRPITVTATSAER
+504 SLDRSITVTASSAER
-519 IMRYNLTVDF
+519 IMRYNLSVDF
-529 VSPDSHTRLKVKKD
+529 VSPDAHTRLKVKKD
-543 GNALGTYTDDF
+543 GTVLGTYTDDF

-568 IELDEGYRND
+568 LSLDEGYRND
-578 TVLDPIVLTQDTRLE
+578 TVLDPITLTKDTRLE

-644 NDTTGHYEAGT
+644 NDVTGHYEAGT
-655 INYPTGYNNGI
+655 INYPAGYNNGI
-666 AVHGDINVT
+666 TVRGDITVT

-758 VTVDNDNN
+758 VKVADDNN

-778 ITSNSSETNYFK
+778 ITSNSSEANYFK

-817 EPFDTD
+817 EPFDKD
-823 HTITEINSLPLYYSN
+823 YTITEINSLPLYYSN
-838 KQNKYFSLPDT
+838 KQNKYFTLPDT

-861 NGKLGIAITKDISA
+861 NGKLGIVITKDISA

-880 TTGAYGIVN
+880 TTGSYGIVN
-889 ITVPAM
+889 ITVPAF
-895 NSIVEDAY
+895 NGVVDDEY
-903 LPHASYVV
+903 LPYASYVV

-949 ITGYDTIQ
+949 ITGYNTIQ
-957 DVTFTVSATNN
+957 DVTFTVGTTNN

-1038 SNTTNKTFLLPEV
+1038 SNTTNKTYLLPDT
-1051 VKYVSGDETINFL
+1051 VKYLSGDENLYFV
-1064 PTNTFKY
+1064 PVNTFKY
-1071 VTDDIDTSIMDG
+1071 VTNDIDTSIIDG
-1083 DGGIPPTEVKFIDV
+1083 DGNIPFTEVKFIDV

-1106 IESIRE
+1106 IETIKE
-1112 ARFAGIPYE
+1112 ARMAGLVYN
-1121 QYNGLNKNKTIWVYN
+1121 QYNGLNKNRTIWVYN
-1136 IPGVE
+1136 IPNIK
-1141 LQITPAFA
+1141 LQIIPAFA
-1149 EDIKAPAYVIDSLY
+1149 EDIKAPAYVIDSLD
-1163 SPTYRI
+1163 SSTYRI
-1169 PITANTINIP
+1169 PITTNTINIP
-1179 VPRANVYNVTLVQ
+1179 VPRANEYNVTLVQ
-1192 SPYQTIIMNYNG
+1192 SPYQTIVMNYNG

-1223 ANIDK
+1223 ANVDK

-1238 TYNDDSLYEFNGP
+1238 TYNDDSLYEFDGP

-1263 KVTSQPEFKY
+1263 KVTSHPEFKY

-1287 SESDKNKVNKIFS
+1287 SESDKNKTNKIFS

-1405 SNVTDMSYMFM
+1405 S
-1416 DTGITALDVSK
+1416 
-1427 WDTSKVTTMYE
+1427 
-1438 MFRNSINLK
+1438 
-1447 SLDVSKWNV
+1447 
-1456 SKLELAN
+1456 KLELAN
-1463 SMFEGTGLETIDV
+1463 SMFEGTGLENIDV

-1624 FNACN
+1624 FNTCN

-1688 VIDMKSCTNYAKMF
+1688 VIDMKSCINYAKMF
-1702 DACTNITN
+1702 DACTNLTN
-1710 VKIKNLPTDINTFC
+1710 VKIKNLPTDIDTFC
-1724 SIARINKSQVTV
+1724 SIARINKSQVTI

>member
-215 INQSDHQR
+215 INQSEHQR
-223 ISVEYNGKSYYET
+223 ISVEYNNKTYYET

-244 HNYAVYIDADDG
+244 HDYAVYIDADDG

-276 ASSASP
+276 ASPASP

-365 HYSVDVLFDMND
+365 HHSVNVLFDMND

-435 ISVII
+435 ISVRI
-440 KPSTIKKYKV
+440 KPSNIKRYKV

-462 MYNGQRYTALF
+462 TCNGQRYTTSF
-473 EAVYGSAITF
+473 EADFGSSITF
-483 GIESTNTEDWTPGRL
+483 TVEPTNAEDWTPGRL

-504 SLDRPITVTATSAER
+504 SLDRPIAVTATSAER

-529 VSPDSHTRLKVKKD
+529 VSPDSHTRIKVKKD
-543 GNALGTYTDDF
+543 GNVLGTYNNDF

-568 IELDEGYRND
+568 LVLDEGYRND
-578 TVLDPIVLTQDTRLE
+578 TVLEPITLTKDSRLE

-644 NDTTGHYEAGT
+644 NDVTGHYEAGT

-666 AVHGDINVT
+666 AVHGDITVT

-707 TATYEGIDTP
+707 TATYDGIDGI
-717 ITFTNGNGKGSTK
+717 ITFNNGNGKGSTK

-758 VTVDNDNN
+758 VKVADDNN

-778 ITSNSSETNYFK
+778 ITSNSSEANYFK
-790 IVATDTAGTKYQPS
+790 IVATDTAGTKYNPS

-817 EPFDTD
+817 EPFDKD
-823 HTITEINSLPLYYSN
+823 YTITEINSLPLYYSN
-838 KQNKYFSLPDT
+838 KQNKYFTLPDT

-861 NGKLGIAITKDISA
+861 NGKLGIVITKDISA

-889 ITVPAM
+889 ITVPAF
-895 NSIVEDAY
+895 NGVVDDEY

-957 DVTFTVSATNN
+957 DVTFTVGATNN

-1030 MDGLDFDR
+1030 MDGIDFDR
-1038 SNTTNKTFLLPEV
+1038 SNTTNKTFLLPDT
-1051 VKYVSGDETINFL
+1051 VKYVSGDENLYFV
-1064 PTNTFKY
+1064 PVNTFKY
-1071 VTDDIDTSIMDG
+1071 VTNDIDTSIIDG
-1083 DGGIPPTEVKFIDV
+1083 DGNIPFTEVKFIDV

-1106 IESIRE
+1106 IETIKE
-1112 ARFAGIPYE
+1112 ARMAGIVYN

-1136 IPGVE
+1136 IPNIK

-1149 EDIKAPAYVIDSLY
+1149 EDIKAPAYVIDSLE
-1163 SPTYRI
+1163 SSTYRI

-1179 VPRANVYNVTLVQ
+1179 IPRLNQYNVTLIQ

-1204 NDYTESFKAK
+1204 TDHTESFKAK

-1223 ANIDK
+1223 SNVDKEMFAPSFDMEKWNGSGSYAFSDPTYNIDSSNK
-1228 EVFEPAADIK
+1228 
-1238 TYNDDSLYEFNGP
+1238 
-1251 TRTINN
+1251 
-1257 PTNRDV
+1257 DV
-1263 KVTSQPEFKY
+1263 KITSNPQFRY
-1273 ETTGVLFKNLPETM
+1273 ETTYGLFNNLPETM
-1287 SESDKNKVNKIFS
+1287 SEADKNKVNKIFS
-1300 YGLVRDAGGAFANNI
+1300 YGLVRDARRTFVNNV
-1315 NIKTIDTK
+1315 NVKTIDSK
-1323 DWNLNGVKST
+1323 DWNLNGVT
-1333 TGMFSSCSSLTTV
+1333 NIGE
-1346 DVSKWDTSTITKI
+1346 
-1359 YNMFNRC
+1359 MFNNC
-1366 SNLVSL
+1366 NALV
-1372 DVSKWDTSKV
+1372 
-1382 ENMSSIFTLC
+1382 
-1392 SKLKNLDVSKWNT
+1392 NLDVSKWNT
-1405 SNVTDMSYMFM
+1405 STVTVMR
-1416 DTGITALDVSK
+1416 
-1427 WDTSKVTTMYE
+1427 E
-1438 MFRNSINLK
+1438 MFERCHALK
-1447 SLDVSKWNV
+1447 TV
-1456 SKLELAN
+1456 
-1463 SMFEGTGLETIDV
+1463 DV
-1476 SKWNTSSLKYTDS
+1476 SKWNTGKVADMNG
-1489 MFSSAFLTSV
+1489 MFKDCKALTSI
-1499 DLSNWD
+1499 DTSKWD
-1505 TSKIITMRNMFS
+1505 TSNVVDMGDMFYYS
-1517 VNTIRT
+1517 LIRT
-1523 SKLTSI
+1523 SNLTSI

-1535 DTSNVE
+1535 NTSNVTN
-1541 DMSGIFHYCDK
+1541 MSGMFHYCDK
-1552 LQSVDVSRWNTSK
+1552 LQSIDVSKWNTSK
-1565 VTNMANMFN
+1565 VTNMAHLFN
-1574 LCESLTTLDVSKFNT
+1574 DCEALTTLDVSKWNT
-1589 SKVTSMYAMFANCL
+1589 SKVTSMYATFANCVRL
-1603 KLTNID
+1603 KTID

-1629 EITNIDVSKWNTS
+1629 GTTNIDVSRWNTS
-1642 KVKNMRWMFKT
+1642 KVTSMRWMFKT
-1653 CFKLKSLDI
+1653 CVYLTSMDI
-1662 TNWDTSKVTNM
+1662 SNWDTSNVTNM
-1673 ESMFD
+1673 DGMFD
-1678 SCRDLKTITG
+1678 SCRDLRTITG
-1688 VIDMKSCTNYAKMF
+1688 VIDMKRCTSYARMF
-1702 DACTNITN
+1702 DACTNLTN
-1710 VKIKNLPTDINTFC
+1710 VKIKNLPTDIDTFC
-1724 SIARINKSQVTV
+1724 NVARINKSQVTI

>member
-6 FVVRLGDS
+6 FIVRLGDS

-215 INQSDHQR
+215 INQSEHQR
-223 ISVEYNGKSYYET
+223 ISVEYNGKAYYET
-236 FEIPMNVA
+236 FEIPMSVA

-365 HYSVDVLFDMND
+365 HYSIDVLFDMND

-403 RLEENTEVRF
+403 KLEENTEVKF
-413 ELVIDNGYSNAT
+413 ELTIDNGYSNPT
-425 VLSEYVLNKD
+425 VLSEYVLNKN
-435 ISVII
+435 ISVSI

-462 MYNGQRYTALF
+462 MYNGQRYTTSF
-473 EAVYGSAITF
+473 EADFGSRITF
-483 GIESTNTEDWTPGRL
+483 GIEATNAEDWIPGTL
-498 NITSIA
+498 STTSID
-504 SLDRPITVTATSAER
+504 SLEGNVTVMAMRAER

-529 VSPDSHTRLKVKKD
+529 TSPDSHTRLKVIKD
-543 GNALGTYTDDF
+543 GTVLGTYTGDF

-568 IELDEGYRND
+568 LSLDEGYRND
-578 TVLDPIVLTQDTRLE
+578 TVLGPITLTKDTRIE
-593 VKASRFKQF
+593 IKPTRFKQF

-632 YGTVVEFLLGKR
+632 YGTEVEFLLGKR
-644 NDTTGHYEAGT
+644 NDVTGHYEAGT

-666 AVHGDINVT
+666 VVRGDITVT

-699 DYLPKAQY
+699 EYLSKAQY
-707 TATYEGIDTP
+707 TATYDGIDTP

-750 YNHQDDIT
+750 YNNQDDIT
-758 VTVDNDNN
+758 VKVADDNN

-772 TPRGFT
+772 TPRGFR
-778 ITSNSSETNYFK
+778 ITSNSSEANYFK
-790 IVATDTAGTKYQPS
+790 IVATDTAGTKYQPN

-838 KQNKYFSLPDT
+838 KQNKYFTLPDT

-861 NGKLGIAITKDISA
+861 NGKLGIVITKDISA

-880 TTGAYGIVN
+880 TTGAYGVVN
-889 ITVPAM
+889 ITVPAVT
-895 NSIVEDAY
+895 SGVEDDY
-903 LPHASYVV
+903 LPHTSYVV

-957 DVTFTVSATNN
+957 DVTFTVGTTNN

-980 FTAHNVEDHYYRIIA
+980 FTAHNVEDIYSRIIA

-1005 GERIPYGTKVRFN
+1005 GERIPYGSKVRFN
-1018 VVPYDDDYTVVS
+1018 VVPYDDDYSVINDVATGV
-1030 MDGLDFDR
+1030 DIYR
-1038 SNTTNKTFLLPEV
+1038 SNKQNKTFILPDT
-1051 VKYVSGDETINFL
+1051 VKYTSGDETLYFVPI
-1064 PTNTFKY
+1064 NTFKY
-1071 VTDDIDTSIMDG
+1071 VTNDIDTSLYDG
-1083 DGGIPPTEVKFIDV
+1083 DGVPFTEVKSINV

-1106 IESIRE
+1106 IESISGTI
-1112 ARFAGIPYE
+1112 GIVRQRYSM
-1121 QYNGLNKNKTIWVYN
+1121 YDGLNKNSTIWIYN
-1136 IPGVE
+1136 SPNTN
-1141 LQITPAFA
+1141 LQIAPAFSP
-1149 EDIKAPAYVIDSLY
+1149 DITAPTYIIDRLE

-1179 VPRANVYNVTLVQ
+1179 VPRRNEYNVTLVQ

-1223 ANIDK
+1223 SNVDKEMFSPGFDMEKWNGSGSYGFSDLTYNIDSSNK
-1228 EVFEPAADIK
+1228 DI
-1238 TYNDDSLYEFNGP
+1238 
-1251 TRTINN
+1251 
-1257 PTNRDV
+1257 
-1263 KVTSQPEFKY
+1263 KVTSSPQFKY
-1273 ETTGVLFKNLPETM
+1273 ETTDVLFKNLPETM
-1287 SESDKNKVNKIFS
+1287 SESDKNKANKIFS
-1300 YGLVRDAGGAFANNI
+1300 YGLVRDARRAFANNA
-1315 NIKTIDTK
+1315 NVKTIDSTN
-1323 DWNLNGVKST
+1323 WNLNGVT
-1333 TGMFSSCSSLTTV
+1333 TIGSMFTNCNALT
-1346 DVSKWDTSTITKI
+1346 
-1359 YNMFNRC
+1359 
-1366 SNLVSL
+1366 
-1372 DVSKWDTSKV
+1372 
-1382 ENMSSIFTLC
+1382 
-1392 SKLKNLDVSKWNT
+1392 NLDVSKWNT
-1405 SNVTDMSYMFM
+1405 SKVTNMNGMFKDCKSLVSI
-1416 DTGITALDVSK
+1416 DTSK
-1427 WDTSKVTTMYE
+1427 WDTSNVTDMG
-1438 MFRNSINLK
+1438 
-1447 SLDVSKWNV
+1447 D
-1456 SKLELAN
+1456 
-1463 SMFEGTGLETIDV
+1463 
-1476 SKWNTSSLKYTDS
+1476 
-1489 MFSSAFLTSV
+1489 MFSQSL
-1499 DLSNWD
+1499 
-1505 TSKIITMRNMFS
+1505 
-1517 VNTIRT
+1517 IRT
-1523 SKLTSI
+1523 GSLTSI

-1535 DTSNVE
+1535 NTSNVTN
-1541 DMSGIFHYCDK
+1541 MSGMFHYCDK
-1552 LQSVDVSRWNTSK
+1552 LQSIDVSKWDTRN
-1565 VTNMANMFN
+1565 VTNMAHMFN
-1574 LCESLTTLDVSKFNT
+1574 DCEALTVLDVSKFNT
-1589 SKVTSMYAMFANCL
+1589 SKVTSMFATFANCIRL
-1603 KLTNID
+1603 KNID
-1609 VSKWDTSNVTDMTGM
+1609 VSNWDTSNVTDMTGM

-1629 EITNIDVSKWNTS
+1629 GTTNIDVSRWNTS
-1642 KVKNMRWMFKT
+1642 KVTNMRWMFKT
-1653 CFKLKSLDI
+1653 CIYLTNIDI
-1662 TNWDTSKVTNM
+1662 TNWDTSNVTNM
-1673 ESMFD
+1673 AGMFD
-1678 SCRDLKTITG
+1678 SCRALRTITG
-1688 VIDMKSCTNYAKMF
+1688 VIDMKSCTSYAKMF
-1702 DACTNITN
+1702 DACTNLTN
-1710 VKIKNLPTDINTFC
+1710 VKIKNLPTDIDIFC
-1724 SIARINKSQVTV
+1724 SAASIDKSKVTI

>member
-194 LTESVIIRNVE
+194 LTESVIIRNIE

-215 INQSDHQR
+215 INQSEHQR

-244 HNYAVYIDADDG
+244 HDYAVYIDADDG

-276 ASSASP
+276 ASPASP

-435 ISVII
+435 ISVRI
-440 KPSTIKKYKV
+440 KPSTIKRYKV

-462 MYNGQRYTALF
+462 MYDGQRYTAPF

-529 VSPDSHTRLKVKKD
+529 VSPDSHTKLKVKKD
-543 GNALGTYTDDF
+543 GTVLGTYTDDF

-568 IELDEGYRND
+568 LVLDEGYRND
-578 TVLDPIVLTQDTRLE
+578 TVLSPITLTENTRLE

-644 NDTTGHYEAGT
+644 NDVTGHYEAGT
-655 INYPTGYNNGI
+655 INYPAGYNNGI
-666 AVHGDINVT
+666 AVRGDITVT

-707 TATYEGIDTP
+707 TATYDGIDGI
-717 ITFTNGNGKGSTK
+717 ITFNNGNGKGSTK

-758 VTVDNDNN
+758 VKVADDNN

-778 ITSNSSETNYFK
+778 ITSNSSEANYFK

-817 EPFDTD
+817 EPFDKD
-823 HTITEINSLPLYYSN
+823 YTITEINSLPLYYSN
-838 KQNKYFSLPDT
+838 KQNKYFTLPDT

-861 NGKLGIAITKDISA
+861 NGKLGIVITKDISA

-889 ITVPAM
+889 ITVPAF
-895 NSIVEDAY
+895 NGVVDDEY

-918 PLVFTNGNGK
+918 PIVFTNGNGK

-957 DVTFTVSATNN
+957 NVTFTVSATNN

-1005 GERIPYGTKVRFN
+1005 GEKIPYGTKVRFN

-1038 SNTTNKTFLLPEV
+1038 SNTTNKTYLLPDT
-1051 VKYVSGDETINFL
+1051 VKYLSGDENLYFV
-1064 PTNTFKY
+1064 PVNTFKY
-1071 VTDDIDTSIMDG
+1071 VTNDIDTSIIDG
-1083 DGGIPPTEVKFIDV
+1083 DGNIPFTEVKFIDV
-1097 TFEDPTKAW
+1097 AFEDPTKAW
-1106 IESIRE
+1106 IETIKE
-1112 ARFAGIPYE
+1112 ARMAGIVYN

-1136 IPGVE
+1136 IPNIK
-1141 LQITPAFA
+1141 LQIIPAFSP
-1149 EDIKAPAYVIDSLY
+1149 DITAPAYVIDKLD

-1179 VPRANVYNVTLVQ
+1179 VPRLNQYNVTLVQ

-1228 EVFEPAADIK
+1228 EMFAPSFDMEKWNGSGSYGFSDP
-1238 TYNDDSLYEFNGP
+1238 TYNIDSSNK
-1251 TRTINN
+1251 
-1257 PTNRDV
+1257 DV
-1263 KVTSQPEFKY
+1263 KITSNPQFRY
-1273 ETTGVLFKNLPETM
+1273 ETTYGLFNNLPETM
-1287 SESDKNKVNKIFS
+1287 SEADKNKVNKIFS
-1300 YGLVRDAGGAFANNI
+1300 YGLVRDARRTFVNNV
-1315 NIKTIDTK
+1315 NVKTIDSK
-1323 DWNLNGVKST
+1323 DWNLNGVT
-1333 TGMFSSCSSLTTV
+1333 NIGE
-1346 DVSKWDTSTITKI
+1346 
-1359 YNMFNRC
+1359 MFNNC
-1366 SNLVSL
+1366 NALV
-1372 DVSKWDTSKV
+1372 
-1382 ENMSSIFTLC
+1382 
-1392 SKLKNLDVSKWNT
+1392 NLDVSKWNT
-1405 SNVTDMSYMFM
+1405 STVTVMR
-1416 DTGITALDVSK
+1416 
-1427 WDTSKVTTMYE
+1427 E
-1438 MFRNSINLK
+1438 MFERCHALK
-1447 SLDVSKWNV
+1447 TV
-1456 SKLELAN
+1456 
-1463 SMFEGTGLETIDV
+1463 DV
-1476 SKWNTSSLKYTDS
+1476 SKWNTGKVADMNG
-1489 MFSSAFLTSV
+1489 MFKDCKSLTSI
-1499 DLSNWD
+1499 DTSKWD
-1505 TSKIITMRNMFS
+1505 TSSVVDMGDMFYQS
-1517 VNTIRT
+1517 LIHT
-1523 SKLTSI
+1523 SNLTSI

-1535 DTSNVE
+1535 NTSNVTN
-1541 DMSGIFHYCDK
+1541 MSGMFHYCDK
-1552 LQSVDVSRWNTSK
+1552 LQS
-1565 VTNMANMFN
+1565 
-1574 LCESLTTLDVSKFNT
+1574 
-1589 SKVTSMYAMFANCL
+1589 
-1603 KLTNID
+1603 ID

-1629 EITNIDVSKWNTS
+1629 GTTNIDVSKWNTS
-1642 KVKNMRWMFKT
+1642 KVTSMRWMFKT
-1653 CFKLKSLDI
+1653 CVYLTSMDI
-1662 TNWDTSKVTNM
+1662 SNWDTSNVTNM
-1673 ESMFD
+1673 DGMFD
-1678 SCRDLKTITG
+1678 SCRDLRTITG
-1688 VIDMKSCTNYAKMF
+1688 VIDMKRCTSYARMF
-1702 DACTNITN
+1702 DACTNLTN
-1710 VKIKNLPTDINTFC
+1710 VKIKNLPTDIDTFC
-1724 SIARINKSQVTV
+1724 NVARINKSQVTI

>member
-215 INQSDHQR
+215 INQSEHQR
-223 ISVEYNGKSYYET
+223 ISVEYNGKAYYET
-236 FEIPMNVA
+236 FEIPMSVA
-244 HNYAVYIDADDG
+244 HNYAVYVDPDDG

-435 ISVII
+435 ISVSI
-440 KPSTIKKYKV
+440 KPSTIKRYKV

-462 MYNGQRYTALF
+462 TCNGQRYTTSF
-473 EAVYGSAITF
+473 EADFGSSITF
-483 GIESTNTEDWTPGRL
+483 TVEPTNTEDWVAGTL
-498 NITSIA
+498 NVTSID
-504 SLDRPITVTATSAER
+504 SLENNVTIFATRAER
-519 IMRYNLTVDF
+519 IARYNLSVDF
-529 VSPDSHTRLKVKKD
+529 VSPDAHTRLKVIKD
-543 GNALGTYTDDF
+543 GTVLGTYTDDF

-568 IELDEGYRND
+568 LSLDEGYRND
-578 TVLDPIVLTQDTRLE
+578 TVLEPITLTKDTRLE

-644 NDTTGHYEAGT
+644 NDVTGHYEAGT

-666 AVHGDINVT
+666 TVRGDITVT

-707 TATYEGIDTP
+707 TATYDGIDTP
-717 ITFTNGNGKGSTK
+717 ISFTNGNGKGSTK

-758 VTVDNDNN
+758 VKVADDNN
-766 VTIPAP
+766 VTVPAP

-778 ITSNSSETNYFK
+778 ITSNSSEANYFK

-811 RITLGI
+811 RIALGI
-817 EPFDTD
+817 EPFDRD
-823 HTITEINSLPLYYSN
+823 YTITEINGLPLYYSN
-838 KQNKYFSLPDT
+838 KQNKYFTLPDT

-861 NGKLGIAITKDISA
+861 NGKLGIVITKDISA
-875 AAIVP
+875 AAVVP
-880 TTGAYGIVN
+880 TTGAYGVVN
-889 ITVPAM
+889 ITVPAF
-895 NSIVEDAY
+895 NGVVDDEY
-903 LPHASYVV
+903 LPHTSYVV

-928 GGGAKFVAPFGANV
+928 GGGAKFVAPFGTNV

-949 ITGYDTIQ
+949 ITGYETIQ
-957 DVTFTVSATNN
+957 DVTFTVGATNN

-980 FTAHNVEDHYYRIIA
+980 FTAHNVEDSYSRIIA

-1005 GERIPYGTKVRFN
+1005 GERIHYGSKVRFN
-1018 VVPYDDDYTVVS
+1018 VVPYDDDYDVINVATGV
-1030 MDGLDFDR
+1030 DIYR
-1038 SNTTNKTFLLPEV
+1038 SNKRNKTFILPDS
-1051 VKYVSGDETINFL
+1051 VKYTSGDETLYFVPI
-1064 PTNTFKY
+1064 NTFKY
-1071 VTDDIDTSIMDG
+1071 VTNDIDTSLYDG
-1083 DGGIPPTEVKFIDV
+1083 DGVPFTEVKSINI

-1106 IESIRE
+1106 IESISGATDIVRQ
-1112 ARFAGIPYE
+1112 R
-1121 QYNGLNKNKTIWVYN
+1121 YNMYDGLNKNSIIWVYN
-1136 IPGVE
+1136 YPNTN
-1141 LQITPAFA
+1141 LQIAPAFSP
-1149 EDIKAPAYVIDSLY
+1149 DITAPAYVIDKLD

-1169 PITANTINIP
+1169 PIAANTINIP
-1179 VPRANVYNVTLVQ
+1179 VPRRNEYNVTLVQ

-1223 ANIDK
+1223 TNVDK
-1228 EVFEPAADIK
+1228 EVFEPGYYIETWNGHEENSFTDQ
-1238 TYNDDSLYEFNGP
+1238 THNVNSFNK
-1251 TRTINN
+1251 
-1257 PTNRDV
+1257 DV
-1263 KVTSQPEFKY
+1263 KATARPLFKY
-1273 ETTGVLFKNLPETM
+1273 ETTDVLFKNLPETM
-1287 SESDKNKVNKIFS
+1287 SESDKNKTNKIFS
-1300 YGLVRDAGGAFANNI
+1300 YGLVRDARRAFANNV
-1315 NIKTIDTK
+1315 NVKTIDSK
-1323 DWNLNGVKST
+1323 DWNLNGITTIGSMFTNCNALTNLDTSKWDTST
-1333 TGMFSSCSSLTTV
+1333 VTDMKEMFNRCFALKTV
-1346 DVSKWDTSTITKI
+1346 DVSKWNTGKVTDMNGMFKDCNSLVSIDTSKWDTSSLTDMS
-1359 YNMFNRC
+1359 NMFYFTLNRTAALTSVGSTTNWNT
-1366 SNLVSL
+1366 SNVTNMSGLFHYCNKL
-1372 DVSKWDTSKV
+1372 QNIDVSKWDTSKV
-1382 ENMSSIFTLC
+1382 TDMSHMFNLCESFTT
-1392 SKLKNLDVSKWNT
+1392 LDVSKWNT
-1405 SNVTDMSYMFM
+1405 SNVT
-1416 DTGITALDVSK
+1416 
-1427 WDTSKVTTMYE
+1427 
-1438 MFRNSINLK
+1438 
-1447 SLDVSKWNV
+1447 
-1456 SKLELAN
+1456 
-1463 SMFEGTGLETIDV
+1463 
-1476 SKWNTSSLKYTDS
+1476 
-1489 MFSSAFLTSV
+1489 
-1499 DLSNWD
+1499 
-1505 TSKIITMRNMFS
+1505 NMFA
-1517 VNTIRT
+1517 
-1523 SKLTSI
+1523 L
-1529 GSTTNW
+1529 
-1535 DTSNVE
+1535 
-1541 DMSGIFHYCDK
+1541 
-1552 LQSVDVSRWNTSK
+1552 
-1565 VTNMANMFN
+1565 
-1574 LCESLTTLDVSKFNT
+1574 
-1589 SKVTSMYAMFANCL
+1589 FANCTH
-1603 KLTNID
+1603 LTTID

-1629 EITNIDVSKWNTS
+1629 GTTNIDVSKWDTRKVTS
-1642 KVKNMRWMFKT
+1642 MRWMFRT
-1653 CFKLKSLDI
+1653 CVYLKNIDI
-1662 TNWDTSKVTNM
+1662 TNWDTSNVTNM
-1673 ESMFD
+1673 ENMFD
-1678 SCRDLKTITG
+1678 SCRDLKSITG
-1688 VIDMKSCTNYAKMF
+1688 VIDMKSCTSYAKMF
-1702 DACTNITN
+1702 DACVNLTTS
-1710 VKIKNLPTDINTFC
+1710 VKIKNLPTDIDTFC
-1724 SIARINKSQVTV
+1724 NIARIDKSKVTV

>member
-6 FVVRLGDS
+6 FIVRLGDS

-129 ALTEPTKTMLRVDIR
+129 ALTEPAKTMLRVDIR

-172 TFTVTADKN
+172 MFTVTADKN

-215 INQSDHQR
+215 IIQSDHQR

-244 HNYAVYIDADDG
+244 HDYAVYIDADDG

-276 ASSASP
+276 ASPASP

-435 ISVII
+435 ISVSI
-440 KPSTIKKYKV
+440 KPSTIKRYKV

-462 MYNGQRYTALF
+462 TCNGQRYTTSF
-473 EAVYGSAITF
+473 EADFGSSITF

-498 NITSIA
+498 SVTSIA
-504 SLDRPITVTATSAER
+504 SLDRSITVTASSAER

-529 VSPDSHTRLKVKKD
+529 VSPDAHTRLKVKKD
-543 GNALGTYTDDF
+543 GNVLGTYTDDF

-568 IELDEGYRND
+568 IVLDEGYRND
-578 TVLDPIVLTQDTRLE
+578 TVLEPITLTKDTRLE

-666 AVHGDINVT
+666 TVRGDITVT

-707 TATYEGIDTP
+707 TATYEGIDGI
-717 ITFTNGNGKGSTK
+717 ITFNNGNGKGSTK

-772 TPRGFT
+772 TPRGFS
-778 ITSNSSETNYFK
+778 ITSNSSEANYFK

-823 HTITEINSLPLYYSN
+823 YTITEINSLPLYYSN
-838 KQNKYFSLPDT
+838 KQNKYFTLPDT

-861 NGKLGIAITKDISA
+861 NGKLGIVITKDISA

-880 TTGAYGIVN
+880 TTGSYGIVN
-889 ITVPAM
+889 ITVPAF
-895 NSIVEDAY
+895 NGVVDDEY
-903 LPHASYVV
+903 LPHTSYVV

-957 DVTFTVSATNN
+957 DVTFTVGATNN

-1005 GERIPYGTKVRFN
+1005 SERIPYGTKVRFN

-1030 MDGLDFDR
+1030 MDGIDFNR
-1038 SNTTNKTFLLPEV
+1038 SNTTNKTYLLPDT
-1051 VKYVSGDETINFL
+1051 VKYLSGDENLYFV
-1064 PTNTFKY
+1064 PVNTFKY
-1071 VTDDIDTSIMDG
+1071 VTNDIDTSIIDG
-1083 DGGIPPTEVKFIDV
+1083 DGNIPFTEVKFIDV

-1106 IESIRE
+1106 IETIKE
-1112 ARFAGIPYE
+1112 ARMAGIVYN
-1121 QYNGLNKNKTIWVYN
+1121 QYNGLNKNKTICVYN
-1136 IPGVE
+1136 IPNIK
-1141 LQITPAFA
+1141 LQIIPAFA
-1149 EDIKAPAYVIDSLY
+1149 EDIKAPAYVIDSLD
-1163 SPTYRI
+1163 SSTYRI

-1179 VPRANVYNVTLVQ
+1179 VPRQAGLTLNIRSSKFQPITAIYDGNRYTNLLQVRKNSNVTLEAPFDNELFEGKLIFENP
-1192 SPYQTIIMNYNG
+1192 SLSST
-1204 NDYTESFKAK
+1204 D
-1214 PNLPLVLKY
+1214 PNR
-1223 ANIDK
+1223 
-1228 EVFEPAADIK
+1228 K
-1238 TYNDDSLYEFNGP
+1238 TVINNN
-1251 TRTINN
+1251 TINN
-1257 PTNRDV
+1257 
-1263 KVTSQPEFKY
+1263 VTVAGNIISEPKFLW
-1273 ETTGVLFKNLPETM
+1273 ETTSMFKDSLRLEGYTIKET
-1287 SESDKNKVNKIFS
+1287 DKKKIDKIFNT
-1300 YGLVRDAGGAFANNI
+1300 GLVKDASMAF
-1315 NIKTIDTK
+1315 KTISGDSLDCTTFGPAMASVT
-1323 DWNLNGVKST
+1323 NLT
-1333 TGMFSSCSSLTTV
+1333 ATFSYSNLGSIN
-1346 DVSKWDTSTITKI
+1346 VSNWDTSKVTTMINTFSYCRNISKLDI
-1359 YNMFNRC
+1359 SNWNTSNVTNMRGMFYYCN
-1366 SNLVSL
+1366 SLKSL
-1372 DVSKWDTSKV
+1372 DISKWDTSKV
-1382 ENMSSIFTLC
+1382 LDMSGMFQECTQIETPLDV
-1392 SKLKNLDVSKWNT
+1392 SKWNTSKVTTMKSMFEYCNSPSLDVSKWNT
-1405 SNVTDMSYMFM
+1405 SNVTNMDRMFS
-1416 DTGITALDVSK
+1416 DTEVTELDISK
-1427 WDTSKVTTMYE
+1427 WDTSKVTTMSN
-1438 MFRNSINLK
+1438 MFRHSKVKNLD
-1447 SLDVSKWNV
+1447 LSKWNI
-1456 SKLELAN
+1456 SKVVN
-1463 SMFEGTGLETIDV
+1463 MDF
-1476 SKWNTSSLKYTDS
+1476 
-1489 MFSSAFLTSV
+1489 MFSDSYSG
-1499 DLSNWD
+1499 
-1505 TSKIITMRNMFS
+1505 IT
-1517 VNTIRT
+1517 TIN
-1523 SKLTSI
+1523 I
-1529 GSTTNW
+1529 TNL
-1535 DTSNVE
+1535 DTSNV
-1541 DMSGIFHYCDK
+1541 
-1552 LQSVDVSRWNTSK
+1552 V
-1565 VTNMANMFN
+1565 NM
-1574 LCESLTTLDVSKFNT
+1574 E
-1589 SKVTSMYAMFANCL
+1589 
-1603 KLTNID
+1603 
-1609 VSKWDTSNVTDMTGM
+1609 GM
-1624 FNACN
+1624 FNNCYN
-1629 EITNIDVSKWNTS
+1629 LTTINGI
-1642 KVKNMRWMFKT
+1642 
-1653 CFKLKSLDI
+1653 I
-1662 TNWDTSKVTNM
+1662 
-1673 ESMFD
+1673 
-1678 SCRDLKTITG
+1678 DLKHCATYDRMFTNCSNLTG
-1688 VIDMKSCTNYAKMF
+1688 VK
-1702 DACTNITN
+1702 
-1710 VKIKNLPTDINTFC
+1710 VKNLPTDFNTFC
-1724 SIARINKSQVTV
+1724 NIARIDKSKVIV